1 MPTTHILH
9 LPSAGR
15 ETVLA
20 GLSPQSRLVLDF
32 PARGVFVGR
41 ENNDLV
47 FSRIDGTRLVLKD
60 YHAPRNMPEDVP
72 QNAPAD
78 GAPRDEGPPAV
89 VVGGREMTHQAFF
102 DALGEDDMPQAG
114 VVQARNSAYHE
125 YSESELSKGISELSA
140 LDKREGESD
149 ADKTLGGRENRQDE
163 LAAERAGR
171 LGGVDALGSGSNG
184 SGSVSPGGGQ
194 GSGGSGSG
202 GSGSGGGSGGTGG
215 GNGSGGTGGNGGS
228 GNSNPV
234 VAAATASIAED
245 TASVSGNLPS
255 PTDPDAGDVLSFAA
269 RTNAAGVYG
278 TLSLDASGHYTYILN
293 NALSAVQ
300 GLGVGESLTDTFTF
314 TVSDGHGGTAANT
327 LTVTIN
333 GANDAPVLAAT
344 IVNVAE
350 GSVTTSGSL
359 PMPTDVDAHDVV
371 SFTPLSNVPGTYGTF
386 SVDADGH
393 YTYVQ
398 NTSLPAL
405 QGLGAGES
413 LTDSFTVTV
422 SDNHGGSSST
432 VITVRING
440 ANDAPIVTAAT
451 AAIVEDTAGVSGTL
465 PAPVD
470 PDLHDV
476 ASFVPQT
483 GSAGLYGTL
492 TLDASGN
499 YTYTLNNALP
509 VVQGLG
515 VGESLTDTFTFT
527 ASDGHGGTASST
539 LTVTINGSNDA
550 PVLAATVV
558 GVDKDTTVT
567 NGTLPMPTDADVH
580 DTVSFTP
587 LTNAPGSYGTFSVD
601 ADGNYTYVLDTSL
614 PAVRALGPAD
624 SLTDSFTVTVSDNHG
639 GSSST
644 VITVS
649 VNGGG
654 NDAPS
659 VTAALASIGE
669 DTASVSGVLPAPV
682 DPDLHDVVTFVP
694 QANTAGLYGTLTLD
708 ASGNYT
714 YTLNNALPAVQGLG
728 AGESLTETFTF
739 TVSDGRGGTGS
750 NTLTVTIDGSN
761 DAPVVTAAT
770 ASIVEDTA
778 GVSGTLPP
786 AVDPDLHDAASFVP
800 QTNSAGSYG
809 TLTLDASGNYTY
821 TLNNALPAVQGL
833 GVGESLTDTFTFT
846 ASDGHGGTASSTL
859 TVTINGSND
868 APVLAATTVNV
879 AEGSATTSGTLPMP
893 TDADVHDVVS
903 FLPLSNVPGN
913 YGTFSVDAD
922 GHYTYVQNTSL
933 PALQGLGA
941 GENLT
946 DTFTVTVSDN
956 HGGSSYTVVTV
967 SINGSNDAPVV
978 SAATADIAEDA
989 VGVSGALPPAVD
1001 PDLHDVASFIPQ
1013 TDSAGL
1019 YGTLTLDASG
1029 NYTYILNNAL
1039 PAVQG
1044 LGVGESLTDTFTFT
1058 ASDGH
1063 GGTASSILTV
1073 TINGTNDAPTVT
1085 AAADD
1090 IAEDTVDISG
1100 TLPAPVDAD
1109 THDTVTFLPQTNT
1122 AGQYGTLNVDA
1133 DGNYT
1138 YTLNNASP
1146 AVQGLGVGESLT
1158 DTFSFTVSDGHGG
1171 TATNTLTVTIN
1182 GTNDAPIVAAAT
1194 TAIAEDTA
1202 GVSGILP
1209 MPTDVDVHDTVS
1221 FTPQTNASGSYGT
1234 FTLDASGNYTYI
1246 LNNASPAVQGLG
1258 VGESLTDTFT
1268 FTVSDNHGG
1277 TATNTLTVIV
1287 NGTNDAPTVTAA
1299 TASIA
1304 EDTVDISG
1312 TLPAP
1317 VDADVHDLVSFT
1329 PQTNAPGSYGT
1340 LTLDASGNY
1349 TYTLNNA
1356 LSVVQGLGVGESL
1369 TDTFTFTASDGHG
1382 GTASSTLT
1390 VTINGSN
1397 DAPVLAAT
1405 VVGVD
1410 KDTAVTSGA
1419 LPMPTDVDVHD
1430 TVSFTPLTNAP
1441 GSYGTFSVD
1450 ADGNYTYV
1458 LDTSL
1463 PAVRALGPTDSLSD
1477 TFTVTVTDNHG
1488 GSSST
1493 VVTMSVNGG
1502 GNDAPT
1508 VTAATASIGEDTA
1521 GVSGTLP
1528 APVDP
1533 DLHDVVN
1540 FVPQTGTAGL
1550 YGTFTVDADGHYT
1563 YTLNNALPAVQGL
1576 GAGESLTD
1584 TFTFTVSDGRGGT
1597 GSNTLTVTINGSN
1610 DAPVVTAAAASIVE
1624 DTANINGTLP
1634 APTDPD
1640 LHDTV
1645 SFVPQTGSAGLYG
1658 TLTLDASGNY
1668 TYSLNNASPAVQGL
1682 GVGESLTD
1690 TFTFTASDGHGGTA
1704 SSTLTVTINGSNDA
1718 PVLAAT
1724 TVNVAEGSATTSGT
1738 LPMPTDADVHDV
1750 VSFSPLTNAPGNYG
1764 TFSVDASGNYTYV
1777 QNTSLPA
1784 LQGLGAGES
1793 LTDRFTVTVSDNHGG
1808 SSSTVITVSING
1820 SNDAPIVTS
1829 ATAAIVEDTAGVS
1842 GTLPAPVDP
1851 DVHDVVSFVPQTNTT
1866 GLYGTFT
1873 VDADGHYTYTLN
1885 NALPAVQ
1892 GLGVGESLTDTFTFT
1907 VTDNHGATAS
1917 NTLAVTING
1926 SNDAPTVAVAT
1937 AAIAEDTPTVSG
1949 TLPTPVDA
1957 DIHDTV
1963 TFIPQT
1969 NIAGQYGTFNV
1980 DADGNYTYTLNNA
1993 LPVVQGLGVGES
2005 LNETFT
2011 FTVTDGHGGT
2021 ASNTLTV
2028 TINGSNDA
2036 PVLAAAT
2043 VNVAEDSAVTSGT
2056 LPMPTDA
2063 DVHDVVSFTPQ
2074 SNAPGSYG
2082 TFSVDANGNYTYT
2095 LNTSLPAVQGLGA
2108 GESLTDTFMVTVSDN
2123 HGGSSSTVV
2132 TMSIN
2137 GSNDAPTVAA
2147 ATAVI
2152 AEDTPTVS
2160 GTLPTPVDADVH
2172 DLVSFTPQT
2181 NASGS
2186 YGTLSLDANGNYTYV
2201 LNNSLPVVQGLGV
2214 GESLTDSFTFTV
2226 TDNHGGTATNTLTV
2240 TINGTNDI
2248 PVLAAATVNVAED
2261 SAVTSGTLPMPTDA
2275 DVHDV
2280 VSFTPQSNAPG
2291 SYGTFSV
2298 DADGNYTYTLNTSLP
2313 AVQGLGAGESLTDTF
2328 TVTVSDNHGG
2338 TASASVTMSINGSN
2352 DAPTVAAATA
2362 VIAEDTAGVSGV
2374 LPAPVDPDLHDVV
2387 NFVPQAGAVGQY
2399 GTLVLDASG
2408 NYTYSLNN
2416 ALPAV
2421 QGLGVGESLTDSF
2434 TYTVTDNHGSTATN
2448 TLTVT
2453 INGTNDAP
2461 VLAATTVN
2469 IAEGS
2474 AVTSGTLPTPTD
2486 VDVHDVVSFTPLS
2499 NAAGSYGTFSVDA
2512 DGNYTYT
2519 LNTSL
2524 PAVQGLGAGE
2534 SLTDSFTVTVSDN
2547 HGGTS
2552 STVVTMSINGSNDAP
2567 TVAAAATAIAE
2578 DTPTVSG
2585 ALPAPADPDLHD
2597 VVSFV
2602 PQTNTAG
2609 LYGTLSVDA
2618 AGNYTYTL
2626 NNALPAVQGLGVGES
2641 LSETFT
2647 FTVTDNHGIT
2657 ASNTLAVTINGTND
2671 APVLAATTVN
2681 IAEGSTITNGTL
2693 PTPTDVDVHD
2703 VVSFTPLSNAAGSY
2717 GTFSVDADGN
2727 YTYTLNTSLPAVQG
2741 LGAGESLTDSFTVT
2755 VSDNHGGSSST
2766 VVTMS
2771 INGSNDAPTVAAA
2784 ATAVAEDTPTVSGA
2798 LPAPAD
2804 PDLHDVV
2811 SFVPQTNTA
2820 GLYGTLSV
2828 DAAGNYTYTLNNAL
2842 PVVQGLGVGES
2853 LTDSFTFTVTDNHGA
2868 TASNTLAVTINGTN
2882 DAPAV
2887 TAATASIVED
2897 TAGIS
2902 GVLPTPADPDLN
2914 DVVSFV
2920 PQTNAAGSYGTL
2932 SVDADGNYTYTLN
2945 NALPAVQGLGVG
2957 ESLTDSFTFTVT
2969 DNHGATASNTLAVTI
2984 NGANDAPVLAATT
2997 VNIAEGSAVTSGTL
3011 PMPTDADVHD
3021 VVNFTPLSNAP
3032 GSYGTFNVDA
3042 NGNYTYVLNTSLPAV
3057 QGLGLGESLT
3067 DSFTVTVSDNH
3078 GGSSSTV
3085 VTMSINGSNDAP
3097 TVAAATAVIAEDT
3110 PTVSGVLPTP
3120 VDADIHDTVTF
3131 SPQANALGSYGTLN
3145 LDASGNY
3152 TYTLNNAL
3160 PAVQG
3165 LGVGESLAETFT
3177 FTVTDNHGAT
3187 TTNTL
3192 TVTINGT
3199 NDAPVLAAATVNV
3212 AEDSAVTSGTLPMPT
3227 DADVHDVVNFTPLSN
3242 AAGSYGTFS
3251 VDADG
3256 NYTYVLNTSLPAV
3269 QGLGLGE
3276 SLTDSF
3282 TVTVSD
3288 NHGGT
3293 SSTVVTMSINGSND
3307 APTVA
3312 AVTASIAEDTP
3323 TVSGVLPTPVDA
3335 DIHDTVTFT
3344 PQVNAAGLYGTLNL
3358 DADGNYTYTL
3368 NNALPA
3374 VQGLG
3379 VGESLTE
3386 TFTFTVTDNHGATTT
3401 NTLTVTINGTNDIPV
3416 LAATTVN
3423 IAEGSAVTNG
3433 TLPTPTDVDVHDVV
3447 SFTPQTNAPGSYGTF
3462 SVDADGNYTY
3472 ALNTSLPAV
3481 KGLGLG
3487 ESLTDTF
3494 VVTVSDNHGGT
3505 SSTVVTMSING
3516 SNDAPTV
3523 AAATASI
3530 AEDTAG
3536 VSGTLP
3542 APVDPDLHDVV
3553 TFSPQANAPGSY
3565 GTFNL
3570 DASGNYTYTLNNALP
3585 AVQGLGVGESL
3596 TDSFTFTVTDNHG
3609 ATTTNTLTVTIS
3621 GTNDIPVLA
3630 ATTVNIAEGSAVTNG
3645 TLPTPTDADV
3655 HDVVSFTPLSNAPG
3669 SYGTFSVDADG
3680 NYTYTLNT
3688 SLPAVQ
3694 GLGTGES
3701 LTDTFTVTVS
3711 DNHGGT
3717 SSTVVTMSI
3726 NGSNDAPTVAA
3737 ATASI
3742 AEDTPVVSGTL
3753 PTPVDPDL
3761 HDVVSFAPQ
3770 ANAAGLY
3777 GTFTV
3782 DASGNYAY
3790 TLNNA
3795 LPAVQGLGVG
3805 ESLTDS
3811 FTFTVTD
3818 NHGATASN
3826 TLIVTING
3834 TNDAPTVSAAV
3845 NSIFEDTA
3853 TVSGT
3858 LPTPADPDLHDI
3870 ASFVPQT
3877 NTAGLYGTLSVDA
3890 SGNYSYTLNNALP
3903 AVQGLGVG
3911 DKLTDT
3917 FTFTVSDGHG
3927 GTASNTLTLTI
3938 NGTNDA
3944 PSVGA
3949 STASIAKTDV
3959 PYSGHLV
3966 TPTDPDISDTV
3977 TFIPKTNELGS
3988 YGRLTLNADGSYVYT
4003 LNTGLLAVINLL
4015 LNQHLTE
4022 TFTYTVTDGHGGT
4035 ASNTLTITI
4044 SGGGGSLSVEA
4055 AVNVIAE
4062 DSINVSGL
4070 LPSPTNTGLLDV
4082 ISYLPQTATV
4092 GLYGTLTVNASGS
4105 YVYTLNNALS
4115 AVQGLGVG
4123 EHLTDTFTF
4132 TVSNGLGGTV
4142 SSTLTVTINGT
4153 NDIPT
4158 VGVAAAVI
4166 AEDAV
4171 SVSGALPVPTDVDLH
4186 DVLTFL
4192 PQAGTVG
4199 LYGKLTV
4206 DANGNYTYIL
4216 NNALPAVQALGVGE
4230 HLTDTFTFTVSDG
4243 HGGTVSNTLTLTID
4257 GTNDIP
4263 TVGAAAAVIAED
4275 AVSVSGTLPVP
4286 VDVDVHDVLTF
4297 LPQTDKAGL
4306 YGTLTLD
4313 ASGNY
4318 TYVLNNALPAV
4329 QGLGV
4334 GEKLTD
4340 TFSFTVSDGH
4350 GGTVSNTLTLTI
4362 NGTNDIPTVG
4372 AATAVIAEDAVSVS
4386 GTLPVP
4392 VDVDVHDVLA
4402 FLPQAGTTGLYGT
4415 LTVDASGNYTYILNN
4430 ALPAVQG
4437 LGVGEKLTDTFSFT
4451 VSDGHGGTV
4460 SNTLTLTINGTND
4473 LPSVGA
4479 AATVIAEGTASVSG
4493 TLPVP
4498 VDVDL
4503 HDVLTFL
4510 PQTDKAGL
4518 YGTLT
4523 LDANGNYTYVLNN
4536 ALPAV
4541 QGLGVGE
4548 KLTDTFSFTVS
4559 DGHGGTVSNTL
4570 TLTINGTNDIPTVG
4584 AATAVIAEDTVSV
4597 SGALPVPTDVDLH
4610 DVLTFLPQAGTVG
4623 LYGTLTLDAS
4633 GNYTYILNNA
4643 LPAVQGLGV
4652 GEKLTD
4658 TFSFTVSDGHGG
4670 TATNS
4675 LTLTINGT
4683 NDLPSVGAAATV
4695 IAEGTASV
4703 SGTLPVPVDV
4713 DLHDV
4718 LTFLPQTDKA
4728 GLYGTLTVDA
4738 SGNYTYVLNN
4748 ALPAVQGLGVGEKLT
4763 DTFSFTVSD
4772 GHGGT
4777 ATNSLTLTINGTND
4791 LPSVGAAT
4799 AAIAEDAVSVS
4810 GTLPV
4815 PTDVDV
4821 HDVLAFLPQAG
4832 TVGLYGTLTVDA
4844 SGNYT
4849 YILNNALPAV
4859 QGLGVG
4865 EKLTDTFSFTVSDGH
4880 GGTATNSLTLTI
4892 DGTNDAPVLV
4902 PTILGIAKDSAIT
4915 SGTLPLPTDVDVHDV
4930 VSFTPQSNAPGSY
4943 GTFTLSADGRYTYT
4957 LNTSL
4962 PAVVGLGVGDSLTDA
4977 FTVTVSDGHGGT
4989 ASAVVTM
4996 SINGSNQA
5004 PMVAAA
5010 TAVILED
5017 VISVS
5022 GELPAPTD
5030 PNIHDVL
5037 TFIAQNNAP
5046 GSYGTLTL
5054 DAAGHYTY
5062 TLNNALPVVQSLG
5075 VGEKLTDTFT
5085 FRVSDGHGGTATNT
5099 LTLTINGTNDLPSV
5113 GAATAS
5119 IVEDAATVSGVLPAP
5134 VDPDLHDVV
5143 SFVPQTAALGLYGT
5157 LSIDAGGNYTYT
5169 LNNALPAVQGLGVG
5183 EKLTDTFTFTVSDN
5197 HGGTATNTLTLT
5209 INGTNDVPTVGA
5221 AAASIIEDAAT
5232 VIGKLPTP
5240 VDPDLHDV
5248 VSFIPQTAALGLYG
5262 TFTVDASGNY
5272 TYALNNALPAVQG
5285 LGVGEKLT
5293 DTFTFRVSDGHGGT
5307 ASNTLTVTINGAND
5321 APVLTAAAASI
5332 FEDAVGVSG
5341 KLPAPVDPDLHDVVS
5356 FVPQIAAVG
5365 LYGTLSIDA
5374 GGNYTYTLNNALP
5387 AVQGLGVGEKL
5398 TDTFTFTALDNHGGT
5413 ASNTLTLTING
5424 TNDIPTVGAAAA
5436 SIIEDAA
5443 TVIGKLPTPVDPDLH
5458 DVVSFIPQTAALGLY
5473 GTFTVDA
5480 SGNYTYALNN
5490 ALPAVQGL
5498 GVGEKLTDTFTFKVS
5513 DGHGGTASN
5522 TLTVTINGANDA
5534 PVLTAAAASIFEDAV
5549 GVSGKLPAP
5558 VDPDLH
5564 DVVSFVP
5571 QIAAVGLYGTL
5582 TVDASGNYTYTL
5594 NNALPAVQG
5603 LGVGEKLTDAFT
5615 FTALDNHGGTASNT
5629 LTLTINGTNDIP
5641 TVGAAT
5647 TAIFED
5653 TATVTGKLPTPVDAD
5668 IHDTLAFI
5676 AQTNASGLYGTLT
5689 LDASGNYTYT
5699 LNNALPAVQ
5708 GLGVGEKLTDT
5719 FTFRVSDGHGGM
5731 ASNTLTVT
5739 INGTNDI
5746 PTVAAATASIFED
5759 TATVTGKL
5767 PTPVDADIHDTLTFT
5782 TQTNAAGLY
5791 GTLTLDA
5798 SGNYTYKLNNG
5809 LPAVQGLGVGEK
5821 LTDSF
5826 TFVVSDGHGG
5836 TTANI
5841 LTLTINGTNDA
5852 PSVGASTGIMV
5863 KTDATLSGRLVT
5875 PTDPDNDLDHI
5886 VSDTLTFTPKGN
5898 ELGSYGRL
5906 TLNADGTYVYTLNTG
5921 LLAVVGLLLNQK
5933 LTDTFTYT
5941 VTDGHGGT
5949 ASNTLTITI
5958 KGGLGSLL
5966 SLNAVTDGLVDT
5978 VSNVVGAVTA
5988 PLNAVGN
5995 VVYSLVDN
6003 AGLGLG
6009 VGLYGSLTLQ
6019 ANGTYNYQ
6027 LNTGLSAVVALGV
6040 GEKLTESFTFTATDS
6055 LGKTA
6060 TSTISIAINGT
6071 NDAPQV
6077 LPVVLSI
6084 AEHGSSIVS
6093 GLLNITD
6100 PDSHDTPH
6108 CEPGSTTGSYGTL
6121 IVNANGSY
6129 SYVLDQHSSA
6139 VLGLGVGETLTESFP
6154 VTVVDGHGG
6163 SASTVIKIT
6172 INGQNDTPTVAAANA
6187 DLSVTAVLSGSSGHG
6202 LEGILPTP
6210 HDPDIHDLPT
6220 YVPQHETHGLYGD
6233 LTLQADGSY
6242 VYTLHDNQTEVKNLG
6257 LGLSLQDVF
6266 TYTVDDG
6273 HGGTATNTL
6282 TLTIH
6287 GSDAAPAVMAMA
6299 SLGVDS
6305 AHGDSAPATALS
6317 ATVALDT
6324 EVLDHDVAD
6333 NLLDGGSTHN
6343 SLSSTD
6349 MATVAGDNAATS
6361 SGTQEGHSAPG
6372 HEAVATSAAQAAA
6385 QDGGETEGFF
6395 HDQSSAYKEP
6405 ILSEDAEDSLF
6416 SSGASTTSQSLNANS
6431 SAVHESGQ
6439 TGAETPAAVGDHENA
6454 AAHAAAAAAAPDMHS
6469 QTQQESPGTAQ
6480 SAPAAPAETAVA
6492 DASASASHADQLAAL
6507 QHLVQNGQ

>member
-1 MPTTHILH
+1 M
-9 LPSAGR
+9 
-15 ETVLA
+15 
-20 GLSPQSRLVLDF
+20 VLDF

-41 ENNDLV
+41 ENNDMV

-60 YHAPRNMPEDVP
+60 YHAPQNVPEDVP

-78 GAPRDEGPPAV
+78 GAPQDEGPPAIV
-89 VVGGREMTHQAFF
+89 VDGREMTHQAFF

-140 LDKREGESD
+140 LDDHETESDTNKPLGSREG
-149 ADKTLGGRENRQDE
+149 RQDDF
-163 LAAERAGR
+163 AAERGGV
-171 LGGVDALGSGSNG
+171 LGGTDTAGSGSNG
-184 SGSVSPGGGQ
+184 SGSGSPGGSQGGNG
-194 GSGGSGSG
+194 GSGGSGHG
-202 GSGSGGGSGGTGG
+202 GSG
-215 GNGSGGTGGNGGS
+215 GNGSGGTGGT
-228 GNSNPV
+228 GNSNPS
-234 VAAATASIAED
+234 VASATVTIAED
-245 TASVSGNLPS
+245 TISVSGALPS
-255 PTDPDAGDVLSFAA
+255 PTDPNAGDILSFIAKA
-269 RTNAAGVYG
+269 NAAGLYG
-278 TLSLDASGHYTYILN
+278 TLSVDANGNYTYILN

-314 TVSDGHGGTAANT
+314 TVTDNHGGTANNT
-327 LTVTIN
+327 LTVTIT
-333 GANDAPVLAAT
+333 GTNDAPVLAAT
-344 IVNVAE
+344 TVNVSE
-350 GSVTTSGSL
+350 DSSITSGIL
-359 PMPTDVDAHDVV
+359 PTPTDVDVHDVV
-371 SFTPLSNVPGTYGTF
+371 SFVPQTNTAGLYGTL
-386 SVDADGH
+386 SVDANGN
-393 YTYVQ
+393 YTYVLN
-398 NTSLPAL
+398 NTLPAV
-405 QGLGAGES
+405 QGLGAGEN
-413 LTDSFTVTV
+413 LTDTFTVTV
-422 SDNHGGSSST
+422 TDNHGGTSSAVVT
-432 VITVRING
+432 VNING
-440 ANDAPIVTAAT
+440 SNDAPIVSAVAT
-451 AAIVEDTAGVSGTL
+451 SIFEDTASVSGTL

-476 ASFVPQT
+476 ASYLPQT
-483 GSAGLYGTL
+483 NTVGLYGTL

-499 YTYTLNNALP
+499 YTYTLNNSLSA
-509 VVQGLG
+509 VQGLG

-527 ASDGHGGTASST
+527 ASDGHGGTSSST

-558 GVDKDTTVT
+558 GVDKDDVIT
-567 NGTLPMPTDADVH
+567 NGTLPTPTDVDVH

-601 ADGNYTYVLDTSL
+601 ADGHYTYVLDTSL
-614 PAVRALGPAD
+614 PAVQGLGPTD
-624 SLTDSFTVTVSDNHG
+624 SLTDTFTVTVTDNHG
-639 GSSST
+639 ASSST

-649 VNGGG
+649 VNGSS
-654 NDAPS
+654 NDAPT
-659 VTAALASIGE
+659 VAAALASIGE
-669 DTASVSGVLPAPV
+669 DTPSVTGVLPTPV
-682 DPDLHDVVTFVP
+682 DPDLHDVVAFVP
-694 QANTAGLYGTLTLD
+694 QAGTAGLYGTFSVD

-714 YTLNNALPAVQGLG
+714 YTLNNSLPAVQGLG

-739 TVSDGRGGTGS
+739 TVSDGRGGTAS

-778 GVSGTLPP
+778 GISGTLPP
-786 AVDPDLHDAASFVP
+786 AVDPDLHDVATFIP
-800 QTNSAGSYG
+800 QTNTAGLYG

-821 TLNNALPAVQGL
+821 TLNNSLPAVQGLGVGESLTETFTFTATDGHGGTSSNTLTVTINGTNDLPTVSAAAASIAEDTAGISGMLPTPVDVDVHDTVTFTPQTNTAGLYGTLSVDAAGNYTYALNNALPAVQGLGVGESLTETFTFSVTDGHGGTASNTLTVTINGANDAPTVSAATASIVEDTVDIRGTLPAPVDADIHDTVTFTPQTNAPGGYGTLSVDANGNYTYTLNNSLPAVQGLGVGESLTDTFTFTVTDNHGATASNTLTVTINGANDAPTVSAATASIIEDTASVSGTLPAPVDADIHDTVTFTPQTNAPGSYGTLTMDASGNYTYTLNNALSAVQGL

-846 ASDGHGGTASSTL
+846 ASDGHGGTASS
-859 TVTINGSND
+859 S
-868 APVLAATTVNV
+868 
-879 AEGSATTSGTLPMP
+879 
-893 TDADVHDVVS
+893 
-903 FLPLSNVPGN
+903 
-913 YGTFSVDAD
+913 
-922 GHYTYVQNTSL
+922 
-933 PALQGLGA
+933 
-941 GENLT
+941 
-946 DTFTVTVSDN
+946 
-956 HGGSSYTVVTV
+956 
-967 SINGSNDAPVV
+967 
-978 SAATADIAEDA
+978 
-989 VGVSGALPPAVD
+989 
-1001 PDLHDVASFIPQ
+1001 
-1013 TDSAGL
+1013 
-1019 YGTLTLDASG
+1019 
-1029 NYTYILNNAL
+1029 
-1039 PAVQG
+1039 
-1044 LGVGESLTDTFTFT
+1044 
-1058 ASDGH
+1058 
-1063 GGTASSILTV
+1063 
-1073 TINGTNDAPTVT
+1073 
-1085 AAADD
+1085 
-1090 IAEDTVDISG
+1090 
-1100 TLPAPVDAD
+1100 
-1109 THDTVTFLPQTNT
+1109 
-1122 AGQYGTLNVDA
+1122 
-1133 DGNYT
+1133 
-1138 YTLNNASP
+1138 
-1146 AVQGLGVGESLT
+1146 
-1158 DTFSFTVSDGHGG
+1158 
-1171 TATNTLTVTIN
+1171 
-1182 GTNDAPIVAAAT
+1182 
-1194 TAIAEDTA
+1194 
-1202 GVSGILP
+1202 
-1209 MPTDVDVHDTVS
+1209 
-1221 FTPQTNASGSYGT
+1221 
-1234 FTLDASGNYTYI
+1234 
-1246 LNNASPAVQGLG
+1246 
-1258 VGESLTDTFT
+1258 
-1268 FTVSDNHGG
+1268 
-1277 TATNTLTVIV
+1277 
-1287 NGTNDAPTVTAA
+1287 
-1299 TASIA
+1299 
-1304 EDTVDISG
+1304 
-1312 TLPAP
+1312 
-1317 VDADVHDLVSFT
+1317 
-1329 PQTNAPGSYGT
+1329 
-1340 LTLDASGNY
+1340 
-1349 TYTLNNA
+1349 
-1356 LSVVQGLGVGESL
+1356 
-1369 TDTFTFTASDGHG
+1369 
-1382 GTASSTLT
+1382 LT

-1405 VVGVD
+1405 VVGVAND
-1410 KDTAVTSGA
+1410 MAITNGT

-1450 ADGNYTYV
+1450 ADGHYTYV

-1463 PAVRALGPTDSLSD
+1463 PAVQGLGPTDSLTD

-1488 GSSST
+1488 ASSST
-1493 VVTMSVNGG
+1493 VITVSVNGSS
-1502 GNDAPT
+1502 NDAPT
-1508 VTAATASIGEDTA
+1508 VAAALASIGEDTPSVT
-1521 GVSGTLP
+1521 GVLP
-1528 APVDP
+1528 TPVDP
-1533 DLHDVVN
+1533 DLHDVVA
-1540 FVPQTGTAGL
+1540 FVPQAGTAGL
-1550 YGTFTVDADGHYT
+1550 YGTFSVDASGNYT
-1563 YTLNNALPAVQGL
+1563 YTLNNSLPAVQGL

-1597 GSNTLTVTINGSN
+1597 GSNTLTVTIDGSN
-1610 DAPVVTAAAASIVE
+1610 DAPTVSAATTSIVE
-1624 DTANINGTLP
+1624 DTAGISGVLP
-1634 APTDPD
+1634 TPVDAD

-1645 SFVPQTGSAGLYG
+1645 TFMPQ
-1658 TLTLDASGNY
+1658 
-1668 TYSLNNASPAVQGL
+1668 
-1682 GVGESLTD
+1682 
-1690 TFTFTASDGHGGTA
+1690 
-1704 SSTLTVTINGSNDA
+1704 
-1718 PVLAAT
+1718 
-1724 TVNVAEGSATTSGT
+1724 
-1738 LPMPTDADVHDV
+1738 
-1750 VSFSPLTNAPGNYG
+1750 TNAPGSYG
-1764 TFSVDASGNYTYV
+1764 TLS
-1777 QNTSLPA
+1777 
-1784 LQGLGAGES
+1784 
-1793 LTDRFTVTVSDNHGG
+1793 
-1808 SSSTVITVSING
+1808 
-1820 SNDAPIVTS
+1820 
-1829 ATAAIVEDTAGVS
+1829 
-1842 GTLPAPVDP
+1842 
-1851 DVHDVVSFVPQTNTT
+1851 
-1866 GLYGTFT
+1866 
-1873 VDADGHYTYTLN
+1873 VDADGNYTYTLN
-1885 NALPAVQ
+1885 NSLPAVQ

-1907 VTDNHGATAS
+1907 VTDNHGATAT
-1917 NTLAVTING
+1917 NTLTVTING
-1926 SNDAPTVAVAT
+1926 SNDAPVLAATTVNVAEGSAITTGTLPMPTDVDVHDVVSFTPLTNAPGNYGTFSVDANGNYSYVLNTSLPAVQGLGVGESLTDTFTVTVSDNHGGSSSTVITVSVNGSNDVPTVSAVT
-1937 AAIAEDTPTVSG
+1937 TAIAEDTASISG

-1963 TFIPQT
+1963 TFTPQT
-1969 NIAGQYGTFNV
+1969 NAPGSYGTLSV
-1980 DADGNYTYTLNNA
+1980 DADGNYTYTLNNSLPAVQA
-1993 LPVVQGLGVGES
+1993 LGVGESLTETFTFSVTDNHGATASNTLTVTINGTNDAPTVSAAATVIAEDTASVSGTLPTPTDVDVHDVVSFTPQTNAPGSYGTLSVDADGKYTYTLDNSLPAVQGLGVGES
-2005 LNETFT
+2005 LTDTFT
-2011 FTVTDGHGGT
+2011 FTVTDNHGGT
-2021 ASNTLTV
+2021 GSNTLTV

-2036 PVLAAAT
+2036 
-2043 VNVAEDSAVTSGT
+2043 
-2056 LPMPTDA
+2056 
-2063 DVHDVVSFTPQ
+2063 
-2074 SNAPGSYG
+2074 
-2082 TFSVDANGNYTYT
+2082 
-2095 LNTSLPAVQGLGA
+2095 
-2108 GESLTDTFMVTVSDN
+2108 
-2123 HGGSSSTVV
+2123 STV
-2132 TMSIN
+2132 T
-2137 GSNDAPTVAA
+2137 AA
-2147 ATAVI
+2147 ATAI

-2160 GTLPTPVDADVH
+2160 GTLPTPTDVDVH
-2172 DLVSFTPQT
+2172 DVVSFVPQT
-2181 NASGS
+2181 NAPGS
-2186 YGTLSLDANGNYTYV
+2186 YGTLSVDANGNYTYTLDNSLPAVQGLGVGESLTDTFTFTVTDNHGGTGSNTLTVTINGTNDLPVLAATTVNVAEGNTITNGTLPTPVDADIHDVVTFSPQTNTAGLYGTLSVDANGNYIYV
-2201 LNNSLPVVQGLGV
+2201 LNNTLPVVQGLGV
-2214 GESLTDSFTFTV
+2214 GESLTETFTFSV
-2226 TDNHGGTATNTLTV
+2226 TDNHGATASNTLTV
-2240 TINGTNDI
+2240 TVNGTNDL
-2248 PVLAAATVNVAED
+2248 PVLTATTVNIAEGT
-2261 SAVTSGTLPMPTDA
+2261 AITSGTLPQPTDV

-2280 VSFTPQSNAPG
+2280 VSLTPQTNAAG
-2291 SYGTFSV
+2291 AYGTFSV
-2298 DADGNYTYTLNTSLP
+2298 DADGNYSYVLNTSLP

-2338 TASASVTMSINGSN
+2338 TASASVTMHINGSN
-2352 DAPTVAAATA
+2352 DVPTVAAATA
-2362 VIAEDTAGVSGV
+2362 AIAEDTASVSGT

-2387 NFVPQAGAVGQY
+2387 SFVPQAGAVGQY

-2408 NYTYSLNN
+2408 NYIYTLNN
-2416 ALPAV
+2416 SLPSV
-2421 QGLGVGESLTDSF
+2421 QGLGVGESLTDTF
-2434 TYTVTDNHGSTATN
+2434 TFTVTDNHGGTGSN

-2469 IAEGS
+2469 
-2474 AVTSGTLPTPTD
+2474 
-2486 VDVHDVVSFTPLS
+2486 
-2499 NAAGSYGTFSVDA
+2499 
-2512 DGNYTYT
+2512 
-2519 LNTSL
+2519 
-2524 PAVQGLGAGE
+2524 
-2534 SLTDSFTVTVSDN
+2534 
-2547 HGGTS
+2547 
-2552 STVVTMSINGSNDAP
+2552 
-2567 TVAAAATAIAE
+2567 
-2578 DTPTVSG
+2578 
-2585 ALPAPADPDLHD
+2585 
-2597 VVSFV
+2597 
-2602 PQTNTAG
+2602 
-2609 LYGTLSVDA
+2609 
-2618 AGNYTYTL
+2618 
-2626 NNALPAVQGLGVGES
+2626 
-2641 LSETFT
+2641 
-2647 FTVTDNHGIT
+2647 
-2657 ASNTLAVTINGTND
+2657 
-2671 APVLAATTVN
+2671 
-2681 IAEGSTITNGTL
+2681 
-2693 PTPTDVDVHD
+2693 
-2703 VVSFTPLSNAAGSY
+2703 
-2717 GTFSVDADGN
+2717 
-2727 YTYTLNTSLPAVQG
+2727 
-2741 LGAGESLTDSFTVT
+2741 
-2755 VSDNHGGSSST
+2755 
-2766 VVTMS
+2766 
-2771 INGSNDAPTVAAA
+2771 
-2784 ATAVAEDTPTVSGA
+2784 
-2798 LPAPAD
+2798 
-2804 PDLHDVV
+2804 
-2811 SFVPQTNTA
+2811 
-2820 GLYGTLSV
+2820 
-2828 DAAGNYTYTLNNAL
+2828 
-2842 PVVQGLGVGES
+2842 
-2853 LTDSFTFTVTDNHGA
+2853 
-2868 TASNTLAVTINGTN
+2868 
-2882 DAPAV
+2882 
-2887 TAATASIVED
+2887 
-2897 TAGIS
+2897 
-2902 GVLPTPADPDLN
+2902 
-2914 DVVSFV
+2914 
-2920 PQTNAAGSYGTL
+2920 
-2932 SVDADGNYTYTLN
+2932 
-2945 NALPAVQGLGVG
+2945 
-2957 ESLTDSFTFTVT
+2957 
-2969 DNHGATASNTLAVTI
+2969 
-2984 NGANDAPVLAATT
+2984 
-2997 VNIAEGSAVTSGTL
+2997 
-3011 PMPTDADVHD
+3011 
-3021 VVNFTPLSNAP
+3021 
-3032 GSYGTFNVDA
+3032 
-3042 NGNYTYVLNTSLPAV
+3042 
-3057 QGLGLGESLT
+3057 
-3067 DSFTVTVSDNH
+3067 
-3078 GGSSSTV
+3078 
-3085 VTMSINGSNDAP
+3085 
-3097 TVAAATAVIAEDT
+3097 
-3110 PTVSGVLPTP
+3110 
-3120 VDADIHDTVTF
+3120 
-3131 SPQANALGSYGTLN
+3131 
-3145 LDASGNY
+3145 
-3152 TYTLNNAL
+3152 
-3160 PAVQG
+3160 
-3165 LGVGESLAETFT
+3165 
-3177 FTVTDNHGAT
+3177 
-3187 TTNTL
+3187 
-3192 TVTINGT
+3192 
-3199 NDAPVLAAATVNV
+3199 V
-3212 AEDSAVTSGTLPMPT
+3212 AEDSTISSG
-3227 DADVHDVVNFTPLSN
+3227 
-3242 AAGSYGTFS
+3242 
-3251 VDADG
+3251 
-3256 NYTYVLNTSLPAV
+3256 SLP
-3269 QGLGLGE
+3269 Q
-3276 SLTDSF
+3276 
-3282 TVTVSD
+3282 
-3288 NHGGT
+3288 
-3293 SSTVVTMSINGSND
+3293 
-3307 APTVA
+3307 
-3312 AVTASIAEDTP
+3312 
-3323 TVSGVLPTPVDA
+3323 
-3335 DIHDTVTFT
+3335 
-3344 PQVNAAGLYGTLNL
+3344 
-3358 DADGNYTYTL
+3358 
-3368 NNALPA
+3368 
-3374 VQGLG
+3374 
-3379 VGESLTE
+3379 
-3386 TFTFTVTDNHGATTT
+3386 
-3401 NTLTVTINGTNDIPV
+3401 
-3416 LAATTVN
+3416 
-3423 IAEGSAVTNG
+3423 
-3433 TLPTPTDVDVHDVV
+3433 PTDV
-3447 SFTPQTNAPGSYGTF
+3447 
-3462 SVDADGNYTY
+3462 
-3472 ALNTSLPAV
+3472 
-3481 KGLGLG
+3481 
-3487 ESLTDTF
+3487 
-3494 VVTVSDNHGGT
+3494 
-3505 SSTVVTMSING
+3505 
-3516 SNDAPTV
+3516 
-3523 AAATASI
+3523 
-3530 AEDTAG
+3530 
-3536 VSGTLP
+3536 
-3542 APVDPDLHDVV
+3542 
-3553 TFSPQANAPGSY
+3553 
-3565 GTFNL
+3565 
-3570 DASGNYTYTLNNALP
+3570 
-3585 AVQGLGVGESL
+3585 
-3596 TDSFTFTVTDNHG
+3596 
-3609 ATTTNTLTVTIS
+3609 
-3621 GTNDIPVLA
+3621 
-3630 ATTVNIAEGSAVTNG
+3630 
-3645 TLPTPTDADV
+3645 DV

-3680 NYTYTLNT
+3680 KYTYVLNNT
-3688 SLPAVQ
+3688 LPAVQ
-3694 GLGTGES
+3694 GLGAGES

-3711 DNHGGT
+3711 DNHGGSSSTVITVSINGSNDAPTVAAATAAIAEDTPTVSGTLPAPVDPDLHDVVSFVPQTNTPGLYGTFSVDADGNYTYTLNNVLPVVQGLGVGESLTETFTFMVTDNHGATATNTLTVTVNGTNDAPTVAAATAAIAEDTASVSGTLPAPVDADIHDIATFTPQTNAPGSYGTLTLDANGNYTYTLNNSLPAVQGLGVGESLTDTFTVTASDGHGGTASNTLTVTINGTNDLPVLAATTANIAEVTAVTNGTLPMPTDADIHDTVTFTPQTNAPGSYGTFSVDADGNYSYALNTSLPAVQGLGAGESLTDTFVVTVSDNHGGT
-3717 SSTVVTMSI
+3717 SSAVVTMSI

-3737 ATASI
+3737 ATAAI
-3742 AEDTPVVSGTL
+3742 AEDTASVSGTL
-3753 PTPVDPDL
+3753 PAPVDADIHDTVTFTPQTNAAGLYGTLTLDASGNYVYTLNNSLPAVQGLGVGESLTETFTFTVTDNHGGTGSNTLTVTINGTNDAPTVAAATAAIAEDTAAISGTLPAPVDPDL

-3770 ANAAGLY
+3770 ANTAGLY
-3777 GTFTV
+3777 GTFSV
-3782 DASGNYAY
+3782 NADGNYTY

-3805 ESLTDS
+3805 EKLTDTFTYTVSDGHGGTASNTLTVTVNGTNDAPTVSAATATIAEDTASVSGTLPTPVDADIHDTVTFSPQTNTPGLYGTLSVDASGNYTYTLNNGLPAVQGLGVGESLTETFTYAISDGRGGTGSNTLTVTINGTNDIPVLAATTVNIAEGTAVTNGTLPMPTDADVHDVVSFTPLSNAAGTYGTFSVDASGNYTYTLNNSLPAVQGLGVGESLTDTL
-3811 FTFTVTD
+3811 TFTVTD

-3826 TLIVTING
+3826 TLTVTING

-3858 LPTPADPDLHDI
+3858 LPAPADPDLHDVV
-3870 ASFVPQT
+3870 SFVPQT
-3877 NTAGLYGTLSVDA
+3877 NTAGLYGTLSVNA
-3890 SGNYSYTLNNALP
+3890 SGNYTYTLNNALP

-3927 GTASNTLTLTI
+3927 GTASNILTLTI

-3966 TPTDPDISDTV
+3966 TPTDPDLSDIV

-4022 TFTYTVTDGHGGT
+4022 KFTYTVTDGHGGT

-4092 GLYGTLTVNASGS
+4092 GLYGTLTVNASGG
-4105 YVYTLNNALS
+4105 YVYTLNNALPV
-4115 AVQGLGVG
+4115 VQGLGVG

-4142 SSTLTVTINGT
+4142 SNTLTLTINGT

-4158 VGVAAAVI
+4158 VGAATAVI

-4192 PQAGTVG
+4192 PQTGTVG

-4275 AVSVSGTLPVP
+4275 AVSVSGTLPTP

-4297 LPQTDKAGL
+4297 LPLTNKAGL

-4313 ASGNY
+4313 ANGNY

-4340 TFSFTVSDGH
+4340 TFTFTVSDGH

-4392 VDVDVHDVLA
+4392 VDADV
-4402 FLPQAGTTGLYGT
+4402 
-4415 LTVDASGNYTYILNN
+4415 
-4430 ALPAVQG
+4430 
-4437 LGVGEKLTDTFSFT
+4437 
-4451 VSDGHGGTV
+4451 
-4460 SNTLTLTINGTND
+4460 
-4473 LPSVGA
+4473 
-4479 AATVIAEGTASVSG
+4479 
-4493 TLPVP
+4493 
-4498 VDVDL
+4498 

-4510 PQTDKAGL
+4510 PQTGTTGL
-4518 YGTLT
+4518 YGTLM
-4523 LDANGNYTYVLNN
+4523 
-4536 ALPAV
+4536 
-4541 QGLGVGE
+4541 
-4548 KLTDTFSFTVS
+4548 
-4559 DGHGGTVSNTL
+4559 
-4570 TLTINGTNDIPTVG
+4570 
-4584 AATAVIAEDTVSV
+4584 
-4597 SGALPVPTDVDLH
+4597 
-4610 DVLTFLPQAGTVG
+4610 
-4623 LYGTLTLDAS
+4623 
-4633 GNYTYILNNA
+4633 
-4643 LPAVQGLGV
+4643 
-4652 GEKLTD
+4652 
-4658 TFSFTVSDGHGG
+4658 
-4670 TATNS
+4670 
-4675 LTLTINGT
+4675 
-4683 NDLPSVGAAATV
+4683 
-4695 IAEGTASV
+4695 
-4703 SGTLPVPVDV
+4703 
-4713 DLHDV
+4713 
-4718 LTFLPQTDKA
+4718 
-4728 GLYGTLTVDA
+4728 VDA

-4777 ATNSLTLTINGTND
+4777 ATNTLTLTINGTNNI
-4791 LPSVGAAT
+4791 PTVGAAT
-4799 AAIAEDAVSVS
+4799 AVIAEDTASVS

-4821 HDVLAFLPQAG
+4821 HDVLAFLPQTA
-4832 TVGLYGTLTVDA
+4832 TAGLYGTLTVDA

-4892 DGTNDAPVLV
+4892 NGTNDAPVLV
-4902 PTILGIAKDSAIT
+4902 PTILGIAKDIAVT

-4930 VSFTPQSNAPGSY
+4930 VSFTPQTNAPGSY
-4943 GTFTLSADGRYTYT
+4943 GTFTLSADGHYTYT

-4962 PAVVGLGVGDSLTDA
+4962 PAVLGLGSGESLTDA

-5004 PMVAAA
+5004 PTVAAA

-5017 VISVS
+5017 AVSVS
-5022 GELPAPTD
+5022 GDLPAPTD

-5037 TFIAQNNAP
+5037 TFIAQNNVL

-5062 TLNNALPVVQSLG
+5062 TLNNALPVVQGLG

-5085 FRVSDGHGGTATNT
+5085 FKVSDGHGGTATNT

-5119 IVEDAATVSGVLPAP
+5119 IVEDAAGVSGVLPVP
-5134 VDPDLHDVV
+5134 GDPDLHDVV
-5143 SFVPQTAALGLYGT
+5143 SFIPQTAALGLYGT

-5169 LNNALPAVQGLGVG
+5169 LNNALPVVQGLGVG

-5197 HGGTATNTLTLT
+5197 HGGTASNTLTVT
-5209 INGTNDVPTVGA
+5209 INGSNDVPTVGA
-5221 AAASIIEDAAT
+5221 AAASIIEDAAS
-5232 VIGKLPTP
+5232 VSGVLPVP

-5262 TFTVDASGNY
+5262 T
-5272 TYALNNALPAVQG
+5272 
-5285 LGVGEKLT
+5285 
-5293 DTFTFRVSDGHGGT
+5293 
-5307 ASNTLTVTINGAND
+5307 
-5321 APVLTAAAASI
+5321 
-5332 FEDAVGVSG
+5332 
-5341 KLPAPVDPDLHDVVS
+5341 
-5356 FVPQIAAVG
+5356 
-5365 LYGTLSIDA
+5365 
-5374 GGNYTYTLNNALP
+5374 
-5387 AVQGLGVGEKL
+5387 
-5398 TDTFTFTALDNHGGT
+5398 
-5413 ASNTLTLTING
+5413 LTL
-5424 TNDIPTVGAAAA
+5424 
-5436 SIIEDAA
+5436 
-5443 TVIGKLPTPVDPDLH
+5443 
-5458 DVVSFIPQTAALGLY
+5458 
-5473 GTFTVDA
+5473 DA

-5534 PVLTAAAASIFEDAV
+5534 PVLTAAAASIFEDTAS
-5549 GVSGKLPAP
+5549 VSGKLPAP

-5571 QIAAVGLYGTL
+5571 QTAAVGLYGTL
-5582 TVDASGNYTYTL
+5582 NIDAGGNYTYTL
-5594 NNALPAVQG
+5594 NNALPVVQG
-5603 LGVGEKLTDAFT
+5603 LGVGEKFTDTFT
-5615 FTALDNHGGTASNT
+5615 FTASDNHGGTASST

-5653 TATVTGKLPTPVDAD
+5653 TAGVSGKLPTPVDAD

-5676 AQTNASGLYGTLT
+5676 AQTNAAGLYGTLT
-5689 LDASGNYTYT
+5689 LDASGNYTYN

-5759 TATVTGKL
+5759 TASVSGKL
-5767 PTPVDADIHDTLTFT
+5767 PTPVDADIHDTLTFA

-5809 LPAVQGLGVGEK
+5809 LPAVQGLGVGDK

-5852 PSVGASTGIMV
+5852 PSVGASTGIML
-5863 KTDATLSGRLVT
+5863 KTDATLSGHLVT

-5886 VSDTLTFTPKGN
+5886 PSDTLSFIPKTN

-5906 TLNADGTYVYTLNTG
+5906 TLNADGSYVYTLNTG

-5949 ASNTLTITI
+5949 ASNTLAVTI

-5966 SLNAVTDGLVDT
+5966 SLDAITTGLVDT

-6077 LPVVLSI
+6077 LPVALSI

-6220 YVPQHETHGLYGD
+6220 YVPQHEAHGLYGD

-6287 GSDAAPAVMAMA
+6287 GSDAAPAVMALA

-6305 AHGDSAPATALS
+6305 THGDSAPATALS

-6343 SLSSTD
+6343 SLSSTN
-6349 MATVAGDNAATS
+6349 MAAVAGDNAATS

-6385 QDGGETEGFF
+6385 AQDGDEAEGFF
-6395 HDQSSAYKEP
+6395 HDQSSAYREP

-6439 TGAETPAAVGDHENA
+6439 TGTETPAAAVAHENA
-6454 AAHAAAAAAAPDMHS
+6454 AAHTAAAAAAPDTHS

>member
-1 MPTTHILH
+1 M
-9 LPSAGR
+9 
-15 ETVLA
+15 
-20 GLSPQSRLVLDF
+20 VLDF

-41 ENNDLV
+41 ENNDMV

-60 YHAPRNMPEDVP
+60 YHAPQNVPEDVP

-78 GAPRDEGPPAV
+78 GAPRDEGPPAIV
-89 VVGGREMTHQAFF
+89 VDGREMTHQAFF

-125 YSESELSKGISELSA
+125 YSQSELSKGISGLSA
-140 LDKREGESD
+140 LDEREGGSD
-149 ADKTLGGRENRQDE
+149 ADKALGSRGNRQDD

-171 LGGVDALGSGSNG
+171 PGGVDALGSGSNG
-184 SGSVSPGGGQ
+184 SGSVSPGGGH
-194 GSGGSGSG
+194 GS
-202 GSGSGGGSGGTGG
+202 G
-215 GNGSGGTGGNGGS
+215 GNGSGGTGGT
-228 GNSNPV
+228 GNSNPS
-234 VAAATASIAED
+234 VASATVTIAED
-245 TASVSGNLPS
+245 TISVSGALPS
-255 PTDPDAGDVLSFAA
+255 PTDPNAGDILSFIAKA
-269 RTNAAGVYG
+269 NAAGLYG
-278 TLSLDASGHYTYILN
+278 TLSVDANGNYTYILN

-314 TVSDGHGGTAANT
+314 TVTDNHGGTANNT
-327 LTVTIN
+327 LTVTIT
-333 GANDAPVLAAT
+333 GTNDAPVLAAT
-344 IVNVAE
+344 TVNVSE
-350 GSVTTSGSL
+350 DSSITSGIL
-359 PMPTDVDAHDVV
+359 PTPTDVDVHDVV
-371 SFTPLSNVPGTYGTF
+371 SFVPQTNTAGLYGTL
-386 SVDADGH
+386 SVDANGN
-393 YTYVQ
+393 YTYVLN
-398 NTSLPAL
+398 NTLPAV
-405 QGLGAGES
+405 QGLGAGEN
-413 LTDSFTVTV
+413 LTDTFTVTV
-422 SDNHGGSSST
+422 TDNHGGTSSAVVT
-432 VITVRING
+432 VNING
-440 ANDAPIVTAAT
+440 SNDAPIVSAVAT
-451 AAIVEDTAGVSGTL
+451 SIFEDTASVSGTL

-476 ASFVPQT
+476 ASYLPQT
-483 GSAGLYGTL
+483 NTVGLYGTL

-499 YTYTLNNALP
+499 YTYTLNNSLSA
-509 VVQGLG
+509 VQGLG

-527 ASDGHGGTASST
+527 ASDGHGGTSSST

-558 GVDKDTTVT
+558 GVDKDDVIT
-567 NGTLPMPTDADVH
+567 NGTLPTPTDVDVH

-601 ADGNYTYVLDTSL
+601 ADGHYTYVLDTSL
-614 PAVRALGPAD
+614 PAVQGLGPTD
-624 SLTDSFTVTVSDNHG
+624 SLTDTFTVTVTDNHG
-639 GSSST
+639 ASSST

-649 VNGGG
+649 VNGSS
-654 NDAPS
+654 NDAPT
-659 VTAALASIGE
+659 VAAALASIGE
-669 DTASVSGVLPAPV
+669 DTPSVTGVLPTPV
-682 DPDLHDVVTFVP
+682 DPDLHDVVAFVP
-694 QANTAGLYGTLTLD
+694 QAGTAGLYGTFSVD

-714 YTLNNALPAVQGLG
+714 YTLNNSLPAVQGLG

-739 TVSDGRGGTGS
+739 TVSDGRGGTAS

-778 GVSGTLPP
+778 GISGTLPP
-786 AVDPDLHDAASFVP
+786 AVDPDLHDVATFIP
-800 QTNSAGSYG
+800 QTNTAGLYG

-821 TLNNALPAVQGL
+821 TLNNSLPAVQGLGVGESLTETFTFTATDGHGGTSSNTLTVTINGTNDLPTVSAAAASIAEDTAGISGMLPTPVDVDVHDTVTFTPQTNTAGLYGTLSVDAAGNYTYALNNALPAVQGLGVGESLTETFTFSVTDGHGGTASNTLTVTINGANDAPTVSAATASIIEDTASVSGTLPAPVDADIHDTVTFTPQTNAPGGYGTLSVDANGNYTYTLNNSLPAVQGLGVGESLTDTFTFTVTDNHGATASNTLTVTINGANDAPTVSAATASIIEDTASVSGTLPAPVDADIHDTVTFTPQTNAPGSYGTLTMDASGNYTYTLNNALSAVQGL

-846 ASDGHGGTASSTL
+846 ASDGHGGTASS
-859 TVTINGSND
+859 S
-868 APVLAATTVNV
+868 
-879 AEGSATTSGTLPMP
+879 
-893 TDADVHDVVS
+893 
-903 FLPLSNVPGN
+903 
-913 YGTFSVDAD
+913 
-922 GHYTYVQNTSL
+922 
-933 PALQGLGA
+933 
-941 GENLT
+941 
-946 DTFTVTVSDN
+946 
-956 HGGSSYTVVTV
+956 
-967 SINGSNDAPVV
+967 
-978 SAATADIAEDA
+978 
-989 VGVSGALPPAVD
+989 
-1001 PDLHDVASFIPQ
+1001 
-1013 TDSAGL
+1013 
-1019 YGTLTLDASG
+1019 
-1029 NYTYILNNAL
+1029 
-1039 PAVQG
+1039 
-1044 LGVGESLTDTFTFT
+1044 
-1058 ASDGH
+1058 
-1063 GGTASSILTV
+1063 
-1073 TINGTNDAPTVT
+1073 
-1085 AAADD
+1085 
-1090 IAEDTVDISG
+1090 
-1100 TLPAPVDAD
+1100 
-1109 THDTVTFLPQTNT
+1109 
-1122 AGQYGTLNVDA
+1122 
-1133 DGNYT
+1133 
-1138 YTLNNASP
+1138 
-1146 AVQGLGVGESLT
+1146 
-1158 DTFSFTVSDGHGG
+1158 
-1171 TATNTLTVTIN
+1171 
-1182 GTNDAPIVAAAT
+1182 
-1194 TAIAEDTA
+1194 
-1202 GVSGILP
+1202 
-1209 MPTDVDVHDTVS
+1209 
-1221 FTPQTNASGSYGT
+1221 
-1234 FTLDASGNYTYI
+1234 
-1246 LNNASPAVQGLG
+1246 
-1258 VGESLTDTFT
+1258 
-1268 FTVSDNHGG
+1268 
-1277 TATNTLTVIV
+1277 
-1287 NGTNDAPTVTAA
+1287 
-1299 TASIA
+1299 
-1304 EDTVDISG
+1304 
-1312 TLPAP
+1312 
-1317 VDADVHDLVSFT
+1317 
-1329 PQTNAPGSYGT
+1329 
-1340 LTLDASGNY
+1340 
-1349 TYTLNNA
+1349 
-1356 LSVVQGLGVGESL
+1356 
-1369 TDTFTFTASDGHG
+1369 
-1382 GTASSTLT
+1382 LT

-1405 VVGVD
+1405 VVGVAND
-1410 KDTAVTSGA
+1410 MAITNGT

-1450 ADGNYTYV
+1450 ADGHYTYV

-1463 PAVRALGPTDSLSD
+1463 PAVQGLGPTDSLTD

-1488 GSSST
+1488 ASSST
-1493 VVTMSVNGG
+1493 VITVSVNGSS
-1502 GNDAPT
+1502 NDAPT
-1508 VTAATASIGEDTA
+1508 VAAALASIGEDTPSVT
-1521 GVSGTLP
+1521 GVLP
-1528 APVDP
+1528 TPVDP
-1533 DLHDVVN
+1533 DLHDVVA
-1540 FVPQTGTAGL
+1540 FVPQAGTAGL
-1550 YGTFTVDADGHYT
+1550 YGTFSVDASGNYT
-1563 YTLNNALPAVQGL
+1563 YTLNNSLPAVQGL

-1597 GSNTLTVTINGSN
+1597 GSNTLTVTIDGSN
-1610 DAPVVTAAAASIVE
+1610 DAPTVSAATTSIVE
-1624 DTANINGTLP
+1624 DTAGISGVLP
-1634 APTDPD
+1634 TPVDAD

-1645 SFVPQTGSAGLYG
+1645 TFMPQ
-1658 TLTLDASGNY
+1658 
-1668 TYSLNNASPAVQGL
+1668 
-1682 GVGESLTD
+1682 
-1690 TFTFTASDGHGGTA
+1690 
-1704 SSTLTVTINGSNDA
+1704 
-1718 PVLAAT
+1718 
-1724 TVNVAEGSATTSGT
+1724 
-1738 LPMPTDADVHDV
+1738 
-1750 VSFSPLTNAPGNYG
+1750 TNAPGSYG
-1764 TFSVDASGNYTYV
+1764 TLS
-1777 QNTSLPA
+1777 
-1784 LQGLGAGES
+1784 
-1793 LTDRFTVTVSDNHGG
+1793 
-1808 SSSTVITVSING
+1808 
-1820 SNDAPIVTS
+1820 
-1829 ATAAIVEDTAGVS
+1829 
-1842 GTLPAPVDP
+1842 
-1851 DVHDVVSFVPQTNTT
+1851 
-1866 GLYGTFT
+1866 
-1873 VDADGHYTYTLN
+1873 VDADGNYTYTLN
-1885 NALPAVQ
+1885 NSLPAVQ

-1907 VTDNHGATAS
+1907 VTDNHGATAT
-1917 NTLAVTING
+1917 NTLTVTING
-1926 SNDAPTVAVAT
+1926 SNDAPVLAATTVNVAEGSAITTGTLPMPTDVDVHDVVSFTPLTNAPGNYGTFSVDANGNYSYVLNTSLPAVQGLGVGESLTDTFTVTVSDNHGGSSSTVITVSVNGSNDVPTVSAVT
-1937 AAIAEDTPTVSG
+1937 TAIAEDTASISG

-1963 TFIPQT
+1963 TFTPQT
-1969 NIAGQYGTFNV
+1969 NAPGSYGTLSV
-1980 DADGNYTYTLNNA
+1980 DADGNYTYTLNNSLPAVQA
-1993 LPVVQGLGVGES
+1993 LGVGESLTETFTFSVTDNHGATASNTLTVTINGTNDAPTVSAAATVIAEDTASVSGTLPTPTDVDVHDVVSFTPQTNAPGSYGTLSVDADGKYTYTLDNSLPAVQGLGVGES
-2005 LNETFT
+2005 LTDTFT
-2011 FTVTDGHGGT
+2011 FTVTDNHGGT
-2021 ASNTLTV
+2021 GSNTLTV

-2036 PVLAAAT
+2036 STVTAAAT
-2043 VNVAEDSAVTSGT
+2043 AIAEDTPTVSGT
-2056 LPMPTDA
+2056 LPTPTDV
-2063 DVHDVVSFTPQ
+2063 DVHDVVSFVPQ
-2074 SNAPGSYG
+2074 TNAPGSYG
-2082 TFSVDANGNYTYT
+2082 TFSVDADGNYSYV

-2108 GESLTDTFMVTVSDN
+2108 GESLTDTFTVTVSDN
-2123 HGGSSSTVV
+2123 HGGSSSTVITV
-2132 TMSIN
+2132 SVN

-2147 ATAVI
+2147 ATASI
-2152 AEDTPTVS
+2152 AEDTPMVS
-2160 GTLPTPVDADVH
+2160 GTLPTPVDADIH
-2172 DLVSFTPQT
+2172 DVVTFSPQT
-2181 NASGS
+2181 NTAGL
-2186 YGTLSLDANGNYTYV
+2186 YGTLSVDANGNYIYV
-2201 LNNSLPVVQGLGV
+2201 LNNTLPVVQGLGV
-2214 GESLTDSFTFTV
+2214 GESLTETFTFSV
-2226 TDNHGGTATNTLTV
+2226 TDNHGATASNTLTV
-2240 TINGTNDI
+2240 TVNGTNDL
-2248 PVLAAATVNVAED
+2248 PVLTATTVNIAEGT
-2261 SAVTSGTLPMPTDA
+2261 AITSGTLPQPTDV

-2280 VSFTPQSNAPG
+2280 VSLTPQTNAAG
-2291 SYGTFSV
+2291 AYGTFSV
-2298 DADGNYTYTLNTSLP
+2298 DADGNYSYVLNTSLP

-2338 TASASVTMSINGSN
+2338 TASASVTMHINGSN
-2352 DAPTVAAATA
+2352 DVPTVAAATA
-2362 VIAEDTAGVSGV
+2362 AIAEDTASVSGT

-2387 NFVPQAGAVGQY
+2387 SFVPQAGAVGQY

-2408 NYTYSLNN
+2408 NYIYTLNN
-2416 ALPAV
+2416 SLPSV
-2421 QGLGVGESLTDSF
+2421 QGLGVGESLTDTF
-2434 TYTVTDNHGSTATN
+2434 TFTVTDNHGGTGSN

-2469 IAEGS
+2469 
-2474 AVTSGTLPTPTD
+2474 
-2486 VDVHDVVSFTPLS
+2486 
-2499 NAAGSYGTFSVDA
+2499 
-2512 DGNYTYT
+2512 
-2519 LNTSL
+2519 
-2524 PAVQGLGAGE
+2524 
-2534 SLTDSFTVTVSDN
+2534 
-2547 HGGTS
+2547 
-2552 STVVTMSINGSNDAP
+2552 
-2567 TVAAAATAIAE
+2567 
-2578 DTPTVSG
+2578 
-2585 ALPAPADPDLHD
+2585 
-2597 VVSFV
+2597 
-2602 PQTNTAG
+2602 
-2609 LYGTLSVDA
+2609 
-2618 AGNYTYTL
+2618 
-2626 NNALPAVQGLGVGES
+2626 
-2641 LSETFT
+2641 
-2647 FTVTDNHGIT
+2647 
-2657 ASNTLAVTINGTND
+2657 
-2671 APVLAATTVN
+2671 
-2681 IAEGSTITNGTL
+2681 
-2693 PTPTDVDVHD
+2693 
-2703 VVSFTPLSNAAGSY
+2703 
-2717 GTFSVDADGN
+2717 
-2727 YTYTLNTSLPAVQG
+2727 
-2741 LGAGESLTDSFTVT
+2741 
-2755 VSDNHGGSSST
+2755 
-2766 VVTMS
+2766 
-2771 INGSNDAPTVAAA
+2771 
-2784 ATAVAEDTPTVSGA
+2784 
-2798 LPAPAD
+2798 
-2804 PDLHDVV
+2804 
-2811 SFVPQTNTA
+2811 
-2820 GLYGTLSV
+2820 
-2828 DAAGNYTYTLNNAL
+2828 
-2842 PVVQGLGVGES
+2842 
-2853 LTDSFTFTVTDNHGA
+2853 
-2868 TASNTLAVTINGTN
+2868 
-2882 DAPAV
+2882 
-2887 TAATASIVED
+2887 
-2897 TAGIS
+2897 
-2902 GVLPTPADPDLN
+2902 
-2914 DVVSFV
+2914 
-2920 PQTNAAGSYGTL
+2920 
-2932 SVDADGNYTYTLN
+2932 
-2945 NALPAVQGLGVG
+2945 
-2957 ESLTDSFTFTVT
+2957 
-2969 DNHGATASNTLAVTI
+2969 
-2984 NGANDAPVLAATT
+2984 
-2997 VNIAEGSAVTSGTL
+2997 
-3011 PMPTDADVHD
+3011 
-3021 VVNFTPLSNAP
+3021 
-3032 GSYGTFNVDA
+3032 
-3042 NGNYTYVLNTSLPAV
+3042 
-3057 QGLGLGESLT
+3057 
-3067 DSFTVTVSDNH
+3067 
-3078 GGSSSTV
+3078 
-3085 VTMSINGSNDAP
+3085 
-3097 TVAAATAVIAEDT
+3097 
-3110 PTVSGVLPTP
+3110 
-3120 VDADIHDTVTF
+3120 
-3131 SPQANALGSYGTLN
+3131 
-3145 LDASGNY
+3145 
-3152 TYTLNNAL
+3152 
-3160 PAVQG
+3160 
-3165 LGVGESLAETFT
+3165 
-3177 FTVTDNHGAT
+3177 
-3187 TTNTL
+3187 
-3192 TVTINGT
+3192 
-3199 NDAPVLAAATVNV
+3199 V
-3212 AEDSAVTSGTLPMPT
+3212 AEDSTISSG
-3227 DADVHDVVNFTPLSN
+3227 
-3242 AAGSYGTFS
+3242 
-3251 VDADG
+3251 
-3256 NYTYVLNTSLPAV
+3256 SLP
-3269 QGLGLGE
+3269 Q
-3276 SLTDSF
+3276 
-3282 TVTVSD
+3282 
-3288 NHGGT
+3288 
-3293 SSTVVTMSINGSND
+3293 
-3307 APTVA
+3307 
-3312 AVTASIAEDTP
+3312 
-3323 TVSGVLPTPVDA
+3323 
-3335 DIHDTVTFT
+3335 
-3344 PQVNAAGLYGTLNL
+3344 
-3358 DADGNYTYTL
+3358 
-3368 NNALPA
+3368 
-3374 VQGLG
+3374 
-3379 VGESLTE
+3379 
-3386 TFTFTVTDNHGATTT
+3386 
-3401 NTLTVTINGTNDIPV
+3401 
-3416 LAATTVN
+3416 
-3423 IAEGSAVTNG
+3423 
-3433 TLPTPTDVDVHDVV
+3433 PTDV
-3447 SFTPQTNAPGSYGTF
+3447 
-3462 SVDADGNYTY
+3462 
-3472 ALNTSLPAV
+3472 
-3481 KGLGLG
+3481 
-3487 ESLTDTF
+3487 
-3494 VVTVSDNHGGT
+3494 
-3505 SSTVVTMSING
+3505 
-3516 SNDAPTV
+3516 
-3523 AAATASI
+3523 
-3530 AEDTAG
+3530 
-3536 VSGTLP
+3536 
-3542 APVDPDLHDVV
+3542 
-3553 TFSPQANAPGSY
+3553 
-3565 GTFNL
+3565 
-3570 DASGNYTYTLNNALP
+3570 
-3585 AVQGLGVGESL
+3585 
-3596 TDSFTFTVTDNHG
+3596 
-3609 ATTTNTLTVTIS
+3609 
-3621 GTNDIPVLA
+3621 
-3630 ATTVNIAEGSAVTNG
+3630 
-3645 TLPTPTDADV
+3645 DV

-3680 NYTYTLNT
+3680 KYTYVLNNT
-3688 SLPAVQ
+3688 LPAVQ
-3694 GLGTGES
+3694 GLGAGES

-3711 DNHGGT
+3711 DNHGGSSSTVITVSINGSNDAPTVAAATAAIAEDTPTVSGTLPAPVDPDLHDVVSFVPQTNTPGLYGTFSVDADGNYTYTLNNVLPVVQGLGVGESLTETFTFMVTDNHGATATNTLTVTVNGTNDAPTVAAATAAIAEDTASVSGTLPAPVDADIHDIATFTPQTNAPGSYGTLTLDANGNYTYTLNNSLPAVQGLGVGESLTDTFTVTASDGHGGTASNTLTVTINGTNDLPVLAATTANIAEVTAVTNGTLPMPTDADIHDTVTFTPQTNAPGSYGTFSVDADGNYSYALNTSLPAVQGLGAGESLTDTFVVTVSDNHGGT
-3717 SSTVVTMSI
+3717 SSAVVTMSI

-3737 ATASI
+3737 ATAAI
-3742 AEDTPVVSGTL
+3742 AEDTASVSGTL
-3753 PTPVDPDL
+3753 PAPVDADIHDTVTFTPQTNAAGLYGTLTLDASGNYVYTLNNSLPAVQGLGVGESLTETFTFTVTDNHGGTGSNTLTVTINGTNDAPTVAAATAAIAEDTAAISGTLPAPVDPDL

-3770 ANAAGLY
+3770 ANTAGLY
-3777 GTFTV
+3777 GTFSV
-3782 DASGNYAY
+3782 NADGNYTY

-3805 ESLTDS
+3805 EKLTDTFTYTVSDGHGGTASNTLTVTVNGTNDAPTVSAATATIAEDTASVSGTLPTPVDADIHDTVTFSPQTNTPGLYGTLSVDASGNYTYTLNNGLPAVQGLGVGESLTETFTYAISDGRGGTGSNTLTVTINGTNDIPVLAATTVNIAEGTAVTNGTLPMPTDADVHDVVSFTPLSNAAGTYGTFSVDASGNYTYTLNNSLPAVQGLGVGESLTDTL
-3811 FTFTVTD
+3811 TFTVTD

-3826 TLIVTING
+3826 TLTVTING

-3858 LPTPADPDLHDI
+3858 LPAPADPDLHDVV
-3870 ASFVPQT
+3870 SFVPQT
-3877 NTAGLYGTLSVDA
+3877 NTAGLYGTLSVNA
-3890 SGNYSYTLNNALP
+3890 SGNYTYTLNNALP

-3927 GTASNTLTLTI
+3927 GTASNILTLTI

-3966 TPTDPDISDTV
+3966 TPTDPDLSDIV

-4022 TFTYTVTDGHGGT
+4022 KFTYTVTDGHGGT

-4092 GLYGTLTVNASGS
+4092 GLYGTLTVNASGG
-4105 YVYTLNNALS
+4105 YVYTLNNALPV
-4115 AVQGLGVG
+4115 VQGLGVG

-4142 SSTLTVTINGT
+4142 SNTLTLTINGT

-4158 VGVAAAVI
+4158 VGAATAVI

-4192 PQAGTVG
+4192 PQTGTVG

-4275 AVSVSGTLPVP
+4275 AVSVSGTLPTP

-4297 LPQTDKAGL
+4297 LPLTNKAGL

-4313 ASGNY
+4313 ANGNY

-4340 TFSFTVSDGH
+4340 TFTFTVSDGH

-4392 VDVDVHDVLA
+4392 VDADV
-4402 FLPQAGTTGLYGT
+4402 
-4415 LTVDASGNYTYILNN
+4415 
-4430 ALPAVQG
+4430 
-4437 LGVGEKLTDTFSFT
+4437 
-4451 VSDGHGGTV
+4451 
-4460 SNTLTLTINGTND
+4460 
-4473 LPSVGA
+4473 
-4479 AATVIAEGTASVSG
+4479 
-4493 TLPVP
+4493 
-4498 VDVDL
+4498 

-4510 PQTDKAGL
+4510 PQTGTTGL
-4518 YGTLT
+4518 YGTLM
-4523 LDANGNYTYVLNN
+4523 
-4536 ALPAV
+4536 
-4541 QGLGVGE
+4541 
-4548 KLTDTFSFTVS
+4548 
-4559 DGHGGTVSNTL
+4559 
-4570 TLTINGTNDIPTVG
+4570 
-4584 AATAVIAEDTVSV
+4584 
-4597 SGALPVPTDVDLH
+4597 
-4610 DVLTFLPQAGTVG
+4610 
-4623 LYGTLTLDAS
+4623 
-4633 GNYTYILNNA
+4633 
-4643 LPAVQGLGV
+4643 
-4652 GEKLTD
+4652 
-4658 TFSFTVSDGHGG
+4658 
-4670 TATNS
+4670 
-4675 LTLTINGT
+4675 
-4683 NDLPSVGAAATV
+4683 
-4695 IAEGTASV
+4695 
-4703 SGTLPVPVDV
+4703 
-4713 DLHDV
+4713 
-4718 LTFLPQTDKA
+4718 
-4728 GLYGTLTVDA
+4728 VDA

-4777 ATNSLTLTINGTND
+4777 ATNTLTLTINGTNNI
-4791 LPSVGAAT
+4791 PTVGAAT
-4799 AAIAEDAVSVS
+4799 AVIAEDTASVS

-4821 HDVLAFLPQAG
+4821 HDVLAFLPQTA
-4832 TVGLYGTLTVDA
+4832 TAGLYGTLTVDA

-4892 DGTNDAPVLV
+4892 NGTNDAPVLV
-4902 PTILGIAKDSAIT
+4902 PTILGIAKDIAVT

-4930 VSFTPQSNAPGSY
+4930 VSFTPQTNAPGSY
-4943 GTFTLSADGRYTYT
+4943 GTFTLSADGHYTYT

-4962 PAVVGLGVGDSLTDA
+4962 PAVLGLGSGESLTDA

-5004 PMVAAA
+5004 PTVAAA

-5017 VISVS
+5017 AVSVS
-5022 GELPAPTD
+5022 GDLPAPTD

-5037 TFIAQNNAP
+5037 TFIAQNNVL

-5062 TLNNALPVVQSLG
+5062 TLNNALPVVQGLG

-5085 FRVSDGHGGTATNT
+5085 FKVSDGHGGTATNT

-5119 IVEDAATVSGVLPAP
+5119 IVEDAAGVSGVLPVP
-5134 VDPDLHDVV
+5134 GDPDLHDVV
-5143 SFVPQTAALGLYGT
+5143 SFIPQTAALGLYGT

-5169 LNNALPAVQGLGVG
+5169 LNNALPVVQGLGVG

-5197 HGGTATNTLTLT
+5197 HGGTASNTLTVT
-5209 INGTNDVPTVGA
+5209 INGSNDVPTVGA
-5221 AAASIIEDAAT
+5221 AAASIIEDAAS
-5232 VIGKLPTP
+5232 VSGVLPVP

-5262 TFTVDASGNY
+5262 T
-5272 TYALNNALPAVQG
+5272 
-5285 LGVGEKLT
+5285 
-5293 DTFTFRVSDGHGGT
+5293 
-5307 ASNTLTVTINGAND
+5307 
-5321 APVLTAAAASI
+5321 
-5332 FEDAVGVSG
+5332 
-5341 KLPAPVDPDLHDVVS
+5341 
-5356 FVPQIAAVG
+5356 
-5365 LYGTLSIDA
+5365 
-5374 GGNYTYTLNNALP
+5374 
-5387 AVQGLGVGEKL
+5387 
-5398 TDTFTFTALDNHGGT
+5398 
-5413 ASNTLTLTING
+5413 LTL
-5424 TNDIPTVGAAAA
+5424 
-5436 SIIEDAA
+5436 
-5443 TVIGKLPTPVDPDLH
+5443 
-5458 DVVSFIPQTAALGLY
+5458 
-5473 GTFTVDA
+5473 DA

-5534 PVLTAAAASIFEDAV
+5534 PVLTAAAASIFEDTAS
-5549 GVSGKLPAP
+5549 VSGKLPAP

-5571 QIAAVGLYGTL
+5571 QTAAVGLYGTL
-5582 TVDASGNYTYTL
+5582 NIDAGGNYTYTL
-5594 NNALPAVQG
+5594 NNALPVVQG
-5603 LGVGEKLTDAFT
+5603 LGVGEKFTDTFT
-5615 FTALDNHGGTASNT
+5615 FTASDNHGGTASST

-5653 TATVTGKLPTPVDAD
+5653 TAGVSGKLPTPVDAD

-5676 AQTNASGLYGTLT
+5676 AQTNAAGLYGTLT
-5689 LDASGNYTYT
+5689 LDASGNYTYN

-5759 TATVTGKL
+5759 TASVSGKL
-5767 PTPVDADIHDTLTFT
+5767 PTPVDADIHDTLTFA

-5809 LPAVQGLGVGEK
+5809 LPAVQGLGVGDK

-5852 PSVGASTGIMV
+5852 PSVGASTGIML
-5863 KTDATLSGRLVT
+5863 KTDATLSGHLVT

-5886 VSDTLTFTPKGN
+5886 PSDTLSFIPKTN

-5906 TLNADGTYVYTLNTG
+5906 TLNADGSYVYTLNTG

-5949 ASNTLTITI
+5949 ASNTLAVTI

-5966 SLNAVTDGLVDT
+5966 SLDAITTGLVDT

-6077 LPVVLSI
+6077 LPVALSI

-6220 YVPQHETHGLYGD
+6220 YVPQHEAHGLYGD

-6287 GSDAAPAVMAMA
+6287 GSDAAPAVMALA

-6305 AHGDSAPATALS
+6305 THGDSAPATALS

-6343 SLSSTD
+6343 SLSSTN
-6349 MATVAGDNAATS
+6349 MAAVAGDNAATS

-6385 QDGGETEGFF
+6385 AQDGDEAEGFF
-6395 HDQSSAYKEP
+6395 HDQSSAYREP

-6439 TGAETPAAVGDHENA
+6439 TGTETPAAAVAHENA
-6454 AAHAAAAAAAPDMHS
+6454 AAHTAAAAAAPDTHS

>member
-1 MPTTHILH
+1 M
-9 LPSAGR
+9 
-15 ETVLA
+15 
-20 GLSPQSRLVLDF
+20 VLDF

-41 ENNDLV
+41 ENNDMV

-60 YHAPRNMPEDVP
+60 YHAPQNVPEDVP

-78 GAPRDEGPPAV
+78 GAPRDEGPPAIV
-89 VVGGREMTHQAFF
+89 VDGREMTHQAFF

-125 YSESELSKGISELSA
+125 YSQSELSKGISGLSA
-140 LDKREGESD
+140 LDEREGGSD
-149 ADKTLGGRENRQDE
+149 ADKALGSRGNRQDD

-171 LGGVDALGSGSNG
+171 PGGVDALGSGSNG
-184 SGSVSPGGGQ
+184 SGSVSPGGGH
-194 GSGGSGSG
+194 GSGGNG

-314 TVSDGHGGTAANT
+314 TVSDGHGGTATNT

-333 GANDAPVLAAT
+333 GTNDAPVLAAT

-350 GSVTTSGSL
+350 GSVTSSGTL
-359 PMPTDVDAHDVV
+359 PMPTDVDVHDVV

-398 NTSLPAL
+398 NASLPAL
-405 QGLGAGES
+405 QGLGAGESLTDSFIVTVSDNHGGSSSTVITVSINGSNDAPVVTAATAAIVEDTVGVSGTLPTPGDPDPHDVVTFVPQAGTAGLYGTFSVDASGNYTYTLNNSLPAVQGLGAGESLTETFTFTVSDGRGGTASNTLTVTIDGSNDAPVVTAATASIVEDTAGISGTLPPAVDPDLHDVATFIPQTNTAGLYGTLTLDASGNYTYTLNNSLPAVQGLGVGESLTETFTFTATDGHGGTSSNTLTVTINGSNDAPVLAATTVNVAEDSAVTTGTLPMPTDVDVHDTVSFAPLTNAPGNYGIFSVDANGNYTYVLNTSLPTVQGLGAGES

-432 VITVRING
+432 VITVSING
-440 ANDAPIVTAAT
+440 SNDAPTVSAAAT
-451 AAIVEDTAGVSGTL
+451 AIDEDTASVSGTL
-465 PAPVD
+465 PVPVD

-476 ASFVPQT
+476 VSFVPQT
-483 GSAGLYGTL
+483 NAPGGYGTLSVDASGNYTYTLNNSLPAVQALGVGESLTDTFTFTVTDNHGATTSNTLTVTINGTNDLPTVSAAAASIAEDTAGISGMLPTPVDVDVHDTVTFTPQTNTAGLYGTL
-492 TLDASGN
+492 SVDAAGNYTYALNNALPAVQGLGVGESLTETFTFSVTDGHGGTASNTLTVTINGANDAPTVSAATASIVEDTVDIRGTLPAPVDADIHDTVTFTPQTNAPGSYGTLTMDASGN
-499 YTYTLNNALP
+499 YTYTLNNAL
-509 VVQGLG
+509 
-515 VGESLTDTFTFT
+515 S
-527 ASDGHGGTASST
+527 
-539 LTVTINGSNDA
+539 
-550 PVLAATVV
+550 
-558 GVDKDTTVT
+558 
-567 NGTLPMPTDADVH
+567 
-580 DTVSFTP
+580 
-587 LTNAPGSYGTFSVD
+587 
-601 ADGNYTYVLDTSL
+601 
-614 PAVRALGPAD
+614 
-624 SLTDSFTVTVSDNHG
+624 
-639 GSSST
+639 
-644 VITVS
+644 
-649 VNGGG
+649 
-654 NDAPS
+654 
-659 VTAALASIGE
+659 
-669 DTASVSGVLPAPV
+669 
-682 DPDLHDVVTFVP
+682 
-694 QANTAGLYGTLTLD
+694 
-708 ASGNYT
+708 
-714 YTLNNALPAVQGLG
+714 
-728 AGESLTETFTF
+728 
-739 TVSDGRGGTGS
+739 
-750 NTLTVTIDGSN
+750 
-761 DAPVVTAAT
+761 
-770 ASIVEDTA
+770 
-778 GVSGTLPP
+778 
-786 AVDPDLHDAASFVP
+786 
-800 QTNSAGSYG
+800 
-809 TLTLDASGNYTY
+809 
-821 TLNNALPAVQGL
+821 AVQGL

-846 ASDGHGGTASSTL
+846 ASDGHGGTASS
-859 TVTINGSND
+859 S
-868 APVLAATTVNV
+868 
-879 AEGSATTSGTLPMP
+879 
-893 TDADVHDVVS
+893 
-903 FLPLSNVPGN
+903 
-913 YGTFSVDAD
+913 
-922 GHYTYVQNTSL
+922 
-933 PALQGLGA
+933 
-941 GENLT
+941 
-946 DTFTVTVSDN
+946 
-956 HGGSSYTVVTV
+956 
-967 SINGSNDAPVV
+967 
-978 SAATADIAEDA
+978 
-989 VGVSGALPPAVD
+989 
-1001 PDLHDVASFIPQ
+1001 
-1013 TDSAGL
+1013 
-1019 YGTLTLDASG
+1019 
-1029 NYTYILNNAL
+1029 
-1039 PAVQG
+1039 
-1044 LGVGESLTDTFTFT
+1044 
-1058 ASDGH
+1058 
-1063 GGTASSILTV
+1063 
-1073 TINGTNDAPTVT
+1073 
-1085 AAADD
+1085 
-1090 IAEDTVDISG
+1090 
-1100 TLPAPVDAD
+1100 
-1109 THDTVTFLPQTNT
+1109 
-1122 AGQYGTLNVDA
+1122 
-1133 DGNYT
+1133 
-1138 YTLNNASP
+1138 
-1146 AVQGLGVGESLT
+1146 
-1158 DTFSFTVSDGHGG
+1158 
-1171 TATNTLTVTIN
+1171 
-1182 GTNDAPIVAAAT
+1182 
-1194 TAIAEDTA
+1194 
-1202 GVSGILP
+1202 
-1209 MPTDVDVHDTVS
+1209 
-1221 FTPQTNASGSYGT
+1221 
-1234 FTLDASGNYTYI
+1234 
-1246 LNNASPAVQGLG
+1246 
-1258 VGESLTDTFT
+1258 
-1268 FTVSDNHGG
+1268 
-1277 TATNTLTVIV
+1277 
-1287 NGTNDAPTVTAA
+1287 
-1299 TASIA
+1299 
-1304 EDTVDISG
+1304 
-1312 TLPAP
+1312 
-1317 VDADVHDLVSFT
+1317 
-1329 PQTNAPGSYGT
+1329 
-1340 LTLDASGNY
+1340 
-1349 TYTLNNA
+1349 
-1356 LSVVQGLGVGESL
+1356 
-1369 TDTFTFTASDGHG
+1369 
-1382 GTASSTLT
+1382 LT

-1405 VVGVD
+1405 VVGVAND
-1410 KDTAVTSGA
+1410 MAITNGT

-1450 ADGNYTYV
+1450 ADGHYTYV

-1463 PAVRALGPTDSLSD
+1463 PAVQGLGPTDSLTD

-1488 GSSST
+1488 ASSST
-1493 VVTMSVNGG
+1493 VITVSVNGSS
-1502 GNDAPT
+1502 NDAPT
-1508 VTAATASIGEDTA
+1508 VAAALASIGEDTPSVT
-1521 GVSGTLP
+1521 GVLP
-1528 APVDP
+1528 TPVDP
-1533 DLHDVVN
+1533 DLHDVVA
-1540 FVPQTGTAGL
+1540 FVPQAGTAGL
-1550 YGTFTVDADGHYT
+1550 YGTFSVDASGNYT
-1563 YTLNNALPAVQGL
+1563 YTLNNSLPAVQGL

-1597 GSNTLTVTINGSN
+1597 GSNTLTVTIDGSN
-1610 DAPVVTAAAASIVE
+1610 DAPTVSAATTSIVE
-1624 DTANINGTLP
+1624 DTAGISGVLP
-1634 APTDPD
+1634 TPVDAD

-1645 SFVPQTGSAGLYG
+1645 TFMPQ
-1658 TLTLDASGNY
+1658 
-1668 TYSLNNASPAVQGL
+1668 
-1682 GVGESLTD
+1682 
-1690 TFTFTASDGHGGTA
+1690 
-1704 SSTLTVTINGSNDA
+1704 
-1718 PVLAAT
+1718 
-1724 TVNVAEGSATTSGT
+1724 
-1738 LPMPTDADVHDV
+1738 
-1750 VSFSPLTNAPGNYG
+1750 TNAPGSYG
-1764 TFSVDASGNYTYV
+1764 TLS
-1777 QNTSLPA
+1777 
-1784 LQGLGAGES
+1784 
-1793 LTDRFTVTVSDNHGG
+1793 
-1808 SSSTVITVSING
+1808 
-1820 SNDAPIVTS
+1820 
-1829 ATAAIVEDTAGVS
+1829 
-1842 GTLPAPVDP
+1842 
-1851 DVHDVVSFVPQTNTT
+1851 
-1866 GLYGTFT
+1866 
-1873 VDADGHYTYTLN
+1873 VDADGNYTYTLN
-1885 NALPAVQ
+1885 NSLPAVQ

-1907 VTDNHGATAS
+1907 VTDNHGATAT
-1917 NTLAVTING
+1917 NTLTVTING
-1926 SNDAPTVAVAT
+1926 SNDAPVLAATTVNVAEGSAITTGTLPMPTDVDVHDVVSFTPLTNAPGNYGTFSVDANGNYSYVLNTSLPAVQGLGVGESLTDTFTVTVSDNHGGSSSTVITVSVNGSNDVPTVSAVT
-1937 AAIAEDTPTVSG
+1937 TAIAEDTASISG

-1963 TFIPQT
+1963 TFTPQT
-1969 NIAGQYGTFNV
+1969 NAPGSYGTLSV
-1980 DADGNYTYTLNNA
+1980 DADGNYTYTLNNSLPAVQA
-1993 LPVVQGLGVGES
+1993 LGVGESLTETFTFSVTDNHGATASNTLTVTINGTNDAPTVSAAATVIAEDTASVSGTLPTPTDVDVHDVVSFTPQTNAPGSYGTLSVDADGNYTYTLNNSLPAVQGLGVGES
-2005 LNETFT
+2005 LTDTFT
-2011 FTVTDGHGGT
+2011 FTVTDNHGGT
-2021 ASNTLTV
+2021 GSNTLTV

-2036 PVLAAAT
+2036 STVTAAATAIAEDTPTVSGTLPTPTDVDVHDVVSFVPQTNAPGSYGTLSVDANGNYTYTLNNSLPAVQGLGVGESLTDTFTFTVTDNHGGTGSNTLTVTINGTNDLPVLAATT
-2043 VNVAEDSAVTSGT
+2043 VNVAEGNTITNGT

-2063 DVHDVVSFTPQ
+2063 DVHDVVSFTPL

-2082 TFSVDANGNYTYT
+2082 TFSVDADGNYSYV

-2108 GESLTDTFMVTVSDN
+2108 GESLTDTFTVTVSDN
-2123 HGGSSSTVV
+2123 HGGSSSTVITV
-2132 TMSIN
+2132 SVN

-2147 ATAVI
+2147 ATASI
-2152 AEDTPTVS
+2152 AEDTPMVS
-2160 GTLPTPVDADVH
+2160 GTLPTPVDADIH
-2172 DLVSFTPQT
+2172 DVVTFSPQT
-2181 NASGS
+2181 NTAGL
-2186 YGTLSLDANGNYTYV
+2186 YGTLSVDANGNYIYV
-2201 LNNSLPVVQGLGV
+2201 LNNTLPVVQGLGV
-2214 GESLTDSFTFTV
+2214 GESLTETFTFSV
-2226 TDNHGGTATNTLTV
+2226 TDNHGATASNTLTV
-2240 TINGTNDI
+2240 TVNGTNDL
-2248 PVLAAATVNVAED
+2248 PVLTATTVNIAEGT
-2261 SAVTSGTLPMPTDA
+2261 AITSGTLPQPTDV

-2280 VSFTPQSNAPG
+2280 VSFTPQTNAAG
-2291 SYGTFSV
+2291 AYGTFSV
-2298 DADGNYTYTLNTSLP
+2298 DADGNYSYVLNTSLP

-2338 TASASVTMSINGSN
+2338 TASASVTMHINGSN
-2352 DAPTVAAATA
+2352 DVPTVAAATA
-2362 VIAEDTAGVSGV
+2362 AIAEDTASVSGT

-2387 NFVPQAGAVGQY
+2387 SFVPQAGAVGQY

-2408 NYTYSLNN
+2408 NYIYTLNN
-2416 ALPAV
+2416 SLPSV
-2421 QGLGVGESLTDSF
+2421 QGLGVGESLTDTF
-2434 TYTVTDNHGSTATN
+2434 TFTVTDNHGGTGSN

-2469 IAEGS
+2469 
-2474 AVTSGTLPTPTD
+2474 
-2486 VDVHDVVSFTPLS
+2486 
-2499 NAAGSYGTFSVDA
+2499 
-2512 DGNYTYT
+2512 
-2519 LNTSL
+2519 
-2524 PAVQGLGAGE
+2524 
-2534 SLTDSFTVTVSDN
+2534 
-2547 HGGTS
+2547 
-2552 STVVTMSINGSNDAP
+2552 
-2567 TVAAAATAIAE
+2567 
-2578 DTPTVSG
+2578 
-2585 ALPAPADPDLHD
+2585 
-2597 VVSFV
+2597 
-2602 PQTNTAG
+2602 
-2609 LYGTLSVDA
+2609 
-2618 AGNYTYTL
+2618 
-2626 NNALPAVQGLGVGES
+2626 
-2641 LSETFT
+2641 
-2647 FTVTDNHGIT
+2647 
-2657 ASNTLAVTINGTND
+2657 
-2671 APVLAATTVN
+2671 
-2681 IAEGSTITNGTL
+2681 
-2693 PTPTDVDVHD
+2693 
-2703 VVSFTPLSNAAGSY
+2703 
-2717 GTFSVDADGN
+2717 
-2727 YTYTLNTSLPAVQG
+2727 
-2741 LGAGESLTDSFTVT
+2741 
-2755 VSDNHGGSSST
+2755 
-2766 VVTMS
+2766 
-2771 INGSNDAPTVAAA
+2771 
-2784 ATAVAEDTPTVSGA
+2784 
-2798 LPAPAD
+2798 
-2804 PDLHDVV
+2804 
-2811 SFVPQTNTA
+2811 
-2820 GLYGTLSV
+2820 
-2828 DAAGNYTYTLNNAL
+2828 
-2842 PVVQGLGVGES
+2842 
-2853 LTDSFTFTVTDNHGA
+2853 
-2868 TASNTLAVTINGTN
+2868 
-2882 DAPAV
+2882 
-2887 TAATASIVED
+2887 
-2897 TAGIS
+2897 
-2902 GVLPTPADPDLN
+2902 
-2914 DVVSFV
+2914 
-2920 PQTNAAGSYGTL
+2920 
-2932 SVDADGNYTYTLN
+2932 
-2945 NALPAVQGLGVG
+2945 
-2957 ESLTDSFTFTVT
+2957 
-2969 DNHGATASNTLAVTI
+2969 
-2984 NGANDAPVLAATT
+2984 
-2997 VNIAEGSAVTSGTL
+2997 
-3011 PMPTDADVHD
+3011 
-3021 VVNFTPLSNAP
+3021 
-3032 GSYGTFNVDA
+3032 
-3042 NGNYTYVLNTSLPAV
+3042 
-3057 QGLGLGESLT
+3057 
-3067 DSFTVTVSDNH
+3067 
-3078 GGSSSTV
+3078 
-3085 VTMSINGSNDAP
+3085 
-3097 TVAAATAVIAEDT
+3097 
-3110 PTVSGVLPTP
+3110 
-3120 VDADIHDTVTF
+3120 
-3131 SPQANALGSYGTLN
+3131 
-3145 LDASGNY
+3145 
-3152 TYTLNNAL
+3152 
-3160 PAVQG
+3160 
-3165 LGVGESLAETFT
+3165 
-3177 FTVTDNHGAT
+3177 
-3187 TTNTL
+3187 
-3192 TVTINGT
+3192 
-3199 NDAPVLAAATVNV
+3199 V
-3212 AEDSAVTSGTLPMPT
+3212 AEDSTISSG
-3227 DADVHDVVNFTPLSN
+3227 
-3242 AAGSYGTFS
+3242 
-3251 VDADG
+3251 
-3256 NYTYVLNTSLPAV
+3256 SLP
-3269 QGLGLGE
+3269 Q
-3276 SLTDSF
+3276 
-3282 TVTVSD
+3282 
-3288 NHGGT
+3288 
-3293 SSTVVTMSINGSND
+3293 
-3307 APTVA
+3307 
-3312 AVTASIAEDTP
+3312 
-3323 TVSGVLPTPVDA
+3323 
-3335 DIHDTVTFT
+3335 
-3344 PQVNAAGLYGTLNL
+3344 
-3358 DADGNYTYTL
+3358 
-3368 NNALPA
+3368 
-3374 VQGLG
+3374 
-3379 VGESLTE
+3379 
-3386 TFTFTVTDNHGATTT
+3386 
-3401 NTLTVTINGTNDIPV
+3401 
-3416 LAATTVN
+3416 
-3423 IAEGSAVTNG
+3423 
-3433 TLPTPTDVDVHDVV
+3433 PTDV
-3447 SFTPQTNAPGSYGTF
+3447 
-3462 SVDADGNYTY
+3462 
-3472 ALNTSLPAV
+3472 
-3481 KGLGLG
+3481 
-3487 ESLTDTF
+3487 
-3494 VVTVSDNHGGT
+3494 
-3505 SSTVVTMSING
+3505 
-3516 SNDAPTV
+3516 
-3523 AAATASI
+3523 
-3530 AEDTAG
+3530 
-3536 VSGTLP
+3536 
-3542 APVDPDLHDVV
+3542 
-3553 TFSPQANAPGSY
+3553 
-3565 GTFNL
+3565 
-3570 DASGNYTYTLNNALP
+3570 
-3585 AVQGLGVGESL
+3585 
-3596 TDSFTFTVTDNHG
+3596 
-3609 ATTTNTLTVTIS
+3609 
-3621 GTNDIPVLA
+3621 
-3630 ATTVNIAEGSAVTNG
+3630 
-3645 TLPTPTDADV
+3645 DV

-3680 NYTYTLNT
+3680 KYTYVLNNT
-3688 SLPAVQ
+3688 LPAVQ
-3694 GLGTGES
+3694 GLGAGES

-3711 DNHGGT
+3711 DNHGGSSSTVITVSINGSNDAPTVAAATAAIAEDTPTVSGTLPAPVDPDLHDVVSFVPQTNTPGLYGTFSVDADGNYTYTLNNVLPVVQGLGVGESLTETFTFMVTDNHGATATNTLTVTVNGTNDAPTVAAATAAIAEDTASVSGTLPAPVDADIHDIATFTPQTNAPGSYGTLTLDANGNYTYTLNNSLPAVQGLGVGESLTDTFTVTASDGHGGTASNTLTVTINGTNDLPVLAATTANIAEVTAVTNGTLPMPTDADIHDTVTFTPQTNAPGSYGTFSVDADGNYSYALNTSLPAVQGLGAGESLTDTFVVTVSDNHGGT
-3717 SSTVVTMSI
+3717 SSAVVTMSI

-3737 ATASI
+3737 ATAAI
-3742 AEDTPVVSGTL
+3742 AEDTASVSGTL
-3753 PTPVDPDL
+3753 PAPVDADIHDTVTLTPQTNAAGLYGTLTLDASGNYVYTLNNSLPAVQGLGVGESLTETFTFTVTDNHGGTGSNTLTVTINGTNDAPTVAAATAAIAEDTAAISGTLPAPVDPDL

-3770 ANAAGLY
+3770 ANTAGLY
-3777 GTFTV
+3777 GTFSV
-3782 DASGNYAY
+3782 NADGNYTY

-3805 ESLTDS
+3805 EKLTDTFTYTVSDGHGGTASNTLTVTVNGTNDAPTVSAATATIAEDTASVSGTLPTPVDADIHDTVTFSPQTNTPGLYGTLSVDASGNYTYTLNNGLPAVQGLGVGESLTETFTYAISDGRGGTGSNTLTVTINGTNDIPVLAATTVNIAEGTAVTNGTLPMPTDADVHDVVSFTPLSNAAGTYGTFSVDASGNYTYTLNNSLPAVQGLGVGESLTDTL
-3811 FTFTVTD
+3811 TFTVTD

-3826 TLIVTING
+3826 TLTVTING

-3858 LPTPADPDLHDI
+3858 LPAPADPDLHDVV
-3870 ASFVPQT
+3870 SFVPQT
-3877 NTAGLYGTLSVDA
+3877 NTAGLYGTLSVNA
-3890 SGNYSYTLNNALP
+3890 SGNYTYTLNNALP

-3927 GTASNTLTLTI
+3927 GTASNILTLTI

-3966 TPTDPDISDTV
+3966 TPTDPDLSDIV

-4022 TFTYTVTDGHGGT
+4022 KFTYTVTDGHGGT

-4092 GLYGTLTVNASGS
+4092 GLYGTLTVNASGG
-4105 YVYTLNNALS
+4105 YVYTLNNALPV
-4115 AVQGLGVG
+4115 VQGLGVG

-4142 SSTLTVTINGT
+4142 SNTLTLTINGT

-4158 VGVAAAVI
+4158 VGAATAVI

-4192 PQAGTVG
+4192 PQTGTVG

-4275 AVSVSGTLPVP
+4275 AVSVSGTLPTP

-4297 LPQTDKAGL
+4297 LPLTNKAGL

-4313 ASGNY
+4313 ANGNY

-4340 TFSFTVSDGH
+4340 TFTFTVSDGH

-4392 VDVDVHDVLA
+4392 VDADV
-4402 FLPQAGTTGLYGT
+4402 
-4415 LTVDASGNYTYILNN
+4415 
-4430 ALPAVQG
+4430 
-4437 LGVGEKLTDTFSFT
+4437 
-4451 VSDGHGGTV
+4451 
-4460 SNTLTLTINGTND
+4460 
-4473 LPSVGA
+4473 
-4479 AATVIAEGTASVSG
+4479 
-4493 TLPVP
+4493 
-4498 VDVDL
+4498 

-4510 PQTDKAGL
+4510 PQTGTTGL
-4518 YGTLT
+4518 YGTLM
-4523 LDANGNYTYVLNN
+4523 
-4536 ALPAV
+4536 
-4541 QGLGVGE
+4541 
-4548 KLTDTFSFTVS
+4548 
-4559 DGHGGTVSNTL
+4559 
-4570 TLTINGTNDIPTVG
+4570 
-4584 AATAVIAEDTVSV
+4584 
-4597 SGALPVPTDVDLH
+4597 
-4610 DVLTFLPQAGTVG
+4610 
-4623 LYGTLTLDAS
+4623 
-4633 GNYTYILNNA
+4633 
-4643 LPAVQGLGV
+4643 
-4652 GEKLTD
+4652 
-4658 TFSFTVSDGHGG
+4658 
-4670 TATNS
+4670 
-4675 LTLTINGT
+4675 
-4683 NDLPSVGAAATV
+4683 
-4695 IAEGTASV
+4695 
-4703 SGTLPVPVDV
+4703 
-4713 DLHDV
+4713 
-4718 LTFLPQTDKA
+4718 
-4728 GLYGTLTVDA
+4728 VDA

-4777 ATNSLTLTINGTND
+4777 ATNTLTLTINGTNNI
-4791 LPSVGAAT
+4791 PTVGAAT
-4799 AAIAEDAVSVS
+4799 AVIAEDTASVS

-4821 HDVLAFLPQAG
+4821 HDVLAFLPQTA
-4832 TVGLYGTLTVDA
+4832 TAGLYGTLTVDA

-4892 DGTNDAPVLV
+4892 NGTNDAPVLV
-4902 PTILGIAKDSAIT
+4902 PTILGIAKDIAVT

-4930 VSFTPQSNAPGSY
+4930 VSFTPQTNAPGSY
-4943 GTFTLSADGRYTYT
+4943 GTFTLSADGHYTYT

-4962 PAVVGLGVGDSLTDA
+4962 PAVLGLGSGESLTDA

-5004 PMVAAA
+5004 PTVAAA

-5017 VISVS
+5017 AVSVS
-5022 GELPAPTD
+5022 GDLPAPTD

-5037 TFIAQNNAP
+5037 TFIAQNNVL

-5062 TLNNALPVVQSLG
+5062 TLNNALPVVQGLG

-5085 FRVSDGHGGTATNT
+5085 FKVSDGHGGTATNT

-5119 IVEDAATVSGVLPAP
+5119 IVEDAAGVSGVLPVP
-5134 VDPDLHDVV
+5134 GDPDLHDVV
-5143 SFVPQTAALGLYGT
+5143 SFIPQTAALGLYGT

-5169 LNNALPAVQGLGVG
+5169 LNNALPVVQGLGVG

-5197 HGGTATNTLTLT
+5197 HGGTASNTLTVT
-5209 INGTNDVPTVGA
+5209 INGSNDVPTVGA
-5221 AAASIIEDAAT
+5221 AAASIIEDAAS
-5232 VIGKLPTP
+5232 VSGVLPVP

-5262 TFTVDASGNY
+5262 T
-5272 TYALNNALPAVQG
+5272 
-5285 LGVGEKLT
+5285 
-5293 DTFTFRVSDGHGGT
+5293 
-5307 ASNTLTVTINGAND
+5307 
-5321 APVLTAAAASI
+5321 
-5332 FEDAVGVSG
+5332 
-5341 KLPAPVDPDLHDVVS
+5341 
-5356 FVPQIAAVG
+5356 
-5365 LYGTLSIDA
+5365 
-5374 GGNYTYTLNNALP
+5374 
-5387 AVQGLGVGEKL
+5387 
-5398 TDTFTFTALDNHGGT
+5398 
-5413 ASNTLTLTING
+5413 LTL
-5424 TNDIPTVGAAAA
+5424 
-5436 SIIEDAA
+5436 
-5443 TVIGKLPTPVDPDLH
+5443 
-5458 DVVSFIPQTAALGLY
+5458 
-5473 GTFTVDA
+5473 DA

-5534 PVLTAAAASIFEDAV
+5534 PVLTAAAASIFEDTAS
-5549 GVSGKLPAP
+5549 VSGKLPAP

-5571 QIAAVGLYGTL
+5571 QTAAVGLYGTL
-5582 TVDASGNYTYTL
+5582 NIDAGGNYTYTL
-5594 NNALPAVQG
+5594 NNALPVVQG
-5603 LGVGEKLTDAFT
+5603 LGVGEKFTDTFT
-5615 FTALDNHGGTASNT
+5615 FTASDNHGGTASST

-5653 TATVTGKLPTPVDAD
+5653 TAGVSGKLPTPVDAD

-5676 AQTNASGLYGTLT
+5676 AQTNAAGLYGTLT
-5689 LDASGNYTYT
+5689 LDASGNYTYN

-5759 TATVTGKL
+5759 TASVSGKL
-5767 PTPVDADIHDTLTFT
+5767 PTPVDADIHDTLTFA

-5809 LPAVQGLGVGEK
+5809 LPAVQGLGVGDK

-5852 PSVGASTGIMV
+5852 PSVGASTGIML
-5863 KTDATLSGRLVT
+5863 KTDATLSGHLVT

-5886 VSDTLTFTPKGN
+5886 PSDTLSFIPKTN

-5906 TLNADGTYVYTLNTG
+5906 TLNADGSYVYTLNTG

-5949 ASNTLTITI
+5949 ASNTLAVTI

-5966 SLNAVTDGLVDT
+5966 SLDAITTGLVDT

-6077 LPVVLSI
+6077 LPVALSI

-6220 YVPQHETHGLYGD
+6220 YVPQHEAHGLYGD

-6287 GSDAAPAVMAMA
+6287 GSDAAPAVMALA

-6305 AHGDSAPATALS
+6305 THGDSAPATALS
-6317 ATVALDT
+6317 ATVALGT

-6343 SLSSTD
+6343 SLSSTN
-6349 MATVAGDNAATS
+6349 MAAVAGDNAATS

-6385 QDGGETEGFF
+6385 AQDGDEAEGFF
-6395 HDQSSAYKEP
+6395 HDQSSAYREP

-6439 TGAETPAAVGDHENA
+6439 TGTETPAAAVAHENA
-6454 AAHAAAAAAAPDMHS
+6454 AAHTAAAAAAPDTHS

>member
-1 MPTTHILH
+1 M
-9 LPSAGR
+9 
-15 ETVLA
+15 
-20 GLSPQSRLVLDF
+20 VLDF

-41 ENNDLV
+41 ENNDMV

-60 YHAPRNMPEDVP
+60 YHAPQNVPEDVP

-78 GAPRDEGPPAV
+78 GAPRDEGPPAIV
-89 VVGGREMTHQAFF
+89 VDGREMTHQAFF

-125 YSESELSKGISELSA
+125 YSQSELSKGISGLSA
-140 LDKREGESD
+140 LDEREGGSD
-149 ADKTLGGRENRQDE
+149 ADKALGSRGNRQDD

-171 LGGVDALGSGSNG
+171 PGGVDALGSGSNG
-184 SGSVSPGGGQ
+184 SGSVSPGGGH
-194 GSGGSGSG
+194 GS
-202 GSGSGGGSGGTGG
+202 G
-215 GNGSGGTGGNGGS
+215 GNGSGGTGGT
-228 GNSNPV
+228 GNSNPS
-234 VAAATASIAED
+234 VASATVTIAED
-245 TASVSGNLPS
+245 TISVSGALPS
-255 PTDPDAGDVLSFAA
+255 PTDPNAGDILSFIAKA
-269 RTNAAGVYG
+269 NAAGLYG
-278 TLSLDASGHYTYILN
+278 TLSVDANGNYTYILN

-314 TVSDGHGGTAANT
+314 TVTDNHGGTANNT
-327 LTVTIN
+327 LTVTIT
-333 GANDAPVLAAT
+333 GTNDAPVLAAT
-344 IVNVAE
+344 TVNVSE
-350 GSVTTSGSL
+350 DSSITSGIL
-359 PMPTDVDAHDVV
+359 PTPTDVDVHDVV
-371 SFTPLSNVPGTYGTF
+371 SFVPQTNTAGLYGTL
-386 SVDADGH
+386 SVDANGN
-393 YTYVQ
+393 YTYVLN
-398 NTSLPAL
+398 NTLPAV
-405 QGLGAGES
+405 QGLGAGEN
-413 LTDSFTVTV
+413 LTDTFTVTV
-422 SDNHGGSSST
+422 TDNHGGTSSAVVT
-432 VITVRING
+432 VNING
-440 ANDAPIVTAAT
+440 SNDAPIVSAVAT
-451 AAIVEDTAGVSGTL
+451 SIFEDTASVSGTL

-476 ASFVPQT
+476 ASYLPQT
-483 GSAGLYGTL
+483 NTVGLYGTL

-499 YTYTLNNALP
+499 YTYTLNNSLSA
-509 VVQGLG
+509 VQGLG

-527 ASDGHGGTASST
+527 ASDGHGGTSSST

-558 GVDKDTTVT
+558 GVDKDDVIT
-567 NGTLPMPTDADVH
+567 NGTLPTPTDVDVH

-601 ADGNYTYVLDTSL
+601 ADGHYTYVLDTSL
-614 PAVRALGPAD
+614 PAVQGLGPTD
-624 SLTDSFTVTVSDNHG
+624 SLTDTFTVTVTDNHG
-639 GSSST
+639 ASSST

-649 VNGGG
+649 VNGSS
-654 NDAPS
+654 NDAPT
-659 VTAALASIGE
+659 VAAALASIGE
-669 DTASVSGVLPAPV
+669 DTPSVTGVLPTPG
-682 DPDLHDVVTFVP
+682 DPDPHDVVTFVP
-694 QANTAGLYGTLTLD
+694 QAGTAGLYGTFSVD

-714 YTLNNALPAVQGLG
+714 YTLNNSLPAVQGLG

-739 TVSDGRGGTGS
+739 TVSDGRGGTAS

-778 GVSGTLPP
+778 GISGTLPP
-786 AVDPDLHDAASFVP
+786 AVDPDLHDVATFIP
-800 QTNSAGSYG
+800 QTNTAGLYG

-821 TLNNALPAVQGL
+821 TLNNSLPAVQGLGVGESLTETFTFTATDGHGGTSSNTLTVTINGTNDLPTVSAAAASIAEDTAGISGMLPTPVDVDVHDTVTFTPQTNTAGLYGTLSVDAAGNYTYALNNALPAVQGLGVGESLTETFTFSVTDGHGGTASNTLTVTINGANDAPTVSAATASIVEDTVDIRGTLPAPVDADIHDTVTFTPQTNAPGGYGTLSVDANGNYTYTLNNSLPAVQGLGVGESLTDTFTFTVTDNHGATASNTLTVTINGANDAPTVSAATASIIEDTASVSGTLPAPVDADIHDTVTFTPQTNAPGSYGTLTMDASGNYTYTLNNALSAVQGL

-846 ASDGHGGTASSTL
+846 ASDGHGGTASS
-859 TVTINGSND
+859 S
-868 APVLAATTVNV
+868 
-879 AEGSATTSGTLPMP
+879 
-893 TDADVHDVVS
+893 
-903 FLPLSNVPGN
+903 
-913 YGTFSVDAD
+913 
-922 GHYTYVQNTSL
+922 
-933 PALQGLGA
+933 
-941 GENLT
+941 
-946 DTFTVTVSDN
+946 
-956 HGGSSYTVVTV
+956 
-967 SINGSNDAPVV
+967 
-978 SAATADIAEDA
+978 
-989 VGVSGALPPAVD
+989 
-1001 PDLHDVASFIPQ
+1001 
-1013 TDSAGL
+1013 
-1019 YGTLTLDASG
+1019 
-1029 NYTYILNNAL
+1029 
-1039 PAVQG
+1039 
-1044 LGVGESLTDTFTFT
+1044 
-1058 ASDGH
+1058 
-1063 GGTASSILTV
+1063 
-1073 TINGTNDAPTVT
+1073 
-1085 AAADD
+1085 
-1090 IAEDTVDISG
+1090 
-1100 TLPAPVDAD
+1100 
-1109 THDTVTFLPQTNT
+1109 
-1122 AGQYGTLNVDA
+1122 
-1133 DGNYT
+1133 
-1138 YTLNNASP
+1138 
-1146 AVQGLGVGESLT
+1146 
-1158 DTFSFTVSDGHGG
+1158 
-1171 TATNTLTVTIN
+1171 
-1182 GTNDAPIVAAAT
+1182 
-1194 TAIAEDTA
+1194 
-1202 GVSGILP
+1202 
-1209 MPTDVDVHDTVS
+1209 
-1221 FTPQTNASGSYGT
+1221 
-1234 FTLDASGNYTYI
+1234 
-1246 LNNASPAVQGLG
+1246 
-1258 VGESLTDTFT
+1258 
-1268 FTVSDNHGG
+1268 
-1277 TATNTLTVIV
+1277 
-1287 NGTNDAPTVTAA
+1287 
-1299 TASIA
+1299 
-1304 EDTVDISG
+1304 
-1312 TLPAP
+1312 
-1317 VDADVHDLVSFT
+1317 
-1329 PQTNAPGSYGT
+1329 
-1340 LTLDASGNY
+1340 
-1349 TYTLNNA
+1349 
-1356 LSVVQGLGVGESL
+1356 
-1369 TDTFTFTASDGHG
+1369 
-1382 GTASSTLT
+1382 LT

-1405 VVGVD
+1405 VVGVAND
-1410 KDTAVTSGA
+1410 MAITNGT

-1450 ADGNYTYV
+1450 ADGHYTYV

-1463 PAVRALGPTDSLSD
+1463 PAVQGLGPTDSLTD

-1488 GSSST
+1488 ASSST
-1493 VVTMSVNGG
+1493 VITVSVNGSS
-1502 GNDAPT
+1502 NDAPT
-1508 VTAATASIGEDTA
+1508 VAAALASIGEDTPSVT
-1521 GVSGTLP
+1521 GVLP
-1528 APVDP
+1528 TPGDP
-1533 DLHDVVN
+1533 DPHDVVT
-1540 FVPQTGTAGL
+1540 FVPQAGTAGL
-1550 YGTFTVDADGHYT
+1550 YGTFSVDASGNYT
-1563 YTLNNALPAVQGL
+1563 YTLNNSLPAVQGL

-1597 GSNTLTVTINGSN
+1597 GSNTLTVTIDGSN
-1610 DAPVVTAAAASIVE
+1610 DAPTVSAATTSIVE
-1624 DTANINGTLP
+1624 DTAGISGVLP
-1634 APTDPD
+1634 TPVDAD

-1645 SFVPQTGSAGLYG
+1645 TFMPQ
-1658 TLTLDASGNY
+1658 
-1668 TYSLNNASPAVQGL
+1668 
-1682 GVGESLTD
+1682 
-1690 TFTFTASDGHGGTA
+1690 
-1704 SSTLTVTINGSNDA
+1704 
-1718 PVLAAT
+1718 
-1724 TVNVAEGSATTSGT
+1724 
-1738 LPMPTDADVHDV
+1738 
-1750 VSFSPLTNAPGNYG
+1750 TNAPGSYG
-1764 TFSVDASGNYTYV
+1764 TLS
-1777 QNTSLPA
+1777 
-1784 LQGLGAGES
+1784 
-1793 LTDRFTVTVSDNHGG
+1793 
-1808 SSSTVITVSING
+1808 
-1820 SNDAPIVTS
+1820 
-1829 ATAAIVEDTAGVS
+1829 
-1842 GTLPAPVDP
+1842 
-1851 DVHDVVSFVPQTNTT
+1851 
-1866 GLYGTFT
+1866 
-1873 VDADGHYTYTLN
+1873 VDADGNYTYTLN
-1885 NALPAVQ
+1885 NSLPAVQ

-1907 VTDNHGATAS
+1907 VTDNHGATAT
-1917 NTLAVTING
+1917 NTLTVTING
-1926 SNDAPTVAVAT
+1926 SNDAPVLAATTVNVAEGSAITTGTLPMPTDVDVHDVVSFTPLTNAPGNYGTFSVDANGNYSYVLNTSLPAVQGLGVGESLTDTFTVTVSDNHGGSSSTVITVSVNGSNDVPTVSAVT
-1937 AAIAEDTPTVSG
+1937 TAIAEDTASISG

-1963 TFIPQT
+1963 TFTPQT
-1969 NIAGQYGTFNV
+1969 NAPGSYGTLSV
-1980 DADGNYTYTLNNA
+1980 DADGNYTYTLNNSLPAVQA
-1993 LPVVQGLGVGES
+1993 LGVGESLTETFTFSVTDNHGATASNTLTVTINGTNDAPTVSAAATVIAEDTASVSGTLPTPTDVDVHDVVSFTPQTNAPGSYGTLSVDADGKYTYTLDNSLPAVQGLGVGES
-2005 LNETFT
+2005 LTDTFT
-2011 FTVTDGHGGT
+2011 FTVTDNHGGT
-2021 ASNTLTV
+2021 GSNTLTV

-2036 PVLAAAT
+2036 STVTAAAT
-2043 VNVAEDSAVTSGT
+2043 AIAEDTPTVSGT
-2056 LPMPTDA
+2056 LPTPTDV
-2063 DVHDVVSFTPQ
+2063 DVHDVVSFVPQ
-2074 SNAPGSYG
+2074 TNAPGSYG
-2082 TFSVDANGNYTYT
+2082 TFSVDADGNYSYV

-2108 GESLTDTFMVTVSDN
+2108 GESLTDTFTVTVSDN
-2123 HGGSSSTVV
+2123 HGGSSSTVITV
-2132 TMSIN
+2132 SVN

-2147 ATAVI
+2147 ATASI
-2152 AEDTPTVS
+2152 AEDTPMVS
-2160 GTLPTPVDADVH
+2160 GTLPTPVDADIH
-2172 DLVSFTPQT
+2172 DVVTFSPQT
-2181 NASGS
+2181 NTAGL
-2186 YGTLSLDANGNYTYV
+2186 YGTLSVDANGNYIYV
-2201 LNNSLPVVQGLGV
+2201 LNNTLPVVQGLGV
-2214 GESLTDSFTFTV
+2214 GESLTETFTFSV
-2226 TDNHGGTATNTLTV
+2226 TDNHGATASNTLTV
-2240 TINGTNDI
+2240 TVNGTNDL
-2248 PVLAAATVNVAED
+2248 PVLTATTVNIAEGT
-2261 SAVTSGTLPMPTDA
+2261 AITSGTLPQPTDV

-2280 VSFTPQSNAPG
+2280 VSLTPQTNAAG
-2291 SYGTFSV
+2291 AYGTFSV
-2298 DADGNYTYTLNTSLP
+2298 DADGNYSYVLNTSLP

-2338 TASASVTMSINGSN
+2338 TASASVTMHINGSN
-2352 DAPTVAAATA
+2352 DVPTVAAATA
-2362 VIAEDTAGVSGV
+2362 AIAEDTASVSGT

-2387 NFVPQAGAVGQY
+2387 SFVPQAGAVGQY

-2408 NYTYSLNN
+2408 NYIYTLNN
-2416 ALPAV
+2416 SLPSV
-2421 QGLGVGESLTDSF
+2421 QGLGVGESLTDTF
-2434 TYTVTDNHGSTATN
+2434 TFTVTDNHGGTGSN

-2469 IAEGS
+2469 
-2474 AVTSGTLPTPTD
+2474 
-2486 VDVHDVVSFTPLS
+2486 
-2499 NAAGSYGTFSVDA
+2499 
-2512 DGNYTYT
+2512 
-2519 LNTSL
+2519 
-2524 PAVQGLGAGE
+2524 
-2534 SLTDSFTVTVSDN
+2534 
-2547 HGGTS
+2547 
-2552 STVVTMSINGSNDAP
+2552 
-2567 TVAAAATAIAE
+2567 
-2578 DTPTVSG
+2578 
-2585 ALPAPADPDLHD
+2585 
-2597 VVSFV
+2597 
-2602 PQTNTAG
+2602 
-2609 LYGTLSVDA
+2609 
-2618 AGNYTYTL
+2618 
-2626 NNALPAVQGLGVGES
+2626 
-2641 LSETFT
+2641 
-2647 FTVTDNHGIT
+2647 
-2657 ASNTLAVTINGTND
+2657 
-2671 APVLAATTVN
+2671 
-2681 IAEGSTITNGTL
+2681 
-2693 PTPTDVDVHD
+2693 
-2703 VVSFTPLSNAAGSY
+2703 
-2717 GTFSVDADGN
+2717 
-2727 YTYTLNTSLPAVQG
+2727 
-2741 LGAGESLTDSFTVT
+2741 
-2755 VSDNHGGSSST
+2755 
-2766 VVTMS
+2766 
-2771 INGSNDAPTVAAA
+2771 
-2784 ATAVAEDTPTVSGA
+2784 
-2798 LPAPAD
+2798 
-2804 PDLHDVV
+2804 
-2811 SFVPQTNTA
+2811 
-2820 GLYGTLSV
+2820 
-2828 DAAGNYTYTLNNAL
+2828 
-2842 PVVQGLGVGES
+2842 
-2853 LTDSFTFTVTDNHGA
+2853 
-2868 TASNTLAVTINGTN
+2868 
-2882 DAPAV
+2882 
-2887 TAATASIVED
+2887 
-2897 TAGIS
+2897 
-2902 GVLPTPADPDLN
+2902 
-2914 DVVSFV
+2914 
-2920 PQTNAAGSYGTL
+2920 
-2932 SVDADGNYTYTLN
+2932 
-2945 NALPAVQGLGVG
+2945 
-2957 ESLTDSFTFTVT
+2957 
-2969 DNHGATASNTLAVTI
+2969 
-2984 NGANDAPVLAATT
+2984 
-2997 VNIAEGSAVTSGTL
+2997 
-3011 PMPTDADVHD
+3011 
-3021 VVNFTPLSNAP
+3021 
-3032 GSYGTFNVDA
+3032 
-3042 NGNYTYVLNTSLPAV
+3042 
-3057 QGLGLGESLT
+3057 
-3067 DSFTVTVSDNH
+3067 
-3078 GGSSSTV
+3078 
-3085 VTMSINGSNDAP
+3085 
-3097 TVAAATAVIAEDT
+3097 
-3110 PTVSGVLPTP
+3110 
-3120 VDADIHDTVTF
+3120 
-3131 SPQANALGSYGTLN
+3131 
-3145 LDASGNY
+3145 
-3152 TYTLNNAL
+3152 
-3160 PAVQG
+3160 
-3165 LGVGESLAETFT
+3165 
-3177 FTVTDNHGAT
+3177 
-3187 TTNTL
+3187 
-3192 TVTINGT
+3192 
-3199 NDAPVLAAATVNV
+3199 V
-3212 AEDSAVTSGTLPMPT
+3212 AEDSTISSG
-3227 DADVHDVVNFTPLSN
+3227 
-3242 AAGSYGTFS
+3242 
-3251 VDADG
+3251 
-3256 NYTYVLNTSLPAV
+3256 SLP
-3269 QGLGLGE
+3269 Q
-3276 SLTDSF
+3276 
-3282 TVTVSD
+3282 
-3288 NHGGT
+3288 
-3293 SSTVVTMSINGSND
+3293 
-3307 APTVA
+3307 
-3312 AVTASIAEDTP
+3312 
-3323 TVSGVLPTPVDA
+3323 
-3335 DIHDTVTFT
+3335 
-3344 PQVNAAGLYGTLNL
+3344 
-3358 DADGNYTYTL
+3358 
-3368 NNALPA
+3368 
-3374 VQGLG
+3374 
-3379 VGESLTE
+3379 
-3386 TFTFTVTDNHGATTT
+3386 
-3401 NTLTVTINGTNDIPV
+3401 
-3416 LAATTVN
+3416 
-3423 IAEGSAVTNG
+3423 
-3433 TLPTPTDVDVHDVV
+3433 PTDV
-3447 SFTPQTNAPGSYGTF
+3447 
-3462 SVDADGNYTY
+3462 
-3472 ALNTSLPAV
+3472 
-3481 KGLGLG
+3481 
-3487 ESLTDTF
+3487 
-3494 VVTVSDNHGGT
+3494 
-3505 SSTVVTMSING
+3505 
-3516 SNDAPTV
+3516 
-3523 AAATASI
+3523 
-3530 AEDTAG
+3530 
-3536 VSGTLP
+3536 
-3542 APVDPDLHDVV
+3542 
-3553 TFSPQANAPGSY
+3553 
-3565 GTFNL
+3565 
-3570 DASGNYTYTLNNALP
+3570 
-3585 AVQGLGVGESL
+3585 
-3596 TDSFTFTVTDNHG
+3596 
-3609 ATTTNTLTVTIS
+3609 
-3621 GTNDIPVLA
+3621 
-3630 ATTVNIAEGSAVTNG
+3630 
-3645 TLPTPTDADV
+3645 DV

-3680 NYTYTLNT
+3680 KYTYVLNNT
-3688 SLPAVQ
+3688 LPAVQ
-3694 GLGTGES
+3694 GLGAGES

-3711 DNHGGT
+3711 DNHGGSSSTVITVSINGSNDAPTVAAATAAIAEDTPTVSGTLPAPVDPDLHDVVSFVPQTNTPGLYGTFSVDADGNYTYTLNNVLPVVQGLGVGESLTETFTFMVTDNHGATATNTLTVTVNGTNDAPTVAAATAAIAEDTASVSGTLPAPVDADIHDIATFTPQTNAPGSYGTLTLDANGNYTYTLNNSLPAVQGLGVGESLTDTFTVTASDGHGGTASNTLTVTINGTNDLPVLAATTANIAEVTAVTNGTLPMPTDADIHDTVTFTPQTNAPGSYGTFSVDADGNYSYALNTSLPAVQGLGAGESLTDTFVVTVSDNHGGT
-3717 SSTVVTMSI
+3717 SSAVVTMSI

-3737 ATASI
+3737 ATAAI
-3742 AEDTPVVSGTL
+3742 AEDTASVSGTL
-3753 PTPVDPDL
+3753 PAPVDADIHDTVTFTPQTNAAGLYGTLTLDASGNYVYTLNNSLPAVQGLGVGESLTETFTFTVTDNHGGTGSNTLTVTINGTNDAPTVAAATAAIAEDTAAISGTLPAPVDPDL

-3770 ANAAGLY
+3770 ANTAGLY
-3777 GTFTV
+3777 GTFSV
-3782 DASGNYAY
+3782 NADGNYTY

-3805 ESLTDS
+3805 EKLTDTFTYTVSDGHGGTASNTLTVTVNGTNDAPTVSAATATIAEDTASVSGTLPTPVDADIHDTVTFSPQTNTPGLYGTLSVDASGNYTYTLNNGLPAVQGLGVGESLTETFTYAISDGRGGTGSNTLTVTINGTNDIPVLAATTVNIAEGTAVTNGTLPMPTDADVHDVVSFTPLSNAAGTYGTFSVDASGNYTYTLNNSLPAVQGLGVGESLTDTL
-3811 FTFTVTD
+3811 TFTVTD

-3826 TLIVTING
+3826 TLTVTING

-3858 LPTPADPDLHDI
+3858 LPAPADPDLHDVV
-3870 ASFVPQT
+3870 SFVPQT
-3877 NTAGLYGTLSVDA
+3877 NTAGLYGTLSVNA
-3890 SGNYSYTLNNALP
+3890 SGNYTYTLNNALP

-3927 GTASNTLTLTI
+3927 GTASNILTLTI

-3966 TPTDPDISDTV
+3966 TPTDPDLSDIV

-4022 TFTYTVTDGHGGT
+4022 KFTYTVTDGHGGT

-4092 GLYGTLTVNASGS
+4092 GLYGTLTVNASGG
-4105 YVYTLNNALS
+4105 YVYTLNNALPV
-4115 AVQGLGVG
+4115 VQGLGVG

-4142 SSTLTVTINGT
+4142 SNTLTLTINGT

-4158 VGVAAAVI
+4158 VGAATAVI

-4192 PQAGTVG
+4192 PQTGTVG

-4275 AVSVSGTLPVP
+4275 AVSVSGTLPTP

-4297 LPQTDKAGL
+4297 LPLTNKAGL

-4313 ASGNY
+4313 ANGNY

-4340 TFSFTVSDGH
+4340 TFTFTVSDGH

-4392 VDVDVHDVLA
+4392 VDADV
-4402 FLPQAGTTGLYGT
+4402 
-4415 LTVDASGNYTYILNN
+4415 
-4430 ALPAVQG
+4430 
-4437 LGVGEKLTDTFSFT
+4437 
-4451 VSDGHGGTV
+4451 
-4460 SNTLTLTINGTND
+4460 
-4473 LPSVGA
+4473 
-4479 AATVIAEGTASVSG
+4479 
-4493 TLPVP
+4493 
-4498 VDVDL
+4498 

-4510 PQTDKAGL
+4510 PQTGTTGL
-4518 YGTLT
+4518 YGTLM
-4523 LDANGNYTYVLNN
+4523 
-4536 ALPAV
+4536 
-4541 QGLGVGE
+4541 
-4548 KLTDTFSFTVS
+4548 
-4559 DGHGGTVSNTL
+4559 
-4570 TLTINGTNDIPTVG
+4570 
-4584 AATAVIAEDTVSV
+4584 
-4597 SGALPVPTDVDLH
+4597 
-4610 DVLTFLPQAGTVG
+4610 
-4623 LYGTLTLDAS
+4623 
-4633 GNYTYILNNA
+4633 
-4643 LPAVQGLGV
+4643 
-4652 GEKLTD
+4652 
-4658 TFSFTVSDGHGG
+4658 
-4670 TATNS
+4670 
-4675 LTLTINGT
+4675 
-4683 NDLPSVGAAATV
+4683 
-4695 IAEGTASV
+4695 
-4703 SGTLPVPVDV
+4703 
-4713 DLHDV
+4713 
-4718 LTFLPQTDKA
+4718 
-4728 GLYGTLTVDA
+4728 VDA

-4777 ATNSLTLTINGTND
+4777 ATNTLTLTINGTNNI
-4791 LPSVGAAT
+4791 PTVGAAT
-4799 AAIAEDAVSVS
+4799 AVIAEDTASVS

-4821 HDVLAFLPQAG
+4821 HDVLAFLPQTA
-4832 TVGLYGTLTVDA
+4832 TAGLYGTLTVDA

-4892 DGTNDAPVLV
+4892 NGTNDAPVLV
-4902 PTILGIAKDSAIT
+4902 PTILGIAKDIAVT

-4930 VSFTPQSNAPGSY
+4930 VSFTPQTNAPGSY
-4943 GTFTLSADGRYTYT
+4943 GTFTLSADGHYTYT

-4962 PAVVGLGVGDSLTDA
+4962 PAVLGLGSGESLTDA

-5004 PMVAAA
+5004 PTVAAA

-5017 VISVS
+5017 AVSVS
-5022 GELPAPTD
+5022 GDLPAPTD

-5037 TFIAQNNAP
+5037 TFIAQNNVL

-5062 TLNNALPVVQSLG
+5062 TLNNALPVVQGLG

-5085 FRVSDGHGGTATNT
+5085 FKVSDGHGGTATNT

-5119 IVEDAATVSGVLPAP
+5119 IVEDAAGVSGVLPVP
-5134 VDPDLHDVV
+5134 GDPDLHDVV
-5143 SFVPQTAALGLYGT
+5143 SFIPQTAALGLYGT

-5169 LNNALPAVQGLGVG
+5169 LNNALPVVQGLGVG

-5197 HGGTATNTLTLT
+5197 HGGTASNTLTVT
-5209 INGTNDVPTVGA
+5209 INGSNDVPTVGA
-5221 AAASIIEDAAT
+5221 AAASIIEDAAS
-5232 VIGKLPTP
+5232 VSGVLPVP

-5262 TFTVDASGNY
+5262 T
-5272 TYALNNALPAVQG
+5272 
-5285 LGVGEKLT
+5285 
-5293 DTFTFRVSDGHGGT
+5293 
-5307 ASNTLTVTINGAND
+5307 
-5321 APVLTAAAASI
+5321 
-5332 FEDAVGVSG
+5332 
-5341 KLPAPVDPDLHDVVS
+5341 
-5356 FVPQIAAVG
+5356 
-5365 LYGTLSIDA
+5365 
-5374 GGNYTYTLNNALP
+5374 
-5387 AVQGLGVGEKL
+5387 
-5398 TDTFTFTALDNHGGT
+5398 
-5413 ASNTLTLTING
+5413 LTL
-5424 TNDIPTVGAAAA
+5424 
-5436 SIIEDAA
+5436 
-5443 TVIGKLPTPVDPDLH
+5443 
-5458 DVVSFIPQTAALGLY
+5458 
-5473 GTFTVDA
+5473 DA

-5534 PVLTAAAASIFEDAV
+5534 PVLTAAAASIFEDTAS
-5549 GVSGKLPAP
+5549 VSGKLPAP

-5571 QIAAVGLYGTL
+5571 QTAAVGLYGTL
-5582 TVDASGNYTYTL
+5582 NIDAGGNYTYTL
-5594 NNALPAVQG
+5594 NNALPVVQG
-5603 LGVGEKLTDAFT
+5603 LGVGEKFTDTFT
-5615 FTALDNHGGTASNT
+5615 FTASDNHGGTASST

-5653 TATVTGKLPTPVDAD
+5653 TAGVSGKLPTPVDAD

-5676 AQTNASGLYGTLT
+5676 AQTNAAGLYGTLT
-5689 LDASGNYTYT
+5689 LDASGNYTYN

-5759 TATVTGKL
+5759 TASVSGKL
-5767 PTPVDADIHDTLTFT
+5767 PTPVDADIHDTLTFA

-5809 LPAVQGLGVGEK
+5809 LPAVQGLGVGDK

-5852 PSVGASTGIMV
+5852 PSVGASTGIML
-5863 KTDATLSGRLVT
+5863 KTDATLSGHLVT

-5886 VSDTLTFTPKGN
+5886 PSDTLSFIPKTN

-5906 TLNADGTYVYTLNTG
+5906 TLNADGSYVYTLNTG

-5949 ASNTLTITI
+5949 ASNTLAVTI

-5966 SLNAVTDGLVDT
+5966 SLDAITTGLVDT

-6077 LPVVLSI
+6077 LPVALSI

-6220 YVPQHETHGLYGD
+6220 YVPQHEAHGLYGD

-6287 GSDAAPAVMAMA
+6287 GSDAAPAVMALA

-6305 AHGDSAPATALS
+6305 THGDSAPATALS

-6343 SLSSTD
+6343 SLSSTN
-6349 MATVAGDNAATS
+6349 MAAVAGDNAATS

-6385 QDGGETEGFF
+6385 AQDGDEAEGFF
-6395 HDQSSAYKEP
+6395 HDQSSAYREP

-6439 TGAETPAAVGDHENA
+6439 TGTETPAAAVAHENA
-6454 AAHAAAAAAAPDMHS
+6454 AAHTAAAAAAPDTHS

>member
-1 MPTTHILH
+1 M
-9 LPSAGR
+9 
-15 ETVLA
+15 
-20 GLSPQSRLVLDF
+20 VLDF

-41 ENNDLV
+41 ENNDMV

-60 YHAPRNMPEDVP
+60 YHAPQNVPEDVP

-78 GAPRDEGPPAV
+78 GAPRDEGPPAIV
-89 VVGGREMTHQAFF
+89 VDGREMTHQAFF

-125 YSESELSKGISELSA
+125 YSQSELSKGISGLSA
-140 LDKREGESD
+140 LDEREGGSD
-149 ADKTLGGRENRQDE
+149 ADKALGSRGNRQDD

-171 LGGVDALGSGSNG
+171 PGGVDALGSGSNG
-184 SGSVSPGGGQ
+184 SGSVSPGGGH
-194 GSGGSGSG
+194 GSGGNG

-314 TVSDGHGGTAANT
+314 TVSDGHGGTATNT

-333 GANDAPVLAAT
+333 GTNDAPVLAAT

-350 GSVTTSGSL
+350 GSVTSSGTL
-359 PMPTDVDAHDVV
+359 PMPTDVDVHDVV

-398 NTSLPAL
+398 NASLPAL

-413 LTDSFTVTV
+413 LTDSFIVTV

-432 VITVRING
+432 VITVSING
-440 ANDAPIVTAAT
+440 SNDAPVVTAAT
-451 AAIVEDTAGVSGTL
+451 AAIVEDTVGVSGTL

-515 VGESLTDTFTFT
+515 VGESLTDAFTFT

-539 LTVTINGSNDA
+539 LAVTINGSNDA

-587 LTNAPGSYGTFSVD
+587 LTNAPGNYGTFSVD
-601 ADGNYTYVLDTSL
+601 ADGHYTYVLDTSL
-614 PAVRALGPAD
+614 PAVQALGPTD

-654 NDAPS
+654 NDAPT
-659 VTAALASIGE
+659 VAAALASIGE
-669 DTASVSGVLPAPV
+669 DTAGVSGTLPAPV
-682 DPDLHDVVTFVP
+682 DPDVHDVVTFVP
-694 QANTAGLYGTLTLD
+694 QTNTAGLYGTLTLD

-728 AGESLTETFTF
+728 AGESLTDSFTF

-750 NTLTVTIDGSN
+750 NTLTVTINGSN

-821 TLNNALPAVQGL
+821 TLNNALSAVQGL
-833 GVGESLTDTFTFT
+833 GVGESLTDSFTVT
-846 ASDGHGGTASSTL
+846 ASDGHGGTSSSTL

-922 GHYTYVQNTSL
+922 GHYSYVQNTSL

-941 GENLT
+941 GESLT

-1013 TDSAGL
+1013 TGSAGL

-1039 PAVQG
+1039 PSVQG

-1063 GGTASSILTV
+1063 GGTASSTLTV

-1090 IAEDTVDISG
+1090 IAEDTAGVSG
-1100 TLPAPVDAD
+1100 TLPSPVDAD

-1146 AVQGLGVGESLT
+1146 AVQGLGVGENLT
-1158 DTFSFTVSDGHGG
+1158 DTFPFTVSDGHGG

-1277 TATNTLTVIV
+1277 TATNTLTVTI
-1287 NGTNDAPTVTAA
+1287 NGTNDAPVVTAA
-1299 TASIA
+1299 TASIV

-1356 LSVVQGLGVGESL
+1356 LSAVQGLGVGESL

-1397 DAPVLAAT
+1397 DVPVLAAT

-1463 PAVRALGPTDSLSD
+1463 PAVQALGPTDSLTD

-1493 VVTMSVNGG
+1493 VITMSVNGG
-1502 GNDAPT
+1502 GNDAP
-1508 VTAATASIGEDTA
+1508 VVIAATASIGEDTA

-1533 DLHDVVN
+1533 DVHDVVT

-1610 DAPVVTAAAASIVE
+1610 DAPVVTAATASIVE

-1640 LHDTV
+1640 LHDAV
-1645 SFVPQTGSAGLYG
+1645 SFVPQAGSAGLYG

-1690 TFTFTASDGHGGTA
+1690 TFTFTVTDNHGATA
-1704 SSTLTVTINGSNDA
+1704 TNTLTVTINGSNDA

-1724 TVNVAEGSATTSGT
+1724 TVNVAEGSAITTGT
-1738 LPMPTDADVHDV
+1738 LPMPTDVDVHDV
-1750 VSFSPLTNAPGNYG
+1750 VSFTPLTNAPGNYG
-1764 TFSVDASGNYTYV
+1764 TFSVDANGNYSYV
-1777 QNTSLPA
+1777 LNTSLPA
-1784 LQGLGAGES
+1784 VQGLGVGES
-1793 LTDRFTVTVSDNHGG
+1793 LTDTFTVTVSDNHGG
-1808 SSSTVITVSING
+1808 SSSTVITVSVNG
-1820 SNDAPIVTS
+1820 SNDVPTVS
-1829 ATAAIVEDTAGVS
+1829 AATTAIAEDTASISGTLPTPVDADIHDTVTFTPQTNAPGSYGTLSVDADGNYTYTLNNSLPAVQALGVGESLTETFTFSVTDNHGATASNTLTVTINGTNDAPTVSAAATVIAEDTASVS
-1842 GTLPAPVDP
+1842 GTLPTPTDV
-1851 DVHDVVSFVPQTNTT
+1851 DVHDVVSFTPQTNAP
-1866 GLYGTFT
+1866 GSYGTLS
-1873 VDADGHYTYTLN
+1873 VDADGNYTYTLN
-1885 NALPAVQ
+1885 NSLPAVQ

-1907 VTDNHGATAS
+1907 VTDNHGGT
-1917 NTLAVTING
+1917 G
-1926 SNDAPTVAVAT
+1926 ST
-1937 AAIAEDTPTVSG
+1937 
-1949 TLPTPVDA
+1949 
-1957 DIHDTV
+1957 
-1963 TFIPQT
+1963 
-1969 NIAGQYGTFNV
+1969 
-1980 DADGNYTYTLNNA
+1980 
-1993 LPVVQGLGVGES
+1993 
-2005 LNETFT
+2005 
-2011 FTVTDGHGGT
+2011 
-2021 ASNTLTV
+2021 TLTV
-2028 TINGSNDA
+2028 TINGTNDL
-2036 PVLAAAT
+2036 PVLAATT
-2043 VNVAEDSAVTSGT
+2043 VNVAEGNTITNGT

-2063 DVHDVVSFTPQ
+2063 DVHDVVSFTPL

-2082 TFSVDANGNYTYT
+2082 TFSVD
-2095 LNTSLPAVQGLGA
+2095 V
-2108 GESLTDTFMVTVSDN
+2108 
-2123 HGGSSSTVV
+2123 
-2132 TMSIN
+2132 
-2137 GSNDAPTVAA
+2137 
-2147 ATAVI
+2147 
-2152 AEDTPTVS
+2152 
-2160 GTLPTPVDADVH
+2160 
-2172 DLVSFTPQT
+2172 
-2181 NASGS
+2181 
-2186 YGTLSLDANGNYTYV
+2186 
-2201 LNNSLPVVQGLGV
+2201 
-2214 GESLTDSFTFTV
+2214 
-2226 TDNHGGTATNTLTV
+2226 
-2240 TINGTNDI
+2240 
-2248 PVLAAATVNVAED
+2248 
-2261 SAVTSGTLPMPTDA
+2261 
-2275 DVHDV
+2275 
-2280 VSFTPQSNAPG
+2280 
-2291 SYGTFSV
+2291 
-2298 DADGNYTYTLNTSLP
+2298 DGNYSYVLNTSLP

-2338 TASASVTMSINGSN
+2338 SSSTVITVSVNGSN

-2362 VIAEDTAGVSGV
+2362 SIAEDTPMVSGTLPTPVDADIHDVVTFSPQTNTAGLYGTLSVDANGNYIYVLNNTLPVVQGLGVGESLTETFTFSVTDNHGATASNTLTVTVNGTNDLPVLTATTVNIAEGTAITSGTLPQPTDVDVHDVVSFTPQTNAAGAYGTFSVDADGNYSYVLNTSLPAVQGLGAGESLTDTFTVTVSENHGGTASASVTMHINGSNDVPTVAAATAAIAEDTASVSGT

-2387 NFVPQAGAVGQY
+2387 SFVPQAGAVGQY

-2408 NYTYSLNN
+2408 NYIYTLNN
-2416 ALPAV
+2416 SLPSV
-2421 QGLGVGESLTDSF
+2421 QGLGVGESLTDTF
-2434 TYTVTDNHGSTATN
+2434 TFTVTDNHGGTGSN

-2469 IAEGS
+2469 VAEDSTISSGS
-2474 AVTSGTLPTPTD
+2474 LPQPTD

-2499 NAAGSYGTFSVDA
+2499 NAPGSYGTFSVDADGKYTYVLNNTLPAVQGLGAGESLTDTFTVTVSDNHGGSSSTVITVSINGSNDAPTVAAATAAIAEDTPTVSGTLPAPVDPDLHDVVSFVPQTNTPGLYGTFSVDADGNYTYTLNNVLPVVQGLGVGESLTETFTFMVTDNHGATATNTLTVTVNGTNDAPTVAAATAAIAEDTASVSGTLPAPVDADIHDIATFTPQTNAPGSYGTLTLDANGNYTYTLNNSLPAVQGLGVGESLTDTFTVTASDGHGGTASNTLTVTINGTNDLPVLAATTVNIAEVTAVTNGTLPMPTDADIHDTVTFTPQTNAPGSYGTFSVDADGNYSYALNTSLPAVQGLGAGESLTDTFVVTVSDNHGGTSSAVVTMSINGSNDAPTVAAATAAIAEDTASVSGTLPAPVDADIHDTVTFTPQTNAAGLYGTLTLDASGNYVYTLNNSLPAVQGLGVGESLTETFTFTVTDNHGGTGSNTLTVTINGTNDAPTVAAATAAIAEDTAAISGTLPAPVDPDLHDVVSFAPQANTAGLYGTFSVNADGNYTYTLNNALPAVQGLGVGEKLTDTFTYTVSDGHGGTASNTLTVTVNGTNDAPTVSAATATIAEDTASVSGTLPTPVDADIHDTVTFSPQTNTPGLYGTLSVDASGNYTYTLNNGLPAVQGLGVGESLTETFTYAISDGHGGTGSNTLTVTINGTNDIPVLAATTVNIAEGTAVTNGTLPMPTDADVHDVVSFTPLSNAAGTYGTFSVDA

-2524 PAVQGLGAGE
+2524 PAVQGLG
-2534 SLTDSFTVTVSDN
+2534 V
-2547 HGGTS
+2547 
-2552 STVVTMSINGSNDAP
+2552 
-2567 TVAAAATAIAE
+2567 
-2578 DTPTVSG
+2578 
-2585 ALPAPADPDLHD
+2585 
-2597 VVSFV
+2597 
-2602 PQTNTAG
+2602 
-2609 LYGTLSVDA
+2609 
-2618 AGNYTYTL
+2618 
-2626 NNALPAVQGLGVGES
+2626 
-2641 LSETFT
+2641 
-2647 FTVTDNHGIT
+2647 
-2657 ASNTLAVTINGTND
+2657 
-2671 APVLAATTVN
+2671 
-2681 IAEGSTITNGTL
+2681 
-2693 PTPTDVDVHD
+2693 
-2703 VVSFTPLSNAAGSY
+2703 
-2717 GTFSVDADGN
+2717 
-2727 YTYTLNTSLPAVQG
+2727 
-2741 LGAGESLTDSFTVT
+2741 
-2755 VSDNHGGSSST
+2755 
-2766 VVTMS
+2766 
-2771 INGSNDAPTVAAA
+2771 
-2784 ATAVAEDTPTVSGA
+2784 
-2798 LPAPAD
+2798 
-2804 PDLHDVV
+2804 
-2811 SFVPQTNTA
+2811 
-2820 GLYGTLSV
+2820 
-2828 DAAGNYTYTLNNAL
+2828 
-2842 PVVQGLGVGES
+2842 
-2853 LTDSFTFTVTDNHGA
+2853 
-2868 TASNTLAVTINGTN
+2868 
-2882 DAPAV
+2882 
-2887 TAATASIVED
+2887 
-2897 TAGIS
+2897 
-2902 GVLPTPADPDLN
+2902 
-2914 DVVSFV
+2914 
-2920 PQTNAAGSYGTL
+2920 
-2932 SVDADGNYTYTLN
+2932 
-2945 NALPAVQGLGVG
+2945 
-2957 ESLTDSFTFTVT
+2957 
-2969 DNHGATASNTLAVTI
+2969 
-2984 NGANDAPVLAATT
+2984 
-2997 VNIAEGSAVTSGTL
+2997 
-3011 PMPTDADVHD
+3011 
-3021 VVNFTPLSNAP
+3021 
-3032 GSYGTFNVDA
+3032 
-3042 NGNYTYVLNTSLPAV
+3042 
-3057 QGLGLGESLT
+3057 
-3067 DSFTVTVSDNH
+3067 
-3078 GGSSSTV
+3078 
-3085 VTMSINGSNDAP
+3085 
-3097 TVAAATAVIAEDT
+3097 
-3110 PTVSGVLPTP
+3110 
-3120 VDADIHDTVTF
+3120 
-3131 SPQANALGSYGTLN
+3131 
-3145 LDASGNY
+3145 
-3152 TYTLNNAL
+3152 
-3160 PAVQG
+3160 
-3165 LGVGESLAETFT
+3165 
-3177 FTVTDNHGAT
+3177 
-3187 TTNTL
+3187 
-3192 TVTINGT
+3192 
-3199 NDAPVLAAATVNV
+3199 
-3212 AEDSAVTSGTLPMPT
+3212 
-3227 DADVHDVVNFTPLSN
+3227 
-3242 AAGSYGTFS
+3242 
-3251 VDADG
+3251 
-3256 NYTYVLNTSLPAV
+3256 
-3269 QGLGLGE
+3269 
-3276 SLTDSF
+3276 
-3282 TVTVSD
+3282 
-3288 NHGGT
+3288 
-3293 SSTVVTMSINGSND
+3293 
-3307 APTVA
+3307 
-3312 AVTASIAEDTP
+3312 
-3323 TVSGVLPTPVDA
+3323 
-3335 DIHDTVTFT
+3335 
-3344 PQVNAAGLYGTLNL
+3344 
-3358 DADGNYTYTL
+3358 
-3368 NNALPA
+3368 
-3374 VQGLG
+3374 
-3379 VGESLTE
+3379 
-3386 TFTFTVTDNHGATTT
+3386 
-3401 NTLTVTINGTNDIPV
+3401 
-3416 LAATTVN
+3416 
-3423 IAEGSAVTNG
+3423 
-3433 TLPTPTDVDVHDVV
+3433 
-3447 SFTPQTNAPGSYGTF
+3447 
-3462 SVDADGNYTY
+3462 
-3472 ALNTSLPAV
+3472 
-3481 KGLGLG
+3481 
-3487 ESLTDTF
+3487 
-3494 VVTVSDNHGGT
+3494 
-3505 SSTVVTMSING
+3505 
-3516 SNDAPTV
+3516 
-3523 AAATASI
+3523 
-3530 AEDTAG
+3530 
-3536 VSGTLP
+3536 
-3542 APVDPDLHDVV
+3542 
-3553 TFSPQANAPGSY
+3553 
-3565 GTFNL
+3565 
-3570 DASGNYTYTLNNALP
+3570 
-3585 AVQGLGVGESL
+3585 
-3596 TDSFTFTVTDNHG
+3596 
-3609 ATTTNTLTVTIS
+3609 
-3621 GTNDIPVLA
+3621 
-3630 ATTVNIAEGSAVTNG
+3630 
-3645 TLPTPTDADV
+3645 
-3655 HDVVSFTPLSNAPG
+3655 
-3669 SYGTFSVDADG
+3669 
-3680 NYTYTLNT
+3680 
-3688 SLPAVQ
+3688 
-3694 GLGTGES
+3694 GES

-3711 DNHGGT
+3711 DNHGGS
-3717 SSTVVTMSI
+3717 SSTVITMSI

-3742 AEDTPVVSGTL
+3742 AEDTPVVSGSL
-3753 PTPVDPDL
+3753 PTPADPDL
-3761 HDVVSFAPQ
+3761 HDVVSFVPQ
-3770 ANAAGLY
+3770 TNVAGRY

-3782 DASGNYAY
+3782 DASGNYTY
-3790 TLNNA
+3790 TLNNS

-3805 ESLTDS
+3805 ESLTDTL
-3811 FTFTVTD
+3811 TFTVTD

-3826 TLIVTING
+3826 TLTVTING

-3858 LPTPADPDLHDI
+3858 LPAPADPDLHDVV
-3870 ASFVPQT
+3870 SFVPQT
-3877 NTAGLYGTLSVDA
+3877 NTAGLYGTLSVNA
-3890 SGNYSYTLNNALP
+3890 SGNYTYTLNNALP

-3927 GTASNTLTLTI
+3927 GTASNILTLTI

-3966 TPTDPDISDTV
+3966 TPTDPDLSDIV

-4022 TFTYTVTDGHGGT
+4022 KFTYTVTDGHGGT

-4092 GLYGTLTVNASGS
+4092 GLYGTLTVNASGG
-4105 YVYTLNNALS
+4105 YVYTLNNALPV
-4115 AVQGLGVG
+4115 VQGLGVG

-4142 SSTLTVTINGT
+4142 SNTLTLTINGT

-4158 VGVAAAVI
+4158 VGAATAVI

-4192 PQAGTVG
+4192 PQTGTVG

-4275 AVSVSGTLPVP
+4275 AVSVSGTLPTP

-4297 LPQTDKAGL
+4297 LPLTNKAGL

-4313 ASGNY
+4313 ANGNY

-4340 TFSFTVSDGH
+4340 TFTFTVSDGH

-4392 VDVDVHDVLA
+4392 VDADV
-4402 FLPQAGTTGLYGT
+4402 
-4415 LTVDASGNYTYILNN
+4415 
-4430 ALPAVQG
+4430 
-4437 LGVGEKLTDTFSFT
+4437 
-4451 VSDGHGGTV
+4451 
-4460 SNTLTLTINGTND
+4460 
-4473 LPSVGA
+4473 
-4479 AATVIAEGTASVSG
+4479 
-4493 TLPVP
+4493 
-4498 VDVDL
+4498 

-4510 PQTDKAGL
+4510 PQTGTTGL
-4518 YGTLT
+4518 YGTLM
-4523 LDANGNYTYVLNN
+4523 
-4536 ALPAV
+4536 
-4541 QGLGVGE
+4541 
-4548 KLTDTFSFTVS
+4548 
-4559 DGHGGTVSNTL
+4559 
-4570 TLTINGTNDIPTVG
+4570 
-4584 AATAVIAEDTVSV
+4584 
-4597 SGALPVPTDVDLH
+4597 
-4610 DVLTFLPQAGTVG
+4610 
-4623 LYGTLTLDAS
+4623 
-4633 GNYTYILNNA
+4633 
-4643 LPAVQGLGV
+4643 
-4652 GEKLTD
+4652 
-4658 TFSFTVSDGHGG
+4658 
-4670 TATNS
+4670 
-4675 LTLTINGT
+4675 
-4683 NDLPSVGAAATV
+4683 
-4695 IAEGTASV
+4695 
-4703 SGTLPVPVDV
+4703 
-4713 DLHDV
+4713 
-4718 LTFLPQTDKA
+4718 
-4728 GLYGTLTVDA
+4728 VDA

-4791 LPSVGAAT
+4791 
-4799 AAIAEDAVSVS
+4799 
-4810 GTLPV
+4810 
-4815 PTDVDV
+4815 
-4821 HDVLAFLPQAG
+4821 
-4832 TVGLYGTLTVDA
+4832 
-4844 SGNYT
+4844 
-4849 YILNNALPAV
+4849 
-4859 QGLGVG
+4859 
-4865 EKLTDTFSFTVSDGH
+4865 
-4880 GGTATNSLTLTI
+4880 
-4892 DGTNDAPVLV
+4892 APVLV
-4902 PTILGIAKDSAIT
+4902 PTILGIAKDIAVT

-4930 VSFTPQSNAPGSY
+4930 VSFTPQTNAPGSY
-4943 GTFTLSADGRYTYT
+4943 GTFTLSADGHYTYT

-4962 PAVVGLGVGDSLTDA
+4962 PAVLGLGSGESLTDA

-5004 PMVAAA
+5004 PTVAAA

-5017 VISVS
+5017 AVSVS
-5022 GELPAPTD
+5022 GDLPAPTD

-5037 TFIAQNNAP
+5037 TFIAQNNVL

-5062 TLNNALPVVQSLG
+5062 TLNNALPVVQGLG

-5085 FRVSDGHGGTATNT
+5085 FKVSDGHGGTATNT

-5119 IVEDAATVSGVLPAP
+5119 IVEDAAGVSGVLPVP
-5134 VDPDLHDVV
+5134 GDPDLHDVV
-5143 SFVPQTAALGLYGT
+5143 SFIPQTAALGLYGT

-5169 LNNALPAVQGLGVG
+5169 LNNALPVVQGLGVG
-5183 EKLTDTFTFTVSDN
+5183 EKLTDTFTFTVSDS
-5197 HGGTATNTLTLT
+5197 HGGTASNTLTVT
-5209 INGTNDVPTVGA
+5209 INGSNDVPTVGA
-5221 AAASIIEDAAT
+5221 AAASIIEDAAS
-5232 VIGKLPTP
+5232 VSGVLPVP

-5262 TFTVDASGNY
+5262 M
-5272 TYALNNALPAVQG
+5272 
-5285 LGVGEKLT
+5285 
-5293 DTFTFRVSDGHGGT
+5293 
-5307 ASNTLTVTINGAND
+5307 
-5321 APVLTAAAASI
+5321 
-5332 FEDAVGVSG
+5332 
-5341 KLPAPVDPDLHDVVS
+5341 
-5356 FVPQIAAVG
+5356 
-5365 LYGTLSIDA
+5365 
-5374 GGNYTYTLNNALP
+5374 
-5387 AVQGLGVGEKL
+5387 
-5398 TDTFTFTALDNHGGT
+5398 
-5413 ASNTLTLTING
+5413 LTL
-5424 TNDIPTVGAAAA
+5424 
-5436 SIIEDAA
+5436 
-5443 TVIGKLPTPVDPDLH
+5443 
-5458 DVVSFIPQTAALGLY
+5458 
-5473 GTFTVDA
+5473 DA

-5534 PVLTAAAASIFEDAV
+5534 PVLTAAAASIFEDTAS
-5549 GVSGKLPAP
+5549 VSGKLPAP

-5571 QIAAVGLYGTL
+5571 QTAAVGLYGTL
-5582 TVDASGNYTYTL
+5582 NIDAGGNYTYTL
-5594 NNALPAVQG
+5594 NNALPVVQG
-5603 LGVGEKLTDAFT
+5603 LGVGEKLTDTFT
-5615 FTALDNHGGTASNT
+5615 FTASDNHGGTASST

-5653 TATVTGKLPTPVDAD
+5653 TAGVSGKLPTPVDAD

-5676 AQTNASGLYGTLT
+5676 AQTNAAGLYGTLT
-5689 LDASGNYTYT
+5689 LDASGNYTYN

-5759 TATVTGKL
+5759 TASVSGKL
-5767 PTPVDADIHDTLTFT
+5767 PTPVDADIHDTLTFA

-5809 LPAVQGLGVGEK
+5809 LPAVQGLGVGDK

-5852 PSVGASTGIMV
+5852 PSVGASTGIML
-5863 KTDATLSGRLVT
+5863 KTDATLSGHLVT

-5886 VSDTLTFTPKGN
+5886 PSDTLSFIPKTN

-5906 TLNADGTYVYTLNTG
+5906 TLNADGSYVYTLNTG

-5949 ASNTLTITI
+5949 ASNTLAVTI

-5966 SLNAVTDGLVDT
+5966 SLDAITTGLVDT

-6077 LPVVLSI
+6077 LPVALSI

-6220 YVPQHETHGLYGD
+6220 YVPQHEAHGLYGD

-6287 GSDAAPAVMAMA
+6287 GSDAAPAVMALA

-6343 SLSSTD
+6343 SLSSTN
-6349 MATVAGDNAATS
+6349 MAAVAGDNAATS
-6361 SGTQEGHSAPG
+6361 SDTQEGHSAPG

-6385 QDGGETEGFF
+6385 AQDGDEAEGFF
-6395 HDQSSAYKEP
+6395 HDQSSAYREP

-6439 TGAETPAAVGDHENA
+6439 TGTETPAAAVAHENA
-6454 AAHAAAAAAAPDMHS
+6454 AAHTAAAAAAPDTHS

-6480 SAPAAPAETAVA
+6480 SAPAAPAEIAVA

>member
-9 LPSAGR
+9 LPSAGH

-20 GLSPQSRLVLDF
+20 GLSRQSRLVLDF

-60 YHAPRNMPEDVP
+60 YHTPQNVPEDVP
-72 QNAPAD
+72 RNAPAD

-140 LDKREGESD
+140 LDKRAGESD
-149 ADKTLGGRENRQDE
+149 ADKTLGGRENRQDD

-171 LGGVDALGSGSNG
+171 LGGLDALGSGSSG
-184 SGSVSPGGGQ
+184 SGSASPGGGD
-194 GSGGSGSG
+194 
-202 GSGSGGGSGGTGG
+202 
-215 GNGSGGTGGNGGS
+215 GSGGTGGNGGI

-245 TASVSGNLPS
+245 TAGISGNLPS

-269 RTNAAGVYG
+269 RTNAAGLYG

-293 NALSAVQ
+293 NGLPAVQ
-300 GLGVGESLTDTFTF
+300 GLGLGESLTDTFTF
-314 TVSDGHGGTAANT
+314 TVSDGHGGTATNT
-327 LTVTIN
+327 LTVVIN
-333 GANDAPVLAAT
+333 GTNDAPVLAAT
-344 IVNVAE
+344 VVNVAE
-350 GSVTTSGSL
+350 GSATTSGTFPL
-359 PMPTDVDAHDVV
+359 PTDADVHDVV
-371 SFTPLSNVPGTYGTF
+371 SFTPQTNVPGSYGTF
-386 SVDADGH
+386 SVDADGN

-398 NTSLPAL
+398 NASLPAL

-432 VITVRING
+432 VITVSING
-440 ANDAPIVTAAT
+440 SNDAPVVAAAT
-451 AAIVEDTAGVSGTL
+451 AAIVEDTASLSGTL

-470 PDLHDV
+470 PDLHDA

-483 GSAGLYGTL
+483 GAAGLYGTL
-492 TLDASGN
+492 TLDAAGN

-509 VVQGLG
+509 AVQGLG
-515 VGESLTDTFTFT
+515 AGESLTDTFTFT
-527 ASDGHGGTASST
+527 ASDGHGGTASNA

-567 NGTLPMPTDADVH
+567 NGTLPMPTDVDVH

-587 LTNAPGSYGTFSVD
+587 LSNAAGSYGTFSVD
-601 ADGNYTYVLDTSL
+601 ANGNYTYVLNTSL
-614 PAVRALGPAD
+614 PAVQALGPTD

-649 VNGGG
+649 VNGG
-654 NDAPS
+654 S
-659 VTAALASIGE
+659 
-669 DTASVSGVLPAPV
+669 
-682 DPDLHDVVTFVP
+682 
-694 QANTAGLYGTLTLD
+694 
-708 ASGNYT
+708 
-714 YTLNNALPAVQGLG
+714 NA
-728 AGESLTETFTF
+728 
-739 TVSDGRGGTGS
+739 
-750 NTLTVTIDGSN
+750 
-761 DAPVVTAAT
+761 APVVTAAT
-770 ASIVEDTA
+770 ASI
-778 GVSGTLPP
+778 G
-786 AVDPDLHDAASFVP
+786 
-800 QTNSAGSYG
+800 
-809 TLTLDASGNYTY
+809 
-821 TLNNALPAVQGL
+821 
-833 GVGESLTDTFTFT
+833 
-846 ASDGHGGTASSTL
+846 
-859 TVTINGSND
+859 
-868 APVLAATTVNV
+868 
-879 AEGSATTSGTLPMP
+879 
-893 TDADVHDVVS
+893 
-903 FLPLSNVPGN
+903 
-913 YGTFSVDAD
+913 
-922 GHYTYVQNTSL
+922 
-933 PALQGLGA
+933 
-941 GENLT
+941 
-946 DTFTVTVSDN
+946 
-956 HGGSSYTVVTV
+956 
-967 SINGSNDAPVV
+967 
-978 SAATADIAEDA
+978 EDA
-989 VGVSGALPPAVD
+989 VGVSGVLPP
-1001 PDLHDVASFIPQ
+1001 
-1013 TDSAGL
+1013 
-1019 YGTLTLDASG
+1019 
-1029 NYTYILNNAL
+1029 
-1039 PAVQG
+1039 
-1044 LGVGESLTDTFTFT
+1044 
-1058 ASDGH
+1058 
-1063 GGTASSILTV
+1063 
-1073 TINGTNDAPTVT
+1073 
-1085 AAADD
+1085 
-1090 IAEDTVDISG
+1090 
-1100 TLPAPVDAD
+1100 
-1109 THDTVTFLPQTNT
+1109 
-1122 AGQYGTLNVDA
+1122 
-1133 DGNYT
+1133 
-1138 YTLNNASP
+1138 
-1146 AVQGLGVGESLT
+1146 
-1158 DTFSFTVSDGHGG
+1158 
-1171 TATNTLTVTIN
+1171 
-1182 GTNDAPIVAAAT
+1182 
-1194 TAIAEDTA
+1194 
-1202 GVSGILP
+1202 
-1209 MPTDVDVHDTVS
+1209 
-1221 FTPQTNASGSYGT
+1221 
-1234 FTLDASGNYTYI
+1234 
-1246 LNNASPAVQGLG
+1246 
-1258 VGESLTDTFT
+1258 
-1268 FTVSDNHGG
+1268 
-1277 TATNTLTVIV
+1277 
-1287 NGTNDAPTVTAA
+1287 
-1299 TASIA
+1299 
-1304 EDTVDISG
+1304 
-1312 TLPAP
+1312 
-1317 VDADVHDLVSFT
+1317 
-1329 PQTNAPGSYGT
+1329 
-1340 LTLDASGNY
+1340 
-1349 TYTLNNA
+1349 
-1356 LSVVQGLGVGESL
+1356 
-1369 TDTFTFTASDGHG
+1369 
-1382 GTASSTLT
+1382 
-1390 VTINGSN
+1390 
-1397 DAPVLAAT
+1397 
-1405 VVGVD
+1405 
-1410 KDTAVTSGA
+1410 
-1419 LPMPTDVDVHD
+1419 
-1430 TVSFTPLTNAP
+1430 
-1441 GSYGTFSVD
+1441 
-1450 ADGNYTYV
+1450 
-1458 LDTSL
+1458 
-1463 PAVRALGPTDSLSD
+1463 
-1477 TFTVTVTDNHG
+1477 
-1488 GSSST
+1488 
-1493 VVTMSVNGG
+1493 
-1502 GNDAPT
+1502 
-1508 VTAATASIGEDTA
+1508 
-1521 GVSGTLP
+1521 
-1528 APVDP
+1528 PVDP
-1533 DLHDVVN
+1533 DVHDVVT
-1540 FVPQTGTAGL
+1540 FVPQTGTVGL
-1550 YGTFTVDADGHYT
+1550 YGTFTVDASGNYT

-1597 GSNTLTVTINGSN
+1597 GSNTLTVTIDGSN
-1610 DAPVVTAAAASIVE
+1610 DAPGVTAATAAIVE
-1624 DTANINGTLP
+1624 DAVGVSGTLP
-1634 APTDPD
+1634 PAVDPD
-1640 LHDTV
+1640 LHDV
-1645 SFVPQTGSAGLYG
+1645 ANFVPQTGTAGLYG

-1668 TYSLNNASPAVQGL
+1668 TYTLNNALPAVQGL

-1690 TFTFTASDGHGGTA
+1690 IFTFTASDGHGGTA
-1704 SSTLTVTINGSNDA
+1704 TSTLTVSINGSNDA

-1724 TVNVAEGSATTSGT
+1724 VVNVAEGSATTSGT
-1738 LPMPTDADVHDV
+1738 LPMPTDVDVHDV
-1750 VSFSPLTNAPGNYG
+1750 VSFLPLSNVPGNYG
-1764 TFSVDASGNYTYV
+1764 TFSVDANGNYSYA

-1793 LTDRFTVTVSDNHGG
+1793 LTDSFTVTVSDNHGG

-1820 SNDAPIVTS
+1820 SNDAPVVTA

-1842 GTLPAPVDP
+1842 GTLPAPLDP
-1851 DVHDVVSFVPQTNTT
+1851 DLHDVASFIPQTNTA
-1866 GLYGTFT
+1866 GLYGTLT
-1873 VDADGHYTYTLN
+1873 LDASGNYTYTLN

-1892 GLGVGESLTDTFTFT
+1892 GLGVGESLTDIFTFT
-1907 VTDNHGATAS
+1907 ASDGHGGTAS
-1917 NTLAVTING
+1917 STLTVSING
-1926 SNDAPTVAVAT
+1926 SNDAPTVTAT
-1937 AAIAEDTPTVSG
+1937 AADIAEDTVGVSG
-1949 TLPTPVDA
+1949 TLPAPVDP
-1957 DIHDTV
+1957 DLHDV
-1963 TFIPQT
+1963 ASFVPQT
-1969 NIAGQYGTFNV
+1969 GSVGLYGTLTL
-1980 DADGNYTYTLNNA
+1980 DASGNYTYTLNNT
-1993 LPVVQGLGVGES
+1993 LPSVQGLGVGES
-2005 LNETFT
+2005 LTDTFT
-2011 FTVTDGHGGT
+2011 FTASDVHGGT
-2021 ASNTLTV
+2021 ASSTLTV
-2028 TINGSNDA
+2028 TINGTNDA
-2036 PVLAAAT
+2036 PMLAATT
-2043 VNVAEDSAVTSGT
+2043 VNVAEDSATTSGT

-2063 DVHDVVSFTPQ
+2063 DVHDVVSFAPQ
-2074 SNAPGSYG
+2074 TNAAGSYG
-2082 TFSVDANGNYTYT
+2082 TFSVDANGDYTYV
-2095 LNTSLPAVQGLGA
+2095 LNTSLPTVQGLGL

-2160 GTLPTPVDADVH
+2160 GTLPTPVDADIH
-2172 DLVSFTPQT
+2172 DTVTFTPQT

-2186 YGTLSLDANGNYTYV
+2186 YGTFKVDANGNYTYI
-2201 LNNSLPVVQGLGV
+2201 LNNSLPAVQGLGL
-2214 GESLTDSFTFTV
+2214 GESLTDTFTFTV
-2226 TDNHGGTATNTLTV
+2226 TDNHGATAANILTV
-2240 TINGTNDI
+2240 TINGTNDA
-2248 PVLAAATVNVAED
+2248 PVLVATTVNVAEG
-2261 SAVTSGTLPMPTDA
+2261 SATTSGTLPMPTDA

-2280 VSFTPQSNAPG
+2280 VSFAPQTNAAG

-2298 DADGNYTYTLNTSLP
+2298 DANGDYTYVLNTSLP
-2313 AVQGLGAGESLTDTF
+2313 AVKGLGAGESLTDTF

-2352 DAPTVAAATA
+2352 DAPTVGTATA
-2362 VIAEDTAGVSGV
+2362 AIAEDTASVSGV
-2374 LPAPVDPDLHDVV
+2374 LPVPVDPDLHDVV

-2416 ALPAV
+2416 ALPEV
-2421 QGLGVGESLTDSF
+2421 QGLGLGESLTDSF
-2434 TYTVTDNHGSTATN
+2434 IFTVTDSHGATATN
-2448 TLTVT
+2448 TLTVA

-2461 VLAATTVN
+2461 VLAAATVN

-2474 AVTSGTLPTPTD
+2474 TTTSGTLPMPTD

-2499 NAAGSYGTFSVDA
+2499 NAAGSYGTLSVDA
-2512 DGNYTYT
+2512 NGNYSYV

-2524 PAVQGLGAGE
+2524 PAVQGLGVGE
-2534 SLTDSFTVTVSDN
+2534 NLTDTFTVTVSDN
-2547 HGGTS
+2547 HGGSS
-2552 STVVTMSINGSNDAP
+2552 STVVTMSINGSNDGP
-2567 TVAAAATAIAE
+2567 MVAAATTAIAE

-2585 ALPAPADPDLHD
+2585 VLPAPADPDLHD

-2609 LYGTLSVDA
+2609 LYGTL
-2618 AGNYTYTL
+2618 TM
-2626 NNALPAVQGLGVGES
+2626 
-2641 LSETFT
+2641 
-2647 FTVTDNHGIT
+2647 
-2657 ASNTLAVTINGTND
+2657 
-2671 APVLAATTVN
+2671 
-2681 IAEGSTITNGTL
+2681 
-2693 PTPTDVDVHD
+2693 
-2703 VVSFTPLSNAAGSY
+2703 
-2717 GTFSVDADGN
+2717 DADGN
-2727 YTYTLNTSLPAVQG
+2727 YTYSLNNALLAVQG
-2741 LGAGESLTDSFTVT
+2741 LGL
-2755 VSDNHGGSSST
+2755 
-2766 VVTMS
+2766 
-2771 INGSNDAPTVAAA
+2771 
-2784 ATAVAEDTPTVSGA
+2784 
-2798 LPAPAD
+2798 
-2804 PDLHDVV
+2804 
-2811 SFVPQTNTA
+2811 
-2820 GLYGTLSV
+2820 
-2828 DAAGNYTYTLNNAL
+2828 
-2842 PVVQGLGVGES
+2842 GES

-2868 TASNTLAVTINGTN
+2868 TASNTLTVTINGTN

-2887 TAATASIVED
+2887 RAAAASIAED
-2897 TAGIS
+2897 TASVS
-2902 GVLPTPADPDLN
+2902 GTLSTPADPDLH
-2914 DVVSFV
+2914 DMVSFV
-2920 PQTNAAGSYGTL
+2920 PQTSAAGLYGTL
-2932 SVDADGNYTYTLN
+2932 SVDADGNYTYSLN
-2945 NALPAVQGLGVG
+2945 NALPAVQGLGLG

-2969 DNHGATASNTLAVTI
+2969 DNHGATA
-2984 NGANDAPVLAATT
+2984 
-2997 VNIAEGSAVTSGTL
+2997 
-3011 PMPTDADVHD
+3011 
-3021 VVNFTPLSNAP
+3021 
-3032 GSYGTFNVDA
+3032 
-3042 NGNYTYVLNTSLPAV
+3042 
-3057 QGLGLGESLT
+3057 
-3067 DSFTVTVSDNH
+3067 
-3078 GGSSSTV
+3078 
-3085 VTMSINGSNDAP
+3085 
-3097 TVAAATAVIAEDT
+3097 
-3110 PTVSGVLPTP
+3110 
-3120 VDADIHDTVTF
+3120 
-3131 SPQANALGSYGTLN
+3131 
-3145 LDASGNY
+3145 
-3152 TYTLNNAL
+3152 
-3160 PAVQG
+3160 
-3165 LGVGESLAETFT
+3165 
-3177 FTVTDNHGAT
+3177 
-3187 TTNTL
+3187 
-3192 TVTINGT
+3192 
-3199 NDAPVLAAATVNV
+3199 
-3212 AEDSAVTSGTLPMPT
+3212 
-3227 DADVHDVVNFTPLSN
+3227 
-3242 AAGSYGTFS
+3242 
-3251 VDADG
+3251 
-3256 NYTYVLNTSLPAV
+3256 
-3269 QGLGLGE
+3269 
-3276 SLTDSF
+3276 
-3282 TVTVSD
+3282 
-3288 NHGGT
+3288 
-3293 SSTVVTMSINGSND
+3293 
-3307 APTVA
+3307 
-3312 AVTASIAEDTP
+3312 
-3323 TVSGVLPTPVDA
+3323 
-3335 DIHDTVTFT
+3335 
-3344 PQVNAAGLYGTLNL
+3344 
-3358 DADGNYTYTL
+3358 
-3368 NNALPA
+3368 
-3374 VQGLG
+3374 
-3379 VGESLTE
+3379 
-3386 TFTFTVTDNHGATTT
+3386 T

-3416 LAATTVN
+3416 LVATTVN
-3423 IAEGSAVTNG
+3423 VAEGSAVTNG
-3433 TLPTPTDVDVHDVV
+3433 TLSTPADPDLHDMV
-3447 SFTPQTNAPGSYGTF
+3447 SFVPQTNAPGLYGTF

-3481 KGLGLG
+3481 KGLGAG

-3530 AEDTAG
+3530 AEDTVG

-3542 APVDPDLHDVV
+3542 APVDADTHDTV
-3553 TFSPQANAPGSY
+3553 TFTPQTNALGSY
-3565 GTFNL
+3565 GTLNL
-3570 DASGNYTYTLNNALP
+3570 DASGNYTYSLNNALP
-3585 AVQGLGVGESL
+3585 TVQGLGLGESL
-3596 TDSFTFTVTDNHG
+3596 TDSFTFTVTDSHG
-3609 ATTTNTLTVTIS
+3609 ATATNTLTVTIN
-3621 GTNDIPVLA
+3621 GANDAPVLA

-3645 TLPTPTDADV
+3645 TLPTPTDVDVHDVVSFTPQTNAPGLYGTFSVDADGNYTYALNTSLPAVKGLGAGESLTDTFVVTVSDNHGGTSSTVVTMSINGSNDAPTVAAATASIAEDTVGVSGTLPAPVDADTHDTVTFIPQTNALGSYGTLNLDASGNYTYSLNNALPVVQGLGVGESLTDSFTFTVTDNHGGTTANTLTVTINGTNDAPVLAATTVNIAEGSAVTNGTLPMPTDADV
-3655 HDVVSFTPLSNAPG
+3655 HDVVSFTPQSNAPG
-3669 SYGTFSVDADG
+3669 SYGTFSVDANG
-3680 NYTYTLNT
+3680 NYTYALNT
-3688 SLPAVQ
+3688 SLPAVK
-3694 GLGTGES
+3694 GLGAGES
-3701 LTDTFTVTVS
+3701 LTDTFVVTVS

-3753 PTPVDPDL
+3753 PAPVDPDM

-3770 ANAAGLY
+3770 TNAAGLY

-3782 DASGNYAY
+3782 DASGNYTY
-3790 TLNNA
+3790 SLNNA

-3818 NHGATASN
+3818 NHGATTSN
-3826 TLIVTING
+3826 TLTVTING
-3834 TNDAPTVSAAV
+3834 TNDAPAVSAAV
-3845 NSIFEDTA
+3845 NSIFEDTS

-3858 LPTPADPDLHDI
+3858 LPTPADPDLHDV

-3877 NTAGLYGTLSVDA
+3877 NTAGLYGRLSVDA
-3890 SGNYSYTLNNALP
+3890 SGNYTYSLNNALP

-3927 GTASNTLTLTI
+3927 GTSSSTLTLTI

-3959 PYSGHLV
+3959 PYAGHLV

-3977 TFIPKTNELGS
+3977 SFTPKTNELGS

-4070 LPSPTNTGLLDV
+4070 LPSPTNIGLLDV

-4158 VGVAAAVI
+4158 VGVATAVI

-4171 SVSGALPVPTDVDLH
+4171 SVSGTLPVPVDVDLH

-4216 NNALPAVQALGVGE
+4216 NNALSAVQALGVGE

-4297 LPQTDKAGL
+4297 LPQTGKAGL

-4313 ASGNY
+4313 ADGNY
-4318 TYVLNNALPAV
+4318 TYILNNALPAV

-4340 TFSFTVSDGH
+4340 AFTFAVSDGH

-4372 AATAVIAEDAVSVS
+4372 AVAAVIAEDAVSVS

-4437 LGVGEKLTDTFSFT
+4437 LS
-4451 VSDGHGGTV
+4451 
-4460 SNTLTLTINGTND
+4460 
-4473 LPSVGA
+4473 
-4479 AATVIAEGTASVSG
+4479 
-4493 TLPVP
+4493 
-4498 VDVDL
+4498 
-4503 HDVLTFL
+4503 
-4510 PQTDKAGL
+4510 
-4518 YGTLT
+4518 
-4523 LDANGNYTYVLNN
+4523 
-4536 ALPAV
+4536 
-4541 QGLGVGE
+4541 
-4548 KLTDTFSFTVS
+4548 
-4559 DGHGGTVSNTL
+4559 
-4570 TLTINGTNDIPTVG
+4570 
-4584 AATAVIAEDTVSV
+4584 
-4597 SGALPVPTDVDLH
+4597 
-4610 DVLTFLPQAGTVG
+4610 
-4623 LYGTLTLDAS
+4623 
-4633 GNYTYILNNA
+4633 
-4643 LPAVQGLGV
+4643 V

-4695 IAEGTASV
+4695 IAEGTATV
-4703 SGTLPVPVDV
+4703 SGTLPTPVDV
-4713 DLHDV
+4713 DVHDV
-4718 LTFLPQTDKA
+4718 LAFLPQAGTT

-4738 SGNYTYVLNN
+4738 SGNYTYILNN
-4748 ALPAVQGLGVGEKLT
+4748 ALPAVQGLSVGEKLT

-4777 ATNSLTLTINGTND
+4777 ATNSLTLTINGTNNI
-4791 LPSVGAAT
+4791 PTVGAAT
-4799 AAIAEDAVSVS
+4799 AVIAEDTASVS

-4821 HDVLAFLPQAG
+4821 HDILTFLPQAG
-4832 TVGLYGTLTVDA
+4832 TTGLYGTLTVDA

-4880 GGTATNSLTLTI
+4880 GGTTANSLTLTI
-4892 DGTNDAPVLV
+4892 NGTNDAPVLV

-4915 SGTLPLPTDVDVHDV
+4915 SGTLPVPTDVDVHDV
-4930 VSFTPQSNAPGSY
+4930 VSFTPQSNAPGNY
-4943 GTFTLSADGRYTYT
+4943 GTFTLSADGHYSYT

-4962 PAVVGLGVGDSLTDA
+4962 PAVLGLGAGESLTDV

-5004 PMVAAA
+5004 PTVAAA

-5017 VISVS
+5017 AVSVS
-5022 GELPAPTD
+5022 GDLPVPTD

-5037 TFIAQNNAP
+5037 TFIAQNNVV

-5054 DAAGHYTY
+5054 DAAGHYIY
-5062 TLNNALPVVQSLG
+5062 TLNNALPAVQGLG
-5075 VGEKLTDTFT
+5075 VGEKLTDAFT
-5085 FRVSDGHGGTATNT
+5085 FKVSDGHGGTATNT

-5119 IVEDAATVSGVLPAP
+5119 IVEDGGGVSGVLPVP
-5134 VDPDLHDVV
+5134 VDPDLHDLV

-5183 EKLTDTFTFTVSDN
+5183 EKLTDTFTFTASDN
-5197 HGGTATNTLTLT
+5197 HGGTASSTLTLT
-5209 INGTNDVPTVGA
+5209 INGSNDVPTV
-5221 AAASIIEDAAT
+5221 AAASASIMEDTAT

-5240 VDPDLHDV
+5240 VDPDLHDL

-5262 TFTVDASGNY
+5262 TLTLDASGNY
-5272 TYALNNALPAVQG
+5272 
-5285 LGVGEKLT
+5285 
-5293 DTFTFRVSDGHGGT
+5293 
-5307 ASNTLTVTINGAND
+5307 I
-5321 APVLTAAAASI
+5321 
-5332 FEDAVGVSG
+5332 
-5341 KLPAPVDPDLHDVVS
+5341 
-5356 FVPQIAAVG
+5356 
-5365 LYGTLSIDA
+5365 
-5374 GGNYTYTLNNALP
+5374 
-5387 AVQGLGVGEKL
+5387 
-5398 TDTFTFTALDNHGGT
+5398 
-5413 ASNTLTLTING
+5413 
-5424 TNDIPTVGAAAA
+5424 
-5436 SIIEDAA
+5436 
-5443 TVIGKLPTPVDPDLH
+5443 
-5458 DVVSFIPQTAALGLY
+5458 
-5473 GTFTVDA
+5473 
-5480 SGNYTYALNN
+5480 YALNN

-5534 PVLTAAAASIFEDAV
+5534 PLLIAAAASIFEDTT

-5564 DVVSFVP
+5564 DLVSFVP
-5571 QIAAVGLYGTL
+5571 QIAALGLYGTL
-5582 TVDASGNYTYTL
+5582 NIDANGNYTYTL
-5594 NNALPAVQG
+5594 NNALPAVQR
-5603 LGVGEKLTDAFT
+5603 LGVGEKLTDT
-5615 FTALDNHGGTASNT
+5615 FTVTASDNHGGTASST

-5641 TVGAAT
+5641 TVGPAT

-5653 TATVTGKLPTPVDAD
+5653 AATVSGKLPTPVDAD

-5676 AQTNASGLYGTLT
+5676 AQTNAAGLYGTLT
-5689 LDASGNYTYT
+5689 LDANGNYTYT

-5708 GLGVGEKLTDT
+5708 GLGAGEKLTDT
-5719 FTFRVSDGHGGM
+5719 FTFRVSDGHGGT
-5731 ASNTLTVT
+5731 ASNTLTLT
-5739 INGTNDI
+5739 INGTNSI
-5746 PTVAAATASIFED
+5746 PTVAAATASIAED

-5782 TQTNAAGLY
+5782 TQTNTAGLY
-5791 GTLTLDA
+5791 GTLTLSA
-5798 SGNYTYKLNNG
+5798 AGNYTYKLNNG

-5886 VSDTLTFTPKGN
+5886 PSDTLTFTPKGN

-5966 SLNAVTDGLVDT
+5966 SLNAVTDGLLET
-5978 VSNVVGAVTA
+5978 ASNVVGHVTA

-5995 VVYSLVDN
+5995 VVYSLVDS

-6019 ANGTYNYQ
+6019 ADGTYRYN

-6040 GEKLTESFTFTATDS
+6040 GEKLTETFTFTATDS

-6060 TSTISIAINGT
+6060 TSTIAIAINGT

-6077 LPVVLSI
+6077 LPVALSI

-6139 VLGLGVGETLTESFP
+6139 VLGLGVGETLAESFP
-6154 VTVVDGHGG
+6154 ITVVDGHGG

-6287 GSDAAPAVMAMA
+6287 GADAAPTVMALA

-6305 AHGDSAPATALS
+6305 AHVDSAPATALS

-6343 SLSSTD
+6343 SLSGTD
-6349 MATVAGDNAATS
+6349 MAAVAGDSAATS
-6361 SGTQEGHSAPG
+6361 SGTQEGSSAPA
-6372 HEAVATSAAQAAA
+6372 HEAAASPAAQPAAA
-6385 QDGGETEGFF
+6385 QDGDEAEGFF
-6395 HDQSSAYKEP
+6395 HDQSSAYREP

-6416 SSGASTTSQSLNANS
+6416 SSGASATSQSLSANS
-6431 SAVHESGQ
+6431 SAVHASGQ
-6439 TGAETPAAVGDHENA
+6439 TGTETPAAAVAHESA
-6454 AAHAAAAAAAPDMHS
+6454 AAHTATAAAAPDTHS
-6469 QTQQESPGTAQ
+6469 QTPQESSGTAQ
-6480 SAPAAPAETAVA
+6480 ATPAAPAETAVA

>member
-78 GAPRDEGPPAV
+78 GVPRDEGPPAV

-149 ADKTLGGRENRQDE
+149 ADKTLGSRENRQDE

-194 GSGGSGSG
+194 GSSGSGSG

-371 SFTPLSNVPGTYGTF
+371 SFTPLSNVPGAYGTF

-432 VITVRING
+432 VITVSING
-440 ANDAPIVTAAT
+440 ANDAPTVTAAT
-451 AAIVEDTAGVSGTL
+451 ASIAEDTVDISGTL

-567 NGTLPMPTDADVH
+567 SGTLPMPTDADVH

-669 DTASVSGVLPAPV
+669 DTAGVSGVLPAPV
-682 DPDLHDVVTFVP
+682 DPDVHDVVT
-694 QANTAGLYGTLTLD
+694 
-708 ASGNYT
+708 
-714 YTLNNALPAVQGLG
+714 
-728 AGESLTETFTF
+728 
-739 TVSDGRGGTGS
+739 
-750 NTLTVTIDGSN
+750 
-761 DAPVVTAAT
+761 
-770 ASIVEDTA
+770 
-778 GVSGTLPP
+778 
-786 AVDPDLHDAASFVP
+786 
-800 QTNSAGSYG
+800 
-809 TLTLDASGNYTY
+809 
-821 TLNNALPAVQGL
+821 
-833 GVGESLTDTFTFT
+833 
-846 ASDGHGGTASSTL
+846 
-859 TVTINGSND
+859 
-868 APVLAATTVNV
+868 
-879 AEGSATTSGTLPMP
+879 
-893 TDADVHDVVS
+893 
-903 FLPLSNVPGN
+903 
-913 YGTFSVDAD
+913 
-922 GHYTYVQNTSL
+922 
-933 PALQGLGA
+933 
-941 GENLT
+941 
-946 DTFTVTVSDN
+946 
-956 HGGSSYTVVTV
+956 
-967 SINGSNDAPVV
+967 
-978 SAATADIAEDA
+978 
-989 VGVSGALPPAVD
+989 
-1001 PDLHDVASFIPQ
+1001 
-1013 TDSAGL
+1013 
-1019 YGTLTLDASG
+1019 
-1029 NYTYILNNAL
+1029 
-1039 PAVQG
+1039 
-1044 LGVGESLTDTFTFT
+1044 
-1058 ASDGH
+1058 
-1063 GGTASSILTV
+1063 
-1073 TINGTNDAPTVT
+1073 
-1085 AAADD
+1085 
-1090 IAEDTVDISG
+1090 
-1100 TLPAPVDAD
+1100 
-1109 THDTVTFLPQTNT
+1109 
-1122 AGQYGTLNVDA
+1122 
-1133 DGNYT
+1133 
-1138 YTLNNASP
+1138 
-1146 AVQGLGVGESLT
+1146 
-1158 DTFSFTVSDGHGG
+1158 
-1171 TATNTLTVTIN
+1171 
-1182 GTNDAPIVAAAT
+1182 
-1194 TAIAEDTA
+1194 
-1202 GVSGILP
+1202 
-1209 MPTDVDVHDTVS
+1209 
-1221 FTPQTNASGSYGT
+1221 
-1234 FTLDASGNYTYI
+1234 
-1246 LNNASPAVQGLG
+1246 
-1258 VGESLTDTFT
+1258 
-1268 FTVSDNHGG
+1268 
-1277 TATNTLTVIV
+1277 
-1287 NGTNDAPTVTAA
+1287 
-1299 TASIA
+1299 
-1304 EDTVDISG
+1304 
-1312 TLPAP
+1312 
-1317 VDADVHDLVSFT
+1317 
-1329 PQTNAPGSYGT
+1329 
-1340 LTLDASGNY
+1340 
-1349 TYTLNNA
+1349 
-1356 LSVVQGLGVGESL
+1356 
-1369 TDTFTFTASDGHG
+1369 
-1382 GTASSTLT
+1382 
-1390 VTINGSN
+1390 
-1397 DAPVLAAT
+1397 
-1405 VVGVD
+1405 
-1410 KDTAVTSGA
+1410 
-1419 LPMPTDVDVHD
+1419 
-1430 TVSFTPLTNAP
+1430 
-1441 GSYGTFSVD
+1441 
-1450 ADGNYTYV
+1450 
-1458 LDTSL
+1458 
-1463 PAVRALGPTDSLSD
+1463 
-1477 TFTVTVTDNHG
+1477 
-1488 GSSST
+1488 
-1493 VVTMSVNGG
+1493 
-1502 GNDAPT
+1502 
-1508 VTAATASIGEDTA
+1508 
-1521 GVSGTLP
+1521 
-1528 APVDP
+1528 
-1533 DLHDVVN
+1533 

-1597 GSNTLTVTINGSN
+1597 GSNTLTVTIDGSN
-1610 DAPVVTAAAASIVE
+1610 DAPVVTAATASIVE

-1658 TLTLDASGNY
+1658 TFTLDASGNY

-1682 GVGESLTD
+1682 GVGESLAD

-1793 LTDRFTVTVSDNHGG
+1793 LTDSFTVTVSDNHGG

-1926 SNDAPTVAVAT
+1926 SNDAPTVAAAT
-1937 AAIAEDTPTVSG
+1937 AVIAEDTPTVSG

-1969 NIAGQYGTFNV
+1969 NIAGQYGTFSV

-2043 VNVAEDSAVTSGT
+2043 VNVTEDSAVTSGT

-2082 TFSVDANGNYTYT
+2082 TFSVDADGNYTYT

-2108 GESLTDTFMVTVSDN
+2108 GESLTDTFTVTVSDN

-2132 TMSIN
+2132 AMSIN

-2172 DLVSFTPQT
+2172 DLVSFTPKT

-2547 HGGTS
+2547 HGGAS

-2647 FTVTDNHGIT
+2647 FTVTDNHGTT

-2681 IAEGSTITNGTL
+2681 IAEGSTITNGIL

-2703 VVSFTPLSNAAGSY
+2703 VVSFTPLSNAA
-2717 GTFSVDADGN
+2717 
-2727 YTYTLNTSLPAVQG
+2727 
-2741 LGAGESLTDSFTVT
+2741 
-2755 VSDNHGGSSST
+2755 
-2766 VVTMS
+2766 
-2771 INGSNDAPTVAAA
+2771 
-2784 ATAVAEDTPTVSGA
+2784 
-2798 LPAPAD
+2798 
-2804 PDLHDVV
+2804 
-2811 SFVPQTNTA
+2811 
-2820 GLYGTLSV
+2820 
-2828 DAAGNYTYTLNNAL
+2828 
-2842 PVVQGLGVGES
+2842 
-2853 LTDSFTFTVTDNHGA
+2853 
-2868 TASNTLAVTINGTN
+2868 
-2882 DAPAV
+2882 
-2887 TAATASIVED
+2887 
-2897 TAGIS
+2897 
-2902 GVLPTPADPDLN
+2902 
-2914 DVVSFV
+2914 
-2920 PQTNAAGSYGTL
+2920 
-2932 SVDADGNYTYTLN
+2932 
-2945 NALPAVQGLGVG
+2945 
-2957 ESLTDSFTFTVT
+2957 
-2969 DNHGATASNTLAVTI
+2969 
-2984 NGANDAPVLAATT
+2984 
-2997 VNIAEGSAVTSGTL
+2997 
-3011 PMPTDADVHD
+3011 
-3021 VVNFTPLSNAP
+3021 
-3032 GSYGTFNVDA
+3032 
-3042 NGNYTYVLNTSLPAV
+3042 
-3057 QGLGLGESLT
+3057 
-3067 DSFTVTVSDNH
+3067 
-3078 GGSSSTV
+3078 
-3085 VTMSINGSNDAP
+3085 
-3097 TVAAATAVIAEDT
+3097 
-3110 PTVSGVLPTP
+3110 
-3120 VDADIHDTVTF
+3120 
-3131 SPQANALGSYGTLN
+3131 
-3145 LDASGNY
+3145 
-3152 TYTLNNAL
+3152 
-3160 PAVQG
+3160 
-3165 LGVGESLAETFT
+3165 
-3177 FTVTDNHGAT
+3177 
-3187 TTNTL
+3187 
-3192 TVTINGT
+3192 
-3199 NDAPVLAAATVNV
+3199 
-3212 AEDSAVTSGTLPMPT
+3212 
-3227 DADVHDVVNFTPLSN
+3227 
-3242 AAGSYGTFS
+3242 
-3251 VDADG
+3251 
-3256 NYTYVLNTSLPAV
+3256 
-3269 QGLGLGE
+3269 
-3276 SLTDSF
+3276 
-3282 TVTVSD
+3282 
-3288 NHGGT
+3288 
-3293 SSTVVTMSINGSND
+3293 
-3307 APTVA
+3307 
-3312 AVTASIAEDTP
+3312 
-3323 TVSGVLPTPVDA
+3323 
-3335 DIHDTVTFT
+3335 
-3344 PQVNAAGLYGTLNL
+3344 
-3358 DADGNYTYTL
+3358 
-3368 NNALPA
+3368 
-3374 VQGLG
+3374 
-3379 VGESLTE
+3379 
-3386 TFTFTVTDNHGATTT
+3386 
-3401 NTLTVTINGTNDIPV
+3401 
-3416 LAATTVN
+3416 
-3423 IAEGSAVTNG
+3423 
-3433 TLPTPTDVDVHDVV
+3433 
-3447 SFTPQTNAPGSYGTF
+3447 GSYGTF

-3494 VVTVSDNHGGT
+3494 VVTVSDKHGGT

-3680 NYTYTLNT
+3680 NYTYTLDT

-3694 GLGTGES
+3694 GLGAGES

-3782 DASGNYAY
+3782 DASGNYTY

-3805 ESLTDS
+3805 ESLTES

-3858 LPTPADPDLHDI
+3858 LPTPADPDLHDV

-4230 HLTDTFTFTVSDG
+4230 HGIYTFDFPY
-4243 HGGTVSNTLTLTID
+4243 L
-4257 GTNDIP
+4257 
-4263 TVGAAAAVIAED
+4263 
-4275 AVSVSGTLPVP
+4275 
-4286 VDVDVHDVLTF
+4286 F
-4297 LPQTDKAGL
+4297 CYK
-4306 YGTLTLD
+4306 
-4313 ASGNY
+4313 
-4318 TYVLNNALPAV
+4318 
-4329 QGLGV
+4329 GV
-4334 GEKLTD
+4334 
-4340 TFSFTVSDGH
+4340 
-4350 GGTVSNTLTLTI
+4350 
-4362 NGTNDIPTVG
+4362 
-4372 AATAVIAEDAVSVS
+4372 
-4386 GTLPVP
+4386 
-4392 VDVDVHDVLA
+4392 
-4402 FLPQAGTTGLYGT
+4402 
-4415 LTVDASGNYTYILNN
+4415 
-4430 ALPAVQG
+4430 
-4437 LGVGEKLTDTFSFT
+4437 
-4451 VSDGHGGTV
+4451 
-4460 SNTLTLTINGTND
+4460 
-4473 LPSVGA
+4473 
-4479 AATVIAEGTASVSG
+4479 
-4493 TLPVP
+4493 
-4498 VDVDL
+4498 
-4503 HDVLTFL
+4503 
-4510 PQTDKAGL
+4510 
-4518 YGTLT
+4518 
-4523 LDANGNYTYVLNN
+4523 
-4536 ALPAV
+4536 
-4541 QGLGVGE
+4541 
-4548 KLTDTFSFTVS
+4548 
-4559 DGHGGTVSNTL
+4559 
-4570 TLTINGTNDIPTVG
+4570 
-4584 AATAVIAEDTVSV
+4584 
-4597 SGALPVPTDVDLH
+4597 
-4610 DVLTFLPQAGTVG
+4610 
-4623 LYGTLTLDAS
+4623 
-4633 GNYTYILNNA
+4633 
-4643 LPAVQGLGV
+4643 
-4652 GEKLTD
+4652 
-4658 TFSFTVSDGHGG
+4658 
-4670 TATNS
+4670 
-4675 LTLTINGT
+4675 
-4683 NDLPSVGAAATV
+4683 
-4695 IAEGTASV
+4695 
-4703 SGTLPVPVDV
+4703 
-4713 DLHDV
+4713 
-4718 LTFLPQTDKA
+4718 
-4728 GLYGTLTVDA
+4728 
-4738 SGNYTYVLNN
+4738 
-4748 ALPAVQGLGVGEKLT
+4748 
-4763 DTFSFTVSD
+4763 
-4772 GHGGT
+4772 
-4777 ATNSLTLTINGTND
+4777 
-4791 LPSVGAAT
+4791 
-4799 AAIAEDAVSVS
+4799 
-4810 GTLPV
+4810 
-4815 PTDVDV
+4815 
-4821 HDVLAFLPQAG
+4821 
-4832 TVGLYGTLTVDA
+4832 
-4844 SGNYT
+4844 
-4849 YILNNALPAV
+4849 
-4859 QGLGVG
+4859 
-4865 EKLTDTFSFTVSDGH
+4865 
-4880 GGTATNSLTLTI
+4880 
-4892 DGTNDAPVLV
+4892 
-4902 PTILGIAKDSAIT
+4902 
-4915 SGTLPLPTDVDVHDV
+4915 
-4930 VSFTPQSNAPGSY
+4930 
-4943 GTFTLSADGRYTYT
+4943 
-4957 LNTSL
+4957 
-4962 PAVVGLGVGDSLTDA
+4962 
-4977 FTVTVSDGHGGT
+4977 
-4989 ASAVVTM
+4989 
-4996 SINGSNQA
+4996 
-5004 PMVAAA
+5004 
-5010 TAVILED
+5010 
-5017 VISVS
+5017 
-5022 GELPAPTD
+5022 
-5030 PNIHDVL
+5030 
-5037 TFIAQNNAP
+5037 
-5046 GSYGTLTL
+5046 
-5054 DAAGHYTY
+5054 
-5062 TLNNALPVVQSLG
+5062 
-5075 VGEKLTDTFT
+5075 
-5085 FRVSDGHGGTATNT
+5085 
-5099 LTLTINGTNDLPSV
+5099 
-5113 GAATAS
+5113 
-5119 IVEDAATVSGVLPAP
+5119 
-5134 VDPDLHDVV
+5134 
-5143 SFVPQTAALGLYGT
+5143 
-5157 LSIDAGGNYTYT
+5157 
-5169 LNNALPAVQGLGVG
+5169 
-5183 EKLTDTFTFTVSDN
+5183 
-5197 HGGTATNTLTLT
+5197 
-5209 INGTNDVPTVGA
+5209 
-5221 AAASIIEDAAT
+5221 
-5232 VIGKLPTP
+5232 
-5240 VDPDLHDV
+5240 
-5248 VSFIPQTAALGLYG
+5248 
-5262 TFTVDASGNY
+5262 
-5272 TYALNNALPAVQG
+5272 
-5285 LGVGEKLT
+5285 
-5293 DTFTFRVSDGHGGT
+5293 
-5307 ASNTLTVTINGAND
+5307 
-5321 APVLTAAAASI
+5321 
-5332 FEDAVGVSG
+5332 
-5341 KLPAPVDPDLHDVVS
+5341 
-5356 FVPQIAAVG
+5356 
-5365 LYGTLSIDA
+5365 
-5374 GGNYTYTLNNALP
+5374 
-5387 AVQGLGVGEKL
+5387 
-5398 TDTFTFTALDNHGGT
+5398 
-5413 ASNTLTLTING
+5413 
-5424 TNDIPTVGAAAA
+5424 
-5436 SIIEDAA
+5436 
-5443 TVIGKLPTPVDPDLH
+5443 
-5458 DVVSFIPQTAALGLY
+5458 
-5473 GTFTVDA
+5473 
-5480 SGNYTYALNN
+5480 
-5490 ALPAVQGL
+5490 
-5498 GVGEKLTDTFTFKVS
+5498 KVW
-5513 DGHGGTASN
+5513 
-5522 TLTVTINGANDA
+5522 
-5534 PVLTAAAASIFEDAV
+5534 
-5549 GVSGKLPAP
+5549 
-5558 VDPDLH
+5558 
-5564 DVVSFVP
+5564 
-5571 QIAAVGLYGTL
+5571 
-5582 TVDASGNYTYTL
+5582 
-5594 NNALPAVQG
+5594 
-5603 LGVGEKLTDAFT
+5603 
-5615 FTALDNHGGTASNT
+5615 
-5629 LTLTINGTNDIP
+5629 
-5641 TVGAAT
+5641 
-5647 TAIFED
+5647 
-5653 TATVTGKLPTPVDAD
+5653 
-5668 IHDTLAFI
+5668 
-5676 AQTNASGLYGTLT
+5676 
-5689 LDASGNYTYT
+5689 
-5699 LNNALPAVQ
+5699 
-5708 GLGVGEKLTDT
+5708 
-5719 FTFRVSDGHGGM
+5719 R
-5731 ASNTLTVT
+5731 
-5739 INGTNDI
+5739 
-5746 PTVAAATASIFED
+5746 
-5759 TATVTGKL
+5759 
-5767 PTPVDADIHDTLTFT
+5767 
-5782 TQTNAAGLY
+5782 
-5791 GTLTLDA
+5791 
-5798 SGNYTYKLNNG
+5798 
-5809 LPAVQGLGVGEK
+5809 
-5821 LTDSF
+5821 
-5826 TFVVSDGHGG
+5826 
-5836 TTANI
+5836 
-5841 LTLTINGTNDA
+5841 
-5852 PSVGASTGIMV
+5852 
-5863 KTDATLSGRLVT
+5863 
-5875 PTDPDNDLDHI
+5875 
-5886 VSDTLTFTPKGN
+5886 
-5898 ELGSYGRL
+5898 
-5906 TLNADGTYVYTLNTG
+5906 
-5921 LLAVVGLLLNQK
+5921 
-5933 LTDTFTYT
+5933 
-5941 VTDGHGGT
+5941 
-5949 ASNTLTITI
+5949 
-5958 KGGLGSLL
+5958 
-5966 SLNAVTDGLVDT
+5966 
-5978 VSNVVGAVTA
+5978 
-5988 PLNAVGN
+5988 
-5995 VVYSLVDN
+5995 
-6003 AGLGLG
+6003 
-6009 VGLYGSLTLQ
+6009 
-6019 ANGTYNYQ
+6019 
-6027 LNTGLSAVVALGV
+6027 
-6040 GEKLTESFTFTATDS
+6040 
-6055 LGKTA
+6055 
-6060 TSTISIAINGT
+6060 
-6071 NDAPQV
+6071 
-6077 LPVVLSI
+6077 
-6084 AEHGSSIVS
+6084 
-6093 GLLNITD
+6093 
-6100 PDSHDTPH
+6100 
-6108 CEPGSTTGSYGTL
+6108 
-6121 IVNANGSY
+6121 
-6129 SYVLDQHSSA
+6129 
-6139 VLGLGVGETLTESFP
+6139 
-6154 VTVVDGHGG
+6154 
-6163 SASTVIKIT
+6163 
-6172 INGQNDTPTVAAANA
+6172 
-6187 DLSVTAVLSGSSGHG
+6187 
-6202 LEGILPTP
+6202 
-6210 HDPDIHDLPT
+6210 
-6220 YVPQHETHGLYGD
+6220 
-6233 LTLQADGSY
+6233 
-6242 VYTLHDNQTEVKNLG
+6242 
-6257 LGLSLQDVF
+6257 
-6266 TYTVDDG
+6266 
-6273 HGGTATNTL
+6273 
-6282 TLTIH
+6282 
-6287 GSDAAPAVMAMA
+6287 
-6299 SLGVDS
+6299 
-6305 AHGDSAPATALS
+6305 
-6317 ATVALDT
+6317 
-6324 EVLDHDVAD
+6324 
-6333 NLLDGGSTHN
+6333 
-6343 SLSSTD
+6343 
-6349 MATVAGDNAATS
+6349 
-6361 SGTQEGHSAPG
+6361 
-6372 HEAVATSAAQAAA
+6372 
-6385 QDGGETEGFF
+6385 
-6395 HDQSSAYKEP
+6395 
-6405 ILSEDAEDSLF
+6405 
-6416 SSGASTTSQSLNANS
+6416 
-6431 SAVHESGQ
+6431 
-6439 TGAETPAAVGDHENA
+6439 
-6454 AAHAAAAAAAPDMHS
+6454 
-6469 QTQQESPGTAQ
+6469 
-6480 SAPAAPAETAVA
+6480 
-6492 DASASASHADQLAAL
+6492 
-6507 QHLVQNGQ
+6507 

>member
-125 YSESELSKGISELSA
+125 YSESELGKGISELSA

-194 GSGGSGSG
+194 GSGGSG

-432 VITVRING
+432 VITVSING

-728 AGESLTETFTF
+728 AGESLTEPFTF

-1158 DTFSFTVSDGHGG
+1158 DTFPFTVSDGHGG

-1194 TAIAEDTA
+1194 TAIAEDTV

-1356 LSVVQGLGVGESL
+1356 LSAVQGLGVGESL

-1463 PAVRALGPTDSLSD
+1463 PAVQALGPTDSLTD

-1533 DLHDVVN
+1533 DVHDVVT

-1597 GSNTLTVTINGSN
+1597 GSNTLTVTIDGSN

-1668 TYSLNNASPAVQGL
+1668 TYSLNNALPAVQGL

-1793 LTDRFTVTVSDNHGG
+1793 LTDSFTVTVSDNHGG

-1851 DVHDVVSFVPQTNTT
+1851 DLHDVVSFVPQTNTT

-2082 TFSVDANGNYTYT
+2082 TFSVDADGNYTYT

-2172 DLVSFTPQT
+2172 DLVSFTPLT

-2186 YGTLSLDANGNYTYV
+2186 YGTLSLDANGNYTYI

-2461 VLAATTVN
+2461 VLAAATVN

-2474 AVTSGTLPTPTD
+2474 TVTSGTLPTPTD

-2703 VVSFTPLSNAAGSY
+2703 VVSFTPLSNAAGS
-2717 GTFSVDADGN
+2717 
-2727 YTYTLNTSLPAVQG
+2727 
-2741 LGAGESLTDSFTVT
+2741 
-2755 VSDNHGGSSST
+2755 
-2766 VVTMS
+2766 
-2771 INGSNDAPTVAAA
+2771 
-2784 ATAVAEDTPTVSGA
+2784 
-2798 LPAPAD
+2798 
-2804 PDLHDVV
+2804 
-2811 SFVPQTNTA
+2811 
-2820 GLYGTLSV
+2820 
-2828 DAAGNYTYTLNNAL
+2828 
-2842 PVVQGLGVGES
+2842 
-2853 LTDSFTFTVTDNHGA
+2853 
-2868 TASNTLAVTINGTN
+2868 
-2882 DAPAV
+2882 
-2887 TAATASIVED
+2887 
-2897 TAGIS
+2897 
-2902 GVLPTPADPDLN
+2902 
-2914 DVVSFV
+2914 
-2920 PQTNAAGSYGTL
+2920 
-2932 SVDADGNYTYTLN
+2932 
-2945 NALPAVQGLGVG
+2945 
-2957 ESLTDSFTFTVT
+2957 
-2969 DNHGATASNTLAVTI
+2969 
-2984 NGANDAPVLAATT
+2984 
-2997 VNIAEGSAVTSGTL
+2997 
-3011 PMPTDADVHD
+3011 
-3021 VVNFTPLSNAP
+3021 
-3032 GSYGTFNVDA
+3032 
-3042 NGNYTYVLNTSLPAV
+3042 
-3057 QGLGLGESLT
+3057 
-3067 DSFTVTVSDNH
+3067 
-3078 GGSSSTV
+3078 
-3085 VTMSINGSNDAP
+3085 
-3097 TVAAATAVIAEDT
+3097 
-3110 PTVSGVLPTP
+3110 
-3120 VDADIHDTVTF
+3120 
-3131 SPQANALGSYGTLN
+3131 
-3145 LDASGNY
+3145 
-3152 TYTLNNAL
+3152 
-3160 PAVQG
+3160 
-3165 LGVGESLAETFT
+3165 
-3177 FTVTDNHGAT
+3177 
-3187 TTNTL
+3187 
-3192 TVTINGT
+3192 
-3199 NDAPVLAAATVNV
+3199 
-3212 AEDSAVTSGTLPMPT
+3212 
-3227 DADVHDVVNFTPLSN
+3227 
-3242 AAGSYGTFS
+3242 
-3251 VDADG
+3251 
-3256 NYTYVLNTSLPAV
+3256 
-3269 QGLGLGE
+3269 
-3276 SLTDSF
+3276 
-3282 TVTVSD
+3282 
-3288 NHGGT
+3288 
-3293 SSTVVTMSINGSND
+3293 
-3307 APTVA
+3307 
-3312 AVTASIAEDTP
+3312 
-3323 TVSGVLPTPVDA
+3323 
-3335 DIHDTVTFT
+3335 
-3344 PQVNAAGLYGTLNL
+3344 
-3358 DADGNYTYTL
+3358 
-3368 NNALPA
+3368 
-3374 VQGLG
+3374 
-3379 VGESLTE
+3379 
-3386 TFTFTVTDNHGATTT
+3386 
-3401 NTLTVTINGTNDIPV
+3401 
-3416 LAATTVN
+3416 
-3423 IAEGSAVTNG
+3423 
-3433 TLPTPTDVDVHDVV
+3433 
-3447 SFTPQTNAPGSYGTF
+3447 
-3462 SVDADGNYTY
+3462 
-3472 ALNTSLPAV
+3472 
-3481 KGLGLG
+3481 
-3487 ESLTDTF
+3487 
-3494 VVTVSDNHGGT
+3494 
-3505 SSTVVTMSING
+3505 
-3516 SNDAPTV
+3516 
-3523 AAATASI
+3523 
-3530 AEDTAG
+3530 
-3536 VSGTLP
+3536 
-3542 APVDPDLHDVV
+3542 
-3553 TFSPQANAPGSY
+3553 
-3565 GTFNL
+3565 
-3570 DASGNYTYTLNNALP
+3570 
-3585 AVQGLGVGESL
+3585 
-3596 TDSFTFTVTDNHG
+3596 
-3609 ATTTNTLTVTIS
+3609 
-3621 GTNDIPVLA
+3621 
-3630 ATTVNIAEGSAVTNG
+3630 
-3645 TLPTPTDADV
+3645 
-3655 HDVVSFTPLSNAPG
+3655 
-3669 SYGTFSVDADG
+3669 
-3680 NYTYTLNT
+3680 
-3688 SLPAVQ
+3688 
-3694 GLGTGES
+3694 
-3701 LTDTFTVTVS
+3701 
-3711 DNHGGT
+3711 
-3717 SSTVVTMSI
+3717 
-3726 NGSNDAPTVAA
+3726 
-3737 ATASI
+3737 
-3742 AEDTPVVSGTL
+3742 
-3753 PTPVDPDL
+3753 
-3761 HDVVSFAPQ
+3761 
-3770 ANAAGLY
+3770 
-3777 GTFTV
+3777 
-3782 DASGNYAY
+3782 
-3790 TLNNA
+3790 
-3795 LPAVQGLGVG
+3795 
-3805 ESLTDS
+3805 
-3811 FTFTVTD
+3811 
-3818 NHGATASN
+3818 
-3826 TLIVTING
+3826 
-3834 TNDAPTVSAAV
+3834 
-3845 NSIFEDTA
+3845 
-3853 TVSGT
+3853 
-3858 LPTPADPDLHDI
+3858 
-3870 ASFVPQT
+3870 
-3877 NTAGLYGTLSVDA
+3877 YGTLSVDA

-5022 GELPAPTD
+5022 GDLPAPTD

-5143 SFVPQTAALGLYGT
+5143 SFV
-5157 LSIDAGGNYTYT
+5157 
-5169 LNNALPAVQGLGVG
+5169 
-5183 EKLTDTFTFTVSDN
+5183 
-5197 HGGTATNTLTLT
+5197 
-5209 INGTNDVPTVGA
+5209 
-5221 AAASIIEDAAT
+5221 
-5232 VIGKLPTP
+5232 
-5240 VDPDLHDV
+5240 
-5248 VSFIPQTAALGLYG
+5248 
-5262 TFTVDASGNY
+5262 
-5272 TYALNNALPAVQG
+5272 
-5285 LGVGEKLT
+5285 
-5293 DTFTFRVSDGHGGT
+5293 
-5307 ASNTLTVTINGAND
+5307 
-5321 APVLTAAAASI
+5321 
-5332 FEDAVGVSG
+5332 
-5341 KLPAPVDPDLHDVVS
+5341 
-5356 FVPQIAAVG
+5356 
-5365 LYGTLSIDA
+5365 
-5374 GGNYTYTLNNALP
+5374 
-5387 AVQGLGVGEKL
+5387 
-5398 TDTFTFTALDNHGGT
+5398 
-5413 ASNTLTLTING
+5413 
-5424 TNDIPTVGAAAA
+5424 
-5436 SIIEDAA
+5436 
-5443 TVIGKLPTPVDPDLH
+5443 
-5458 DVVSFIPQTAALGLY
+5458 PQTAALGLY

-5641 TVGAAT
+5641 TVGAAM

-6040 GEKLTESFTFTATDS
+6040 GEKLTEFFTFTATDS

-6305 AHGDSAPATALS
+6305 AHGDSIPATALS

-6439 TGAETPAAVGDHENA
+6439 TGAETPAAAVDHENA
-6454 AAHAAAAAAAPDMHS
+6454 AAHTAAAAAAPDTHS